1 MRTFTQKLAFALIA
15 LLCMIAVPQ
24 AVMAQDCV
32 DIGEGTTALNASLP
46 VASWYHNSYT
56 QQLYTA
62 DEINHAAG
70 NITSISFKYASGAT
84 AMTRKITVYMANTD
98 AEDLS
103 SSYVTTG
110 LEEVFS
116 SSAVTFDDSNEW
128 ITLELTTPFAYDGT
142 SNLVVAVWQDHDSS
156 VETGYSNGSRF
167 VQTSITGMARYQQV
181 DAGSYTLSDGVP
193 TTGTGA
199 TLSAR
204 ANLQICIAGGSAGP
218 TCDKPESCDITDIST
233 NGATVNFAG
242 GSGVY
247 NVEIKGGAY
256 ADWTFAIKNTN
267 LTYYTLSDLT
277 PNTSYQVRVQSVCGD
292 NTSGSKSA
300 SFKTLIGLPFAE
312 NFNSGSLPE
321 GWKAPSGKLIGDSV
335 TFSGSGAWAF
345 GSSNGVFDSHAR
357 ANVYKNYQKWL
368 ILPEILIP
376 MMEEGDLG
384 YQMTFSLALT
394 KFSGTLTPVIAGSQA
409 DDRFIVLASLDGGAH
424 WNILQEWNNTGSEF
438 VYDNIACSAEGEEV
452 SIDISAYAGQSIQL
466 AFYGESTLDGGDN
479 NIHIDDVLVDRIPTC
494 LKPTLLHEVEGMTSK
509 NSLQVA
515 WTANSGETDWR
526 VQHKVSNDTTAEW
539 ITTDVSTNPYTISGL
554 QPFTNYDVRVAAVCS
569 ETDFTDYGKAITI
582 KTAAGVPFEETFDT
596 TALPGEWKR
605 YEVLLEDLQNSSPME
620 PVSAG
625 WNVAAANGVFPAA
638 NRHLRLNIT
647 GADCKYWIVS
657 PTIVME
663 AGYQLTFDLA
673 LTKAAGSTPT
683 AVTPGEQNDDKFIV
697 FITGDGGENWNPI
710 QTLTWTNS
718 GEGQVYDQIKPDGQF
733 AKFDLSAYAGQSIQI
748 AFYGESTD
756 ADSQSSNYLHIANFK
771 IAEIPACE
779 KANSLIVTDITGS
792 SATAV
797 WEADEAGTWQYGY
810 VVKPEGDFTPT
821 DEQFTGSTEGLTVDL
836 TDLQETTTYIFF
848 LRKSCGGSTSEIL
861 YKEFTTI
868 QTPAAL
874 PYSAD
879 FEENNGGWLFH
890 NGTQPNKWAWGTA
903 TNNGGTHA
911 LYISNDN
918 GESNEYT
925 NNSTSIVYVAKTFYF
940 DETGMYSF
948 SYDWKANGEGATN
961 DWDYLRVV
969 LVPNSVEFTPG
980 TRPTGFTNTAV
991 PEGWLALDGGGLLNL
1006 KSEWQHHTSDVA
1018 IDQIGLY
1025 KVVIMWKNDGSGG
1038 KNPSAAIDNFS
1049 IARLNCAKPT
1059 GLAISEITATSATL
1073 VWNSETD
1080 GLPWVYA
1087 YAPASEPEP
1096 ADDAF
1101 SDINVNSIELEGL
1114 EDCTS
1119 YKFYLRKN
1127 CGAEAK
1133 SESVAISFQTKQI
1146 PVDAGDSY
1154 SEDFEGEAKWLLNNG
1169 DLANAWVI
1177 GTAVSNGEGS
1187 HALYISNDGGATHA
1201 YTNDAAC
1208 VVFAQKAFNFAAGN
1222 YVFSYDWLCNGEGSS
1237 TLYDYL
1243 RVALVPADVEL
1254 VPGTSLPTGVSATAL
1269 PAGCIALDGG
1279 MAMNL
1284 STSWATFTSSEIAVP
1299 AGTYNIVIMWR
1310 DDTSGGTNPPAAIDN
1325 FSFTKIA
1332 CATPADF
1339 HAVDSL
1345 ATTTSVVLKW
1355 TQMSEEDDF
1364 VIRYKVYGAEA
1375 FADSIFVL
1383 NDDSTTLTGLVPGTA
1398 YELQVAA
1405 WCDPDDA
1412 TAIGK
1417 YSASIYALTKCAAVA
1432 SINQDFESAVL
1443 CWSYIQETNDYG
1455 SFPDVYIL
1463 NNGKALSGTNAL
1475 YFLSVNG
1482 SSAVDQY
1489 AILPELISLDN
1500 MRIKF
1505 SVRKED
1511 DSDEDTY
1518 AIVGVMTNP
1527 ADSTSFEALDSLLV
1541 DANVYSQRFVS
1552 LDAYAGAGKYVA
1564 IKMPASTVDYAS
1576 LIIDDVVVEDIPA
1589 CAEPQGIHAIAD
1601 SITSSSALLAWTPQG
1616 AESDWLVRY
1625 RISGAADWA
1634 DTIHVNNDT
1643 LLLENLAGATI
1654 YEAQVAAWCDP
1665 TDDEALSPFS
1675 SSISFTTACGI
1686 ISTFPWHVDFE
1697 SFAASTVPTCWDNS
1711 ASTSSTLT
1719 SYPERIWGV
1728 YEYGGNKM
1736 IRMYNYYVNNGQAVV
1751 NTPAIAL
1758 PAEAY
1763 ELSFDYA
1770 HTASCGAMVVRIST
1784 DDGANWTALEPSYA
1798 KTSSGTSYDD
1808 PGTFQEAVVN
1818 LAAYAGQTILIQF
1831 YSVANYGSGAIFV
1844 DNIDIHKAPSCIKPQ
1859 GLEAILT
1866 KGDGSVA
1873 TLSWSAGASEEAWV
1887 VEYSRNADMS
1897 EAISLP
1903 ASDTALAIS
1912 GLLSDSIY
1920 YARVKA
1926 VCSAT
1931 DESYWSDAVSFVPT
1945 DAIIINDSTASS
1957 SYVPFYGYY
1966 ADHSANSQFIVP
1978 AAEIEALM
1986 WDSIT
1991 KLTFYSTSY
2000 YPSAS
2005 WGSAQW
2011 EVYIAPTN
2019 ASSLSALNDWSKM
2032 SLAKSAGTLSV
2043 VNSQMVV
2050 TLDHPFV
2057 YEGGNLVIGFKQVT
2071 AGSSSSCTWYG
2082 KTGASGSSYY
2092 SYTSSYSTSSNTS
2105 TFRPKVRFDY
2115 IEGAEPSCYKVK
2127 DFVVSGI
2134 TASSATIGWT
2144 NGSEDQEAWQIV
2156 YSCDPNFDIAEA
2168 TPVDIASNPYPLA
2181 GLLTD
2186 TLYNVYVR
2194 ANCGE
2199 GGYSAWN
2206 SISFRTAKDCQT
2218 PDDLAAADITINSAS
2233 ISWNTYGQTGFNLRY
2248 IQGIDTTLVPNVE
2261 SPYELTGLQANTAYK
2276 VQVQAACE
2284 SEDSWSAAISFKT
2297 AYGIPF
2303 EEKFATTSLPDDWAR
2318 YSGLLEDVLDG
2329 EDLAPVTS
2337 IWNFGTG
2344 NGVFDNHAKINI
2356 YGDSRYHWL
2365 ATPAVH
2371 VSGNVQ
2377 LTFDLALTKY
2387 SGTLAPVEA
2396 DAQADDKFAVLIS
2409 TDNGA
2414 NWSVLRLWDN
2424 AGSEYVYNNIACSAT
2439 GEPIAIDLSA
2449 YDGQAIK
2456 IAFYGEST
2464 VTGGDNNLHID
2475 NVLIDLV
2482 PTCLKPTGFSIS
2494 DVKAH
2499 SAQLNWTAGDE
2510 GQSAWQIAI
2519 DTLPTN
2525 RPDTLLNIID
2535 VTENPY
2541 VLAGLAPETR
2551 YYAYVRANCGAT
2563 DGVSRWTDGQTFK
2576 TTIACPA
2583 PAALKATI
2591 TPGNGSIA
2599 TLSWSAGAEE
2609 NAWIVEYSLNEDLS
2623 DSIEVLAYDTFV
2635 NLTGLTAE
2643 QTYYARVKADCGEL
2657 DGESLYSAIISFIP
2671 TNKYELL
2678 LNDGTATNSY
2688 VPVEGNYVDNAT
2700 QRSQFV
2706 IPAAQLES
2714 LEWDSITTL
2723 TFFGSFTSTTR
2734 TSWEGATFEAY
2745 VLEIEDATLAA
2756 EQDWTSMTKVM
2767 NEASL
2772 ALVDGKMIVSF
2783 SDPYQYQGGNLMIGI
2798 KTVQTGDYANVNWYG
2813 AAATGASF
2821 GGHGTTISQR
2831 NFLPKMLINYVPGV
2845 APACPAPKNLAVS
2858 GITDSE
2864 ATFTWKAVEGA
2875 DYEYALVEGAVEPT
2889 GFLAA
2894 AENPL
2899 VLSNLA
2905 ESTDYTFYL
2914 RRACGVDGYS
2924 DTISVAF
2931 TTDVHVDV
2939 VPFVEDFED
2948 DGAWKFVNG
2957 TEPNAWVIG
2966 NAANNGGEKALYI
2979 SNDGGDSNSYTKDAA
2994 SASYATILLDFTLD
3008 GEYTFAYDWKAKGDY
3023 EPDASDLYDYLRVVL
3038 VPASATLVAGNPAL
3052 PEGYIALDN
3061 GGLYGATE
3069 WQHHSSDAQI
3079 AAGLYKLVFAWFNDE
3094 QLGEDSPA
3102 AIDNISIQEKGP
3114 ETGLI
3119 NGNAGIFNNGEA
3131 FKFLRD
3137 NKVFI
3142 LVNGLIYDATGRKV
3156 EVVK

>member
-1 MRTFTQKLAFALIA
+1 MKKFLLLLTLFCAFFSTARATEVEIGADDPNQSNISYLPINALWKYGWSQQIYTSDEIGMAGTINSITLQLYHSGANPPSYSVNIYMAEVSEDVFATTSSWVSLGASDLVFSGTTFANLPTTATDMAEFTIDLDNPFVYSGSGNLLIAFA
-15 LLCMIAVPQ
+15 
-24 AVMAQDCV
+24 
-32 DIGEGTTALNASLP
+32 N
-46 VASWYHNSYT
+46 
-56 QQLYTA
+56 
-62 DEINHAAG
+62 
-70 NITSISFKYASGAT
+70 
-84 AMTRKITVYMANTD
+84 NTG
-98 AEDLS
+98 
-103 SSYVTTG
+103 SYVSGMYAKAFGVTSDPKRALYKYQDG
-110 LEEVFS
+110 
-116 SSAVTFDDSNEW
+116 SAIDPTNPNLDGTLYALRNV
-128 ITLELTTPFAYDGT
+128 ITLD
-142 SNLVVAVWQDHDSS
+142 
-156 VETGYSNGSRF
+156 
-167 VQTSITGMARYQQV
+167 ITG
-181 DAGSYTLSDGVP
+181 S
-193 TTGTGA
+193 
-199 TLSAR
+199 
-204 ANLQICIAGGSAGP
+204 GGGP
-218 TCDKPESCDITDIST
+218 ICDKPASCDVTDITANS
-233 NGATVNFAG
+233 ATVNFAG
-242 GSGVY
+242 GSGSY

-267 LTYYTLSDLT
+267 LTSYALSDLA

-292 NTSGSKSA
+292 NTSGYRSA
-300 SFKTLIGLPFAE
+300 SFQTLIGLPYAE
-312 NFNSGSLPE
+312 SLGSQGDWLKRTGLFNPVGTTPLSSGGTWNFGARSGVLGGNHAYMNLYGTACKHWIISPSIPLPADADLQLSFSVALTDYNNADPIE
-321 GWKAPSGKLIGDSV
+321 NLGAQQDDKFIVLI
-335 TFSGSGAWAF
+335 TT
-345 GSSNGVFDSHAR
+345 
-357 ANVYKNYQKWL
+357 
-368 ILPEILIP
+368 
-376 MMEEGDLG
+376 EEGD
-384 YQMTFSLALT
+384 T
-394 KFSGTLTPVIAGSQA
+394 VN
-409 DDRFIVLASLDGGAH
+409 
-424 WNILQEWNNTGSEF
+424 WNILQQWDNAGSPY
-438 VYDNIACSAEGEEV
+438 VYDQISPAGDEV
-452 SIDISAYAGQSIQL
+452 EINLSDYAGQSVRI
-466 AFYGESTLDGGDN
+466 AFYGESTVKGGDN
-479 NIHIDDVLVDRIPTC
+479 DIHVGNILVDYTPTC
-494 LKPTLLHEVEGMTSK
+494 LKPTLVHEIESASTK
-509 NSLQVA
+509 NSLQIG
-515 WTANSGETDWR
+515 WTANSGETAWR

-539 ITTDVSTNPYTISGL
+539 ITSDISTNPYTIIGL

-569 ETDFTDYGKAITI
+569 ETDVTDYCKPIKA
-582 KTAAGVPFEETFDT
+582 KTATGVPYEEKFDT

-605 YEVLLEDLQNSSPME
+605 YKVLKEQLDESAPM
-620 PVSAG
+620 VSTVDG
-625 WNVAAANGVFPAA
+625 WDVGAANGVFSEA
-638 NRHLRLNIT
+638 NNHLLLNIA
-647 GADCKYWIVS
+647 GADCNYWIVS

-673 LTKAAGSTPT
+673 LTQAAGSAPS
-683 AVTPGEQNDDKFIV
+683 AVAPGAQNDDKFIV
-697 FITGDGGENWNPI
+697 FISNDGGENW
-710 QTLTWTNS
+710 TELRKWGVGGYS
-718 GEGQVYDQIKPDGQF
+718 YDDIKPNGETPN
-733 AKFDLSAYAGQSIQI
+733 FDLSSYAGQSIQI
-748 AFYGESTD
+748 AFYGESTE
-756 ADSQSSNYLHIANFK
+756 ANGNNNLHIANFK
-771 IAEIPACE
+771 IAEIPACSQASSLAIE
-779 KANSLIVTDITGS
+779 GLAHNSAS
-792 SATAV
+792 AV
-797 WEADEAGTWQYGY
+797 WTFDDTEATWKYGFVANPAADFAPTEDE
-810 VVKPEGDFTPT
+810 FT
-821 DEQFTGSTEGLTVDL
+821 F
-836 TDLQETTTYIFF
+836 TTTEQIAQMPSLVPNTNYAFF
-848 LRKSCGGSTSEIL
+848 LRHECGDASSEALIRNFKTYPAPKTIPWTEDFNAAGFPEDWNNSEGTTTSASYKWSKYLVSAGDSCMRFNSYSNSNGNTNFLATPRIDLSVAAILSFDWKNPTGGEGEVLISTDNGSTR
-861 YKEFTTI
+861 
-868 QTPAAL
+868 
-874 PYSAD
+874 
-879 FEENNGGWLFH
+879 
-890 NGTQPNKWAWGTA
+890 
-903 TNNGGTHA
+903 
-911 LYISNDN
+911 
-918 GESNEYT
+918 
-925 NNSTSIVYVAKTFYF
+925 TS
-940 DETGMYSF
+940 
-948 SYDWKANGEGATN
+948 
-961 DWDYLRVV
+961 
-969 LVPNSVEFTPG
+969 
-980 TRPTGFTNTAV
+980 
-991 PEGWLALDGGGLLNL
+991 L
-1006 KSEWQHHTSDVA
+1006 KSTGLTGITDWTTYEIDLSEYMGQKVIIYFKGTSNYGNGDA
-1018 IDQIGLY
+1018 YLY
-1025 KVVIMWKNDGSGG
+1025 LDNVKIAEAPNCMK
-1038 KNPSAAIDNFS
+1038 PS
-1049 IARLNCAKPT
+1049 
-1059 GLAISEITATSATL
+1059 GLAISGITATSATL

-1080 GLPWVYA
+1080 GFPWVYA
-1087 YAPASEPEP
+1087 YALASEPEP

-1101 SDINVNSIELEGL
+1101 IDINVNSIELEGL

-1119 YKFYLRKN
+1119 YKFYLRKK
-1127 CGAEAK
+1127 CGADAQ
-1133 SESVAISFQTKQI
+1133 SESISISFQTKQN

-1201 YTNDAAC
+1201 YTLTAAC
-1208 VVFAQKAFNFAAGN
+1208 VVFAQKVFNFAAGN
-1222 YVFSYDWLCNGEGSS
+1222 YQFSYDWLAQGES
-1237 TLYDYL
+1237 TWDFI

-1254 VPGTSLPTGVSATAL
+1254 VPGTAL
-1269 PAGCIALDGG
+1269 PAGVTYQALPDGCIALDGG
-1279 MAMNL
+1279 SKLNL
-1284 STSWATFTSSEIAVP
+1284 SNNTWQTFTSDEVAVP

-1310 DDTSGGTNPPAAIDN
+1310 NDSGGGSNPPAAIDN
-1325 FSFTKIA
+1325 FSFAKIA

-1364 VIRYKVYGAEA
+1364 VIRYKVYGEEA
-1375 FADSIFVL
+1375 FADSVFVL

-1405 WCDPDDA
+1405 WCDPADE

-1432 SINQDFESAVL
+1432 SINQNFDGALL
-1443 CWSYIQETNDYG
+1443 CWSYIQETN
-1455 SFPDVYIL
+1455 SFGTYPGRVNAGDD
-1463 NNGKALSGTNAL
+1463 ALSAPNAL
-1475 YFLSVNG
+1475 YFLSEYG

-1505 SVRKED
+1505 SVRKE
-1511 DSDEDTY
+1511 SAENEATY
-1518 AIVGVMTNP
+1518 AIVGVMT
-1527 ADSTSFEALDSLLV
+1527 DKDDVSTFEALDSIAV
-1541 DANVYSQRFVS
+1541 DAIEYAEHIVEFG
-1552 LDAYAGAGKYVA
+1552 AYTGAGKYVA
-1564 IKMPASTVDYAS
+1564 IKMPASAVDYAT
-1576 LIIDDVVVEDIPA
+1576 LLIDDVVVEEIPQ
-1589 CAEPQGIHAIAD
+1589 CLDPQGLHAIAD
-1601 SITSSSALLAWTPQG
+1601 EITSSSALLAWTPQG
-1616 AESDWLVRY
+1616 SEADWLVRY

-1643 LLLENLAGATI
+1643 LLLENLAAATI

-1719 SYPERIWGV
+1719 SNPERIWGV

-1736 IRMYNYYVNNGQAVV
+1736 IRMYNYFVQAGQAVI

-1770 HTASCGAMVVRIST
+1770 HTATCGAMVVRIST
-1784 DDGANWTALEPSYA
+1784 DNGANWTALEPSYA
-1798 KTSSGTSYDD
+1798 KTSSGTSYED

-1897 EAISLP
+1897 EAISLS

-1912 GLLSDSIY
+1912 DLLSDSIY

-1926 VCSAT
+1926 VCDETDQSDWSAQI
-1931 DESYWSDAVSFVPT
+1931 SFIPT
-1945 DAIIINDSTASS
+1945 NAIIINDSTASS

-1991 KLTFYSTSY
+1991 KLTFYSTSS
-2000 YPSAS
+2000 YPNAS

-2071 AGSSSSCTWYG
+2071 AGSGSSCTWYG

-2134 TASSATIGWT
+2134 TASSVTIGWT
-2144 NGSEDQEAWQIV
+2144 NGSEDQEAWQIA

-2168 TPVDIASNPYPLA
+2168 TPVGIASNPHALS

-2206 SISFRTAKDCQT
+2206 SISFRTAKACQT
-2218 PDDLAAADITINSAS
+2218 PDDLVAAPGLNTAE

-2248 IQGIDTTLVPNVE
+2248 IQGIDTTLVPNVA
-2261 SPYELTGLQANTAYK
+2261 SPYEITGLQASTAYK
-2276 VQVQAACE
+2276 VQVQATCE
-2284 SEDSWSAAISFKT
+2284 PDQWSAAISFKT

-2303 EEKFATTSLPDDWAR
+2303 DEKFATTSLPDDWAR

-2329 EDLAPVTS
+2329 GALTTTTS
-2337 IWNFGTG
+2337 GWNFNTG
-2344 NGVFDNHAKINI
+2344 NGVFNNHAKVNI
-2356 YGDSRYHWL
+2356 FGTTCKYWL

-2387 SGTLAPVEA
+2387 SGTLPPVEA

-2464 VTGGDNNLHID
+2464 VSGNGDNNLHID
-2475 NVLIDLV
+2475 NVLIDKV

-2510 GQSAWQIAI
+2510 SQSAWQIAI
-2519 DTLPTN
+2519 DTIAAFN
-2525 RPDTLLNIID
+2525 PDTLSNLID

-2563 DGVSRWTDGQTFK
+2563 DGVSRWTDVQTFK

-2583 PAALKATI
+2583 PSALKAVL
-2591 TPGNGSIA
+2591 TPGDGSIA
-2599 TLSWSAGAEE
+2599 TLSWKAGQDEA
-2609 NAWIVEYSLNEDLS
+2609 AWIVEYSLNSNLS
-2623 DSIEVLAYDTFV
+2623 DSIEVPANDTFV

-2643 QTYYARVKADCGEL
+2643 ATYYARVKADCGEL
-2657 DGESLYSAIISFIP
+2657 DGESLYSAIISFKP
-2671 TNKYELL
+2671 TDAYELL
-2678 LNDGTATNSY
+2678 LNDGTATNEY
-2688 VPVEGNYVDNAT
+2688 VPIYGYWTDNYT
-2700 QRSQFV
+2700 RSQFI
-2706 IPAAQLES
+2706 IPAEQLES
-2714 LEWDSITTL
+2714 LEWDSLTVL
-2723 TFFGSFTSTTR
+2723 TFYSSSTNTN
-2734 TSWEGATFEAY
+2734 W
-2745 VLEIEDATLAA
+2745 DATAFEVYVA
-2756 EQDWTSMTKVM
+2756 EVPETTMTALTDWNAMTKVM

-2772 ALVDGKMIVSF
+2772 NIIDNQMVITFDEA
-2783 SDPYQYQGGNLMIGI
+2783 YQYQGGNLLIGI
-2798 KTVQTGDYANVNWYG
+2798 KQTASTASTNAKHTYWYG
-2813 AAATGASF
+2813 VSANGASF
-2821 GGHGTTISQR
+2821 GGYGDGNNVAQR

-2845 APACPAPKNLAVS
+2845 APACPNPKNLAVS

-2864 ATFTWKAVEGA
+2864 ATFSWKAVEGA
-2875 DYEYALVEGAVEPT
+2875 TWEYALVQG
-2889 GFLAA
+2889 A
-2894 AENPL
+2894 AEPASFIATTENTVTL
-2899 VLSNLA
+2899 NDLA
-2905 ESTDYTFYL
+2905 EATDYTFYL
-2914 RRACGVDGYS
+2914 RRACGDDGYS
-2924 DTISVAF
+2924 DATLSVPF
-2931 TTDVHVDV
+2931 TTEIHVEA
-2939 VPFVEDFED
+2939 VPFVEDFE
-2948 DGAWKFVNG
+2948 GNGSWKFVNG
-2957 TEPNAWVIG
+2957 SEPNAWVIG

-2979 SNDGGDSNSYTKDAA
+2979 SNNNGADNTYTKDDAV
-2994 SASYATILLDFTLD
+2994 SASFATILLNFDQT
-3008 GEYTFAYDWKAKGDY
+3008 GEYTFAYDWKANGDY
-3023 EPDASDLYDYLRVVL
+3023 NVEEGELYDYLRVVL
-3038 VPASATLVAGNPAL
+3038 VPASATLEAGNPAL

-3061 GGLYGATE
+3061 GGLYGATD
-3069 WQHHSSDAQI
+3069 WQHYSSDAEI
-3079 AAGLYKLVFAWFNDE
+3079 EAGQYKLVFAWFNDE
-3094 QLGEDSPA
+3094 SDGDDTPA

-3114 ETGLI
+3114 ETGLE
-3119 NGNAGIFNNGEA
+3119 GNAGIFNNGEA

-3142 LVNGLIYDATGRKV
+3142 LVNGVIYDATGRKV

>member
-277 PNTSYQVRVQSVCGD
+277 PNTSYQVRVTSVCGD

-409 DDRFIVLASLDGGAH
+409 DDRFIVLASLDGGAN

-879 FEENNGGWLFH
+879 FEENNGGWLFY

-911 LYISNDN
+911 LYISSDN
-918 GESNEYT
+918 GVT
-925 NNSTSIVYVAKTFYF
+925 NDYAQSAAVVFATKTFYF

-948 SYDWKANGEGATN
+948 SFDWKGDGEN
-961 DWDYLRVV
+961 NWDFLRVA
-969 LVPNSVEFTPG
+969 LVPLSTEFTPG
-980 TRPTGFTNTAV
+980 TTPSGYTYSAL
-991 PEGWLALDGGGLLNL
+991 PEGWIALDGGAQLS
-1006 KSEWQHHTSDVA
+1006 KQTEWQHISLDYA
-1018 IDQIGLY
+1018 IDQIGYY
-1025 KVVIMWKNDGSGG
+1025 KIALIWKNDGSSFN
-1038 KNPSAAIDNFS
+1038 NPSAAIDNFS

-1201 YTNDAAC
+1201 YTNNAAC

-2772 ALVDGKMIVSF
+2772 ALVDGKMVVSF
-2783 SDPYQYQGGNLMIGI
+2783 SAPYQYQGGNLMIGI
-2798 KTVQTGDYANVNWYG
+2798 KTVQIGDYANVNWSG
-2813 AAATGASF
+2813 VTASGASF
-2821 GGHGTTISQR
+2821 GGHGTSLTQR

-2889 GFLAA
+2889 EFLAA

-2939 VPFVEDFED
+2939 VPFVEDFEA

>member
-1 MRTFTQKLAFALIA
+1 MT
-15 LLCMIAVPQ
+15 LLCCAAMPQ
-24 AVMAQDCV
+24 VVKAQTCV
-32 DIGEGTTALNASLP
+32 EIGDGISSNNQLP
-46 VASWYHNSYT
+46 ICGYYHSSYT
-56 QQLYTA
+56 QQLYLA
-62 DEINHAAG
+62 EELGISAG
-70 NITSISFKYASGAT
+70 NITSIAFKYTNAT
-84 AMTRKITVYMANTD
+84 STKRMISIFMANTD
-98 AEDLS
+98 AASLS
-103 SSYVTTG
+103 SAYVTDAEFTEVLSQSVVEFDNSNDWFVID
-110 LEEVFS
+110 LE
-116 SSAVTFDDSNEW
+116 
-128 ITLELTTPFAYDGT
+128 TPFAYDGS
-142 SNLVVAVWQDHDSS
+142 SNLLVTVYMSYSSAEETHYDSD
-156 VETGYSNGSRF
+156 SRF
-167 VQTSITGMARYQQV
+167 AYTSATGMARYTTNDYTSSATELTVV
-181 DAGSYTLSDGVP
+181 DGVLTANSNSYTGINGTSSSNRP
-193 TTGTGA
+193 NMQFCYTTG
-199 TLSAR
+199 
-204 ANLQICIAGGSAGP
+204 GGGGP
-218 TCDKPESCDITDIST
+218 ICDKPASCDITDITANS
-233 NGATVNFAG
+233 ATVNFSE
-242 GSGVY
+242 GSGTY

-267 LTYYTLSDLT
+267 LTSYALSDLA

-292 NTSGSKSA
+292 NTSGYKSA
-300 SFKTLIGLPFAE
+300 SFQTLIGLPFAE
-312 NFNSGSLPE
+312 HFASSSI
-321 GWKAPSGKLIGDSV
+321 PSGWNRYTGTLNAD
-335 TFSGSGAWAF
+335 GSAALTASTSYWSF
-345 GSSNGVFDSHAR
+345 GTYNGVFDNHAHIE
-357 ANVYKNYQKWL
+357 VYSTRNAWL
-368 ILPEILIP
+368 VTPSIP
-376 MMEEGDLG
+376 IPAMEDGDPG
-384 YQMTFSLALT
+384 YHMLFNLALT
-394 KFSGTLTPVIAGSQA
+394 YWTGDNVPAPAAQAGA
-409 DDRFIVLASLDGGAH
+409 HLYVLASMDGGNNWAT
-424 WNILQEWNNTGSEF
+424 LREWNNTGSPYVF
-438 VYDNIACSAEGEEV
+438 DNITCSAEGEEV
-452 SIDISAYAGQSIQL
+452 DLDLTAYAGQTIQL
-466 AFYGESTLDGGDN
+466 AFYLSNSGSGDN
-479 NIHIDDVLVDRIPTC
+479 RIHIDNLLVEKMPNC
-494 LKPTLLHEVEGMTSK
+494 LKPTDLHDVQGAATQ
-509 NSLQVA
+509 NSIQVA
-515 WTANSGETDWR
+515 WTANSGETAWH
-526 VQHKVSNDTTAEW
+526 VQYKPSDDSEADW
-539 ITTDVSTNPYTISGL
+539 ITFDADTNPYTINGL

-569 ETDFTDYGKAITI
+569 ETDVTDYCKPIKA
-582 KTAAGVPFEETFDT
+582 KTATGVPYEEKFDT

-605 YEVLLEDLQNSSPME
+605 YEVLLEELQESAPM
-620 PVSAG
+620 VSTVDG
-625 WNVAAANGVFPAA
+625 WDVGAANGVFPAA
-638 NRHLRLNIT
+638 NNHLLLNIA

-663 AGYQLTFDLA
+663 DDYQLTFDLA
-673 LTKAAGSTPT
+673 LTQAAGSSPV
-683 AVTPGEQNDDKFIV
+683 AVDPGKQNDDKFIV
-697 FITGDGGENWNPI
+697 FISSDGGENWTVLRQWDNAGVGFSYDAINP
-710 QTLTWTNS
+710 
-718 GEGQVYDQIKPDGQF
+718 EGQLVT
-733 AKFDLSAYAGQSIQI
+733 FDLSSYANQSILI
-748 AFYGESTD
+748 AFYGESTE
-756 ADSQSSNYLHIANFK
+756 ANRSNNLHIANFK
-771 IAEIPACE
+771 IAEIPACQQ
-779 KANSLIVTDITGS
+779 ANSLVITDLEAT

-797 WEADEAGTWQYGY
+797 WTSDDVEANWQYGL
-810 VVKPEGDFTPT
+810 VADPAADFAPV
-821 DEQFTGSTEGLTVDL
+821 DEDFVNNTSAFVAELTGLSEKTN
-836 TDLQETTTYIFF
+836 YAFF
-848 LRKSCGGSTSEIL
+848 LRRACEGSNSEPL
-861 YKEFTTI
+861 VKNFR
-868 QTPAAL
+868 TPAMPLAL
-874 PYSAD
+874 PWS
-879 FEENNGGWLFH
+879 ENFDTLTSGIPEGWDNSEGTTTDASYRWNKFTDSDNTCLRFNSYNNSNGITNVL
-890 NGTQPNKWAWGTA
+890 A
-903 TNNGGTHA
+903 TPRIYLSEDAILSFRWKNPAGGA
-911 LYISNDN
+911 GEVLISND
-918 GESNEYT
+918 GGATRTALVSNLT
-925 NNSTSIVYVAKTFYF
+925 DIS
-940 DETGMYSF
+940 
-948 SYDWKANGEGATN
+948 DWKTYEINLSAYSGSKVIIYFAATSN
-961 DWDYLRVV
+961 YGYGDAYLY
-969 LVPNSVEFTPG
+969 
-980 TRPTGFTNTAV
+980 
-991 PEGWLALDGGGLLNL
+991 LD
-1006 KSEWQHHTSDVA
+1006 DVA
-1018 IDQIGLY
+1018 VAAAPDCL
-1025 KVVIMWKNDGSGG
+1025 K
-1038 KNPSAAIDNFS
+1038 PS
-1049 IARLNCAKPT
+1049 
-1059 GLAISEITATSATL
+1059 GLAISGITATSATL

-1080 GLPWVYA
+1080 GFPWVYA

-1101 SDINVNSIELEGL
+1101 TDISINSIELTGL
-1114 EDCTS
+1114 VDCTS

-1133 SESVAISFQTKQI
+1133 SESVAISFQTKQVT
-1146 PVDAGDSY
+1146 VDAGDSY

-1201 YTNDAAC
+1201 YTNSAAC

-1222 YVFSYDWLCNGEGSS
+1222 YVFSYDWLAQGES
-1237 TLYDYL
+1237 TYDFI

-1254 VPGTSLPTGVSATAL
+1254 VPGTAL
-1269 PAGCIALDGG
+1269 PAGVTYQALPDGCIALDGG
-1279 MAMNL
+1279 SKLNL
-1284 STSWATFTSSEIAVP
+1284 SNTWQTFTSDEVAVP
-1299 AGTYNIVIMWR
+1299 AGTYNIVILWR

-1325 FSFTKIA
+1325 FSFAKIA
-1332 CATPADF
+1332 CATPDDF

-1375 FADSIFVL
+1375 FADSVFVL

-1405 WCDPDDA
+1405 WCDPADA

-1443 CWSYIQETNDYG
+1443 CWSYIQETNSYG

-1518 AIVGVMTNP
+1518 AIVGVMT
-1527 ADSTSFEALDSLLV
+1527 DKDDVSTFVALDSIEV
-1541 DANVYSQRFVS
+1541 DAIEYAEHIVEFG
-1552 LDAYAGAGKYVA
+1552 AYTGAGKYVA

-1576 LIIDDVVVEDIPA
+1576 LIIDDVVVEEIPA
-1589 CAEPQGIHAIAD
+1589 CVDPQGLNVVAD
-1601 SITSSSALLAWTPQG
+1601 GITSSSALLAWTPQG

-1736 IRMYNYYVNNGQAVV
+1736 IRMYNYYVNNGQAVI

-1798 KTSSGTSYDD
+1798 KTSSGTSYDN

-1903 ASDTALAIS
+1903 ANDTALAIS

-1926 VCSAT
+1926 VCDETDQSDWSAQI
-1931 DESYWSDAVSFVPT
+1931 SFIPT
-1945 DAIIINDSTASS
+1945 NAIIINDSTASS

-1966 ADHSANSQFIVP
+1966 ANYSANSQFIVP

-1991 KLTFYSTSY
+1991 KLTFYSTSS
-2000 YPSAS
+2000 YPNAS

-2043 VNSQMVV
+2043 VNSQMVI

-2071 AGSSSSCTWYG
+2071 AGSGSSCTWYG

-2092 SYTSSYSTSSNTS
+2092 SYTSYYSTSSNTS

-2144 NGSEDQEAWQIV
+2144 NGSEDQEAWQIA

-2168 TPVDIASNPYPLA
+2168 TPVDIASNPYALS

-2206 SISFRTAKDCQT
+2206 SISFRTAKACQA
-2218 PDDLAAADITINSAS
+2218 PDDLVAAPGLNTAE

-2248 IQGIDTTLVPNVE
+2248 KAAADADWTILNDAA
-2261 SPYELTGLQANTAYK
+2261 SPQLIEGLAPSTSYQ

-2284 SEDSWSAAISFKT
+2284 SEDSWSAVINFQT
-2297 AYGIPF
+2297 AYGTPF
-2303 EEKFATTSLPDDWAR
+2303 EEKFATTSIPADWAR

-2329 EDLAPVTS
+2329 EALTTTTS
-2337 IWNFGTG
+2337 GWNFGTA
-2344 NGVFDNHAKINI
+2344 NGVFNNHAKINI
-2356 YGDSRYHWL
+2356 YGTSYKYWL
-2365 ATPAVH
+2365 ATPAVY
-2371 VSGNVQ
+2371 VSDNVQ
-2377 LTFDLALTKY
+2377 LTFDLALTKF
-2387 SGTLAPVEA
+2387 SGTLTPVEA

-2409 TDNGA
+2409 TDNGD

-2464 VTGGDNNLHID
+2464 ETGGDNNLHID
-2475 NVLIDLV
+2475 NVLIDKV
-2482 PTCLKPTGFSIS
+2482 PTCLKPTGLNIS

-2499 SAQLNWTAGDE
+2499 SAQLSWIAGDE

-2519 DTLPTN
+2519 DTIAAFN
-2525 RPDTLLNIID
+2525 PDTLSNLID

-2563 DGVSRWTDGQTFK
+2563 DGVSRWTDVQTFK

-2583 PAALKATI
+2583 PSALKAVL
-2591 TPGNGSIA
+2591 TPGDGSVA

-2609 NAWIVEYSLNEDLS
+2609 NAWIVEYSLNSNLS
-2623 DSIEVLAYDTFV
+2623 DSIEVLANDTFV
-2635 NLTGLTAE
+2635 NLSGLTAE

-2657 DGESLYSAIISFIP
+2657 DGESLYSAVISFKP
-2671 TNKYELL
+2671 TDAYELL
-2678 LNDGTATNSY
+2678 LNDGTATNEY
-2688 VPVEGNYVDNAT
+2688 VPIYGYWTDNYT
-2700 QRSQFV
+2700 RSQFV
-2706 IPAAQLES
+2706 IPAEQLES
-2714 LEWDSITTL
+2714 LEWDSLTVL
-2723 TFFGSFTSTTR
+2723 TFYSSSTNTNWDA
-2734 TSWEGATFEAY
+2734 TTFEVY
-2745 VLEIEDATLAA
+2745 VA
-2756 EQDWTSMTKVM
+2756 EVPETTMTALTDWNAMTKVM

-2772 ALVDGKMIVSF
+2772 NIIDNQMVITFDEA
-2783 SDPYQYQGGNLMIGI
+2783 YQYQGGNLLIGI
-2798 KTVQTGDYANVNWYG
+2798 KQTASTASTNAKHTYWYG
-2813 AAATGASF
+2813 VSANGASF
-2821 GGHGTTISQR
+2821 GGYGDGNNVAQR

-2845 APACPAPKNLAVS
+2845 APACPNPKNLAVS

-2864 ATFTWKAVEGA
+2864 ATFSWKAVEGA
-2875 DYEYALVEGAVEPT
+2875 TWEYALVQG
-2889 GFLAA
+2889 A
-2894 AENPL
+2894 AEPASFISTEENSVTIADL
-2899 VLSNLA
+2899 TEA
-2905 ESTDYTFYL
+2905 TDYTFYL

-2924 DTISVAF
+2924 DATLSVAF

-2939 VPFVEDFED
+2939 VPFVEDFEA
-2948 DGAWKFVNG
+2948 DGSWKFVNG
-2957 TEPNAWVIG
+2957 SEPNAWVIG

-2979 SNDGGDSNSYTKDAA
+2979 SNDGGASNSYTKNAA

-3008 GEYTFAYDWKAKGDY
+3008 GEYTFAYDWKANGDY
-3023 EPDASDLYDYLRVVL
+3023 NEEEGELYDYLRVVL
-3038 VPASATLVAGNPAL
+3038 VPASATLEAGNPAL

-3061 GGLYGATE
+3061 GGLYGATD
-3069 WQHHSSDAQI
+3069 WQHYSSDAEVE
-3079 AAGLYKLVFAWFNDE
+3079 AGQYKLVFAWFNDE
-3094 QLGEDSPA
+3094 SDGEDTPA
-3102 AIDNISIQEKGP
+3102 AIDNISIQEKGQ
-3114 ETGLI
+3114 ETGLE
-3119 NGNAGIFNNGEA
+3119 GNAGIFNNGEA

-3142 LVNGLIYDATGRKV
+3142 LVNGVIYDATGRKV

>member
-1 MRTFTQKLAFALIA
+1 MVMLCCVSLQVKAQSELTVADSTATNSNVPTYGLYADTQGARSQCIYPADLLTAMVGGTISQITFYLSTPASEAWTGTFQVSVGETDETSLANAFIDADLT
-15 LLCMIAVPQ
+15 AVYTGTMD
-24 AVMAQDCV
+24 AT
-32 DIGEGTTALNASLP
+32 GTTLTVEFEDGYTYNGGNLVFDWLVTTAGNYKSAYYYGVAL
-46 VASWYHNSYT
+46 T
-56 QQLYTA
+56 
-62 DEINHAAG
+62 AAG
-70 NITSISFKYASGAT
+70 RYRQSTSGTAYAQNFLPKAT
-84 AMTRKITVYMANTD
+84 FEY
-98 AEDLS
+98 
-103 SSYVTTG
+103 
-110 LEEVFS
+110 
-116 SSAVTFDDSNEW
+116 
-128 ITLELTTPFAYDGT
+128 TP
-142 SNLVVAVWQDHDSS
+142 
-156 VETGYSNGSRF
+156 
-167 VQTSITGMARYQQV
+167 
-181 DAGSYTLSDGVP
+181 
-193 TTGTGA
+193 
-199 TLSAR
+199 
-204 ANLQICIAGGSAGP
+204 GGGGP
-218 TCDKPESCDITDIST
+218 TCDKPTSCDITDITANS
-233 NGATVNFAG
+233 ATVNFAG
-242 GSGVY
+242 GSGTY
-247 NVEIKGGAY
+247 NVEYKGAND
-256 ADWTFAIKNTN
+256 ADWTSAIKNTP
-267 LTYYTLSDLT
+267 LTSIPLTDLM
-277 PNTSYQVRVQSVCGD
+277 PNTSYSVRVQSVCGD
-292 NTSGSKSA
+292 NTSGYKSA
-300 SFKTLIGLPFAE
+300 SFQTLIGLPFGE
-312 NFNSGSLPE
+312 NFNGSSAPD
-321 GWKAPSGKLIGDSV
+321 GWSVRSGKLNDDGSA
-335 TFSGSGAWAF
+335 TLSSGYGWSYTTG
-345 GSSNGVFDSHAR
+345 NGVFDKHAR
-357 ANVYKNYQKWL
+357 AEIYSTNCYKWL
-368 ILPEILIP
+368 ILPEIPIP
-376 MMEEGDLG
+376 SMEEGDLG
-384 YQMTFSLALT
+384 YQLTFNVALT
-394 KFSGTLTPVIAGSQA
+394 AYSGTLQPATKGAQS
-409 DDRFIVLASLDGGAH
+409 DDRFIVLASLDGGAN
-424 WNILQEWNNTGSEF
+424 WNILQEWNNAGSAY
-438 VYDNIACSAEGEEV
+438 VYDDIACTADGDEIA
-452 SIDISAYAGQSIQL
+452 IDISTYAGQSIIL
-466 AFYGESTLDGGDN
+466 AFYGESTSGPSSGAGDN
-479 NIHIDDVLVDRIPTC
+479 YLHIDNVLVDRIPTC
-494 LKPTLLHEVEGMTSK
+494 LKPTDLHDVQGAATK
-509 NSLQVA
+509 NSIQLA
-515 WTANSGETDWR
+515 WTANSGETAWR
-526 VQHKVSNDTTAEW
+526 VQYKPSGDAEADWTTFDA
-539 ITTDVSTNPYTISGL
+539 DTNPYTINGL

-569 ETDFTDYGKAITI
+569 GTDVTDYCKPIKA
-582 KTAAGVPFEETFDT
+582 KTATGVPYEEKFDT

-605 YEVLLEDLQNSSPME
+605 YEVLKEQLDESAPM
-620 PVSAG
+620 VSTVDG
-625 WNVAAANGVFPAA
+625 WDVGAANGVFPTA
-638 NRHLRLNIT
+638 NNHLLLNIA
-647 GADCKYWIVS
+647 GADCNYWIVS

-663 AGYQLTFDLA
+663 NGYQLTFDLA
-673 LTKAAGSTPT
+673 LTQAAGSAPT
-683 AVTPGEQNDDKFIV
+683 AVAPGEQNDDKFIV
-697 FITGDGGENWNPI
+697 FISSDGGENWTELRKWDDGGYSFDAIKP
-710 QTLTWTNS
+710 
-718 GEGQVYDQIKPDGQF
+718 EGQLVT
-733 AKFDLSAYAGQSIQI
+733 FDLSSYAGQSIQI
-748 AFYGESTD
+748 AFYGESTV
-756 ADSQSSNYLHIANFK
+756 ANGNNNLHIANFK
-771 IAEIPACE
+771 IAEIPACQQ
-779 KANSLIVTDITGS
+779 ANSLVITDLEAT

-797 WEADEAGTWQYGY
+797 WTSDDVEANWQYGL
-810 VVKPEGDFTPT
+810 VADPAADFAPA
-821 DEQFTGSTEGLTVDL
+821 DEDFVNNTSAFVAELTGLSEKTN
-836 TDLQETTTYIFF
+836 YAFF
-848 LRKSCGGSTSEIL
+848 LRRACEGSNSEPL
-861 YKEFTTI
+861 VKNFR
-868 QTPAAL
+868 TPAMPLAL
-874 PYSAD
+874 PWS
-879 FEENNGGWLFH
+879 ENFDTLTSGIPEGWDNSEGTTTDASYRWNKYTDSDNTCLRFNSYNNSTDRTNILATPRIYLSEDAILSFRWKNPAGGAGEVL
-890 NGTQPNKWAWGTA
+890 
-903 TNNGGTHA
+903 
-911 LYISNDN
+911 ISNDN
-918 GESNEYT
+918 GATRTALVSNLT
-925 NNSTSIVYVAKTFYF
+925 DIS
-940 DETGMYSF
+940 
-948 SYDWKANGEGATN
+948 DWKTYEINLSAYSGSKVIIYFAATSN
-961 DWDYLRVV
+961 CGYGDAYLY
-969 LVPNSVEFTPG
+969 
-980 TRPTGFTNTAV
+980 
-991 PEGWLALDGGGLLNL
+991 LD
-1006 KSEWQHHTSDVA
+1006 DVA
-1018 IDQIGLY
+1018 VAAAPDCL
-1025 KVVIMWKNDGSGG
+1025 K
-1038 KNPSAAIDNFS
+1038 PS
-1049 IARLNCAKPT
+1049 
-1059 GLAISEITATSATL
+1059 GLAISGITATSATL

-1101 SDINVNSIELEGL
+1101 TDISINSIELTGL
-1114 EDCTS
+1114 VDCTS

-1127 CGAEAK
+1127 CGADAK
-1133 SESVAISFQTKQI
+1133 SESISISFQTSQL
-1146 PVDAGDSY
+1146 PVDAGDSFA
-1154 SEDFEGEAKWLLNNG
+1154 EDFEGEAKWLLNNG

-1201 YTNDAAC
+1201 YTNSAAC

-1254 VPGTSLPTGVSATAL
+1254 VPGTALPTGVSATAL

-1325 FSFTKIA
+1325 FSFAKIA
-1332 CATPADF
+1332 CAMPDDF

-1364 VIRYKVYGAEA
+1364 VIRYKVYGEEA

-1405 WCDPDDA
+1405 WCDPADE

-1443 CWSYIQETNDYG
+1443 CWSYIQETNSYG
-1455 SFPDVYIL
+1455 SYPDVYIL

-1475 YFLSVNG
+1475 YFLSQNG

-1511 DSDEDTY
+1511 ASDEATY
-1518 AIVGVMTNP
+1518 AIVGVMTDP
-1527 ADSTSFEALDSLLV
+1527 ADPTTFVALDSIAV
-1541 DANVYSQRFVS
+1541 DAIEYAEHIVEFG
-1552 LDAYAGAGKYVA
+1552 AYTGAGKYVA
-1564 IKMPASTVDYAS
+1564 IKMPASTEDYAS
-1576 LIIDDVVVEDIPA
+1576 LLIDDVVVEEIPQ
-1589 CAEPQGIHAIAD
+1589 CLDPQGLHAIAD
-1601 SITSSSALLAWTPQG
+1601 EITSSSALLAWTPQG

-1634 DTIHVNNDT
+1634 DTIHAYNDT

-1665 TDDEALSPFS
+1665 ADDEALSPFS

-1711 ASTSSTLT
+1711 ASTSETLP
-1719 SYPERIWGV
+1719 SNPERIWGV
-1728 YEYGGNKM
+1728 YEYGDNKM
-1736 IRMYNYYVNNGQAVV
+1736 IRMYNYYVKSGQAVI

-1770 HTASCGAMVVRIST
+1770 HTATCGAMVVRIST
-1784 DDGANWTALEPSYA
+1784 DDGANWTALEPSYV

-1831 YSVANYGSGAIFV
+1831 YSVANYGNGAIFV

-1926 VCSAT
+1926 VCDAT
-1931 DESYWSDAVSFVPT
+1931 DQSDWSAQISFIPT
-1945 DAIIINDSTASS
+1945 NAIIINDSTASS

-1966 ADHSANSQFIVP
+1966 ADYSANSQFIVP

-1991 KLTFYSTSY
+1991 KLTFYSTSS
-2000 YPSAS
+2000 YPNAS

-2071 AGSSSSCTWYG
+2071 AGSGSSCTWYG

-2092 SYTSSYSTSSNTS
+2092 SYTSYYSTSSNTS

-2144 NGSEDQEAWQIV
+2144 NGSEDQEAWQIA

-2168 TPVDIASNPYPLA
+2168 TPVDIASNPYALS

-2206 SISFRTAKDCQT
+2206 SISFRTAKACQT
-2218 PDDLAAADITINSAS
+2218 PDDLVAAPGLNTAE

-2248 IQGIDTTLVPNVE
+2248 KAAADADWTILNDAA
-2261 SPYELTGLQANTAYK
+2261 SPQLIEGLAPSTSYQ

-2297 AYGIPF
+2297 AYGTPF

-2329 EDLAPVTS
+2329 GALTTTTS
-2337 IWNFGTG
+2337 GWNFGTA
-2344 NGVFDNHAKINI
+2344 NGVFNNHAKINI
-2356 YGDSRYHWL
+2356 YGTSYKYWL
-2365 ATPAVH
+2365 ATPAVY
-2371 VSGNVQ
+2371 VSDNVQ
-2377 LTFDLALTKY
+2377 LTFDLALTKF
-2387 SGTLAPVEA
+2387 SGTLDPVDA

-2409 TDNGA
+2409 TDNGD

-2464 VTGGDNNLHID
+2464 ETGGDNNLHID
-2475 NVLIDLV
+2475 NVLIDKV
-2482 PTCLKPTGFSIS
+2482 PTCLKPTGLNIS

-2499 SAQLNWTAGDE
+2499 SAQLSWIAGDE

-2519 DTLPTN
+2519 DTIAAFN
-2525 RPDTLLNIID
+2525 PDTLSNLID

-2563 DGVSRWTDGQTFK
+2563 DGVSRWTDVQTFK

-2583 PAALKATI
+2583 PSALKAVL
-2591 TPGNGSIA
+2591 TPGDGSVA

-2609 NAWIVEYSLNEDLS
+2609 NAWIVEYSLNSNLS

-2635 NLTGLTAE
+2635 NLSGLTAE

-2657 DGESLYSAIISFIP
+2657 DGESLYSAIISFKP
-2671 TNKYELL
+2671 TDAYELL
-2678 LNDGTATNSY
+2678 LNDGTATNEY
-2688 VPVEGNYVDNAT
+2688 VPIYGYWTDNYT
-2700 QRSQFV
+2700 RSQFI
-2706 IPAAQLES
+2706 IPAEQLES
-2714 LEWDSITTL
+2714 LEWDSLTVL
-2723 TFFGSFTSTTR
+2723 TFYSSSTNTN
-2734 TSWEGATFEAY
+2734 W
-2745 VLEIEDATLAA
+2745 DATAFEVYVA
-2756 EQDWTSMTKVM
+2756 EVPETTMTALTDWNAMTKVM

-2772 ALVDGKMIVSF
+2772 NIIDNQMVITFDEA
-2783 SDPYQYQGGNLMIGI
+2783 YQYQGGNLLIGI
-2798 KTVQTGDYANVNWYG
+2798 KQTASTASTNAKHTYWYG
-2813 AAATGASF
+2813 VSANGASF
-2821 GGHGTTISQR
+2821 GGYGDGNNVAQR

-2845 APACPAPKNLAVS
+2845 APACPNPKNLAVS

-2864 ATFTWKAVEGA
+2864 ATFSWKAVEGA
-2875 DYEYALVEGAVEPT
+2875 TWEYALVQG
-2889 GFLAA
+2889 A
-2894 AENPL
+2894 AEPASFISTEENS
-2899 VLSNLA
+2899 VTIADLA
-2905 ESTDYTFYL
+2905 EATDYTFYL
-2914 RRACGVDGYS
+2914 RRACGADGYS
-2924 DTISVAF
+2924 DATLSVAF
-2931 TTDVHVDV
+2931 TTEIHVEA
-2939 VPFVEDFED
+2939 VPFGEDFE
-2948 DGAWKFVNG
+2948 GNGSWKFVNG
-2957 TEPNAWVIG
+2957 SEPNAWVIG
-2966 NAANNGGEKALYI
+2966 NAAAKDGEKALYI
-2979 SNDGGDSNSYTKDAA
+2979 SNDGGANNTYTKDDAV
-2994 SASYATILLDFTLD
+2994 SASFATILLNFDQT
-3008 GEYTFAYDWKAKGDY
+3008 GEYTFAYDWKANGDY
-3023 EPDASDLYDYLRVVL
+3023 NVEEGELYDYLRVVL
-3038 VPASATLVAGNPAL
+3038 VPASATLEAGNPAL

-3061 GGLYGATE
+3061 GGLYGATD
-3069 WQHHSSDAQI
+3069 WQHYSSDAEV
-3079 AAGLYKLVFAWFNDE
+3079 AAGQYKLVFAWFNDE
-3094 QLGEDSPA
+3094 SDGEDAPA

-3114 ETGLI
+3114 ETGLE
-3119 NGNAGIFNNGEA
+3119 GNAGIFNNGEA

-3137 NKVFI
+3137 DKVFI
-3142 LVNGLIYDATGRKV
+3142 LVNGVIYDATGRKV

>member
-1 MRTFTQKLAFALIA
+1 MT
-15 LLCMIAVPQ
+15 LLCCAAMPQ
-24 AVMAQDCV
+24 AVMAQDCLV
-32 DIGEGTTALNASLP
+32 IGEGTEHGSWNLP
-46 VASWYHNSYT
+46 VANYYHNSYS
-56 QQLYTA
+56 QQLFLA
-62 DEINHAAG
+62 EELEMGAAQ
-70 NITSISFKYASGAT
+70 ITSIAFQYDNYTS
-84 AMTRKITVYMANTD
+84 AMTRTISVYMANTD
-98 AEDLS
+98 AENLS
-103 SSYVTTG
+103 SAFVTDG
-110 LEEVFS
+110 LEEVL
-116 SSAVTFDDSNEW
+116 SATVFTFDPNDDWSTIE
-128 ITLELTTPFAYDGT
+128 LETPFAYDGS
-142 SNLVVAVWQDHDSS
+142 SNLVVAVYMNYSS
-156 VETGYSNGSRF
+156 AETSYAGGYRF
-167 VQTSITGMARYQQV
+167 AQESKTGMSRYVTNDTSSPDQISLV
-181 DAGSYTLSDGVP
+181 NGAPTATGTSDSYRCNTQFCY
-193 TTGTGA
+193 TTG
-199 TLSAR
+199 
-204 ANLQICIAGGSAGP
+204 GGGGP
-218 TCDKPESCDITDIST
+218 TCDKPTSCDITDITANS
-233 NGATVNFAG
+233 ATVNFAG
-242 GSGVY
+242 GSGTY
-247 NVEIKGGAY
+247 NVEYKGAND
-256 ADWTFAIKNTN
+256 ADWTSAIKNTP
-267 LTYYTLSDLT
+267 LTSIPLTDLM
-277 PNTSYQVRVQSVCGD
+277 PNTSYSVRVQSVCGD
-292 NTSGSKSA
+292 NTSGYKSA
-300 SFKTLIGLPFAE
+300 SFQTLIGIPYLE
-312 NFNSGSLPE
+312 QFNSSSEPSGWSRYTGILNNDGSATLTSSTSAWSFGAASSYGSL
-321 GWKAPSGKLIGDSV
+321 
-335 TFSGSGAWAF
+335 F
-345 GSSNGVFDSHAR
+345 GSSHAYGYCYYYSSSSYHKWLVSPAIPLEDNLQLTFNLGLTNSSGNAVTKGNQSGYQFVVLISYDGGNNWVELRRWNNDGTGDEVFD
-357 ANVYKNYQKWL
+357 
-368 ILPEILIP
+368 
-376 MMEEGDLG
+376 
-384 YQMTFSLALT
+384 
-394 KFSGTLTPVIAGSQA
+394 
-409 DDRFIVLASLDGGAH
+409 
-424 WNILQEWNNTGSEF
+424 
-438 VYDNIACSAEGEEV
+438 
-452 SIDISAYAGQSIQL
+452 DISATGEEIEILLSEHNTGNAQF
-466 AFYGESTLDGGDN
+466 AFHLVSSASAASYNSAY
-479 NIHIDDVLVDRIPTC
+479 IHIDDVKIAPQPTC
-494 LKPTLLHEVEGMTSK
+494 LKPSNLHDVQGAATK
-509 NSLQVA
+509 NSIQLA
-515 WTANSGETDWR
+515 WTANSGETAWR
-526 VQHKVSNDTTAEW
+526 VQYKPSGDAEADWTTFDA
-539 ITTDVSTNPYTISGL
+539 DTNPYTINGL

-569 ETDFTDYGKAITI
+569 GTDVTDYCKPIKA
-582 KTAAGVPFEETFDT
+582 KTATGVPYEEKFDT

-605 YEVLLEDLQNSSPME
+605 YKVLKEQLDESVPM
-620 PVSAG
+620 VSTVDG
-625 WNVAAANGVFPAA
+625 WDVGAANGVFPTA
-638 NRHLRLNIT
+638 NNHLLLNIA
-647 GADCKYWIVS
+647 GADCNYWIVS

-663 AGYQLTFDLA
+663 NGYQLTFDLA
-673 LTKAAGSTPT
+673 LTQAAGSAPT
-683 AVTPGEQNDDKFIV
+683 AVAPGEQNDDKFIV
-697 FITGDGGENWNPI
+697 FISSDGGENWTELRKWGVGGYSYDDINP
-710 QTLTWTNS
+710 
-718 GEGQVYDQIKPDGQF
+718 EGQLVT
-733 AKFDLSAYAGQSIQI
+733 FDLSSYVNQSILI
-748 AFYGESTD
+748 ALYGESTV
-756 ADSQSSNYLHIANFK
+756 ANGNNNLHIANFK
-771 IAEIPACE
+771 IAKIPACQQ
-779 KANSLIVTDITGS
+779 ANSLVITDLEAT

-797 WEADEAGTWQYGY
+797 WTSDDVEANWQYGL
-810 VVKPEGDFTPT
+810 VADPAADFAPADGDFVNNTSAFVA
-821 DEQFTGSTEGLTVDL
+821 ELTGLSEKTN
-836 TDLQETTTYIFF
+836 YAFF
-848 LRKSCGGSTSEIL
+848 LRRACEGSNSEPL
-861 YKEFTTI
+861 VKKFR
-868 QTPAAL
+868 TPAMPLAL
-874 PYSAD
+874 PWSENFDTLTSGIPEGWDNSEGTTTDASYRWNKYTDSDNTCLRFNSYSNSTDRTNILATPRIYLSED
-879 FEENNGGWLFH
+879 AILSFRWKNPAGGAGEVL
-890 NGTQPNKWAWGTA
+890 
-903 TNNGGTHA
+903 
-911 LYISNDN
+911 ISNDN
-918 GESNEYT
+918 GATRTALVSNLT
-925 NNSTSIVYVAKTFYF
+925 DIS
-940 DETGMYSF
+940 
-948 SYDWKANGEGATN
+948 DWKTYEI
-961 DWDYLRVV
+961 
-969 LVPNSVEFTPG
+969 
-980 TRPTGFTNTAV
+980 
-991 PEGWLALDGGGLLNL
+991 NL
-1006 KSEWQHHTSDVA
+1006 SAYS
-1018 IDQIGLY
+1018 GS
-1025 KVVIMWKNDGSGG
+1025 KVVIYFAATSNYGSGDAYLYLDDVAVAAAPDCL
-1038 KNPSAAIDNFS
+1038 KPS
-1049 IARLNCAKPT
+1049 
-1059 GLAISEITATSATL
+1059 GLAISGITATSATL

-1080 GLPWVYA
+1080 GFPWVYA

-1101 SDINVNSIELEGL
+1101 TDISINSIELTGL
-1114 EDCTS
+1114 VDCTS

-1127 CGAEAK
+1127 CGADAK
-1133 SESVAISFQTKQI
+1133 SESISISFQTSQL
-1146 PVDAGDSY
+1146 PVDAGDSFA
-1154 SEDFEGEAKWLLNNG
+1154 EDFEGEAKWLLNNG

-1201 YTNDAAC
+1201 YTNSAAC

-1254 VPGTSLPTGVSATAL
+1254 VPGTALPTGVSATAL

-1325 FSFTKIA
+1325 FSFAKIA
-1332 CATPADF
+1332 CAMPDDF

-1355 TQMSEEDDF
+1355 TQMSDEDDF

-1375 FADSIFVL
+1375 FADSVFVL

-1405 WCDPDDA
+1405 WCDPADE

-1417 YSASIYALTKCAAVA
+1417 YSASIYANTKCAAVA
-1432 SINQDFESAVL
+1432 SINQNFDGITEIPSNANILPVCWSFINTNTSSSHNYYPTILESETFAHSGSNSLYFHSSAYASSNGPENQYAVL
-1443 CWSYIQETNDYG
+1443 PEMT
-1455 SFPDVYIL
+1455 
-1463 NNGKALSGTNAL
+1463 
-1475 YFLSVNG
+1475 SV
-1482 SSAVDQY
+1482 SDK
-1489 AILPELISLDN
+1489 
-1500 MRIKF
+1500 RIKF
-1505 SVRKED
+1505 
-1511 DSDEDTY
+1511 Y
-1518 AIVGVMTNP
+1518 ARPFSSGSNDPCFAVGVMTDP
-1527 ADSTSFEALDSLLV
+1527 ADTSTFVPVYTQCGYLAEYAPFVIPLDS
-1541 DANVYSQRFVS
+1541 YT
-1552 LDAYAGAGKYVA
+1552 GEGKFIA
-1564 IKMPASTVDYAS
+1564 IKLDVAAQGGDYTHG
-1576 LIIDDVVVEDIPA
+1576 LYIDDVVVEDIPA
-1589 CAEPQGIHAIAD
+1589 CVDPKGLHAIAD
-1601 SITSSSALLAWTPQG
+1601 EITSSSALLAWTPQG

-1625 RISGAADWA
+1625 RISGAADWV

-1665 TDDEALSPFS
+1665 ADDEALSPFS

-1686 ISTFPWHVDFE
+1686 ISTFPYAENFE
-1697 SFAASTVPTCWDNS
+1697 SFAASTAPTCWDNS
-1711 ASTSSTLT
+1711 ASTSETL
-1719 SYPERIWGV
+1719 SSNPERIWGV

-1736 IRMYNYYVNNGQAVV
+1736 IRMNNYYVKSGQAVI

-1798 KTSSGTSYDD
+1798 KNSTGDQNN

-1926 VCSAT
+1926 VCDVTDQSDWSAQI
-1931 DESYWSDAVSFVPT
+1931 SFIPT
-1945 DAIIINDSTASS
+1945 NAIIINDSTATS

-1966 ADHSANSQFIVP
+1966 ADYSANSQFIVP

-1991 KLTFYSTSY
+1991 KLTFYSTSS
-2000 YPSAS
+2000 YPNAS

-2043 VNSQMVV
+2043 VNSQMVI

-2071 AGSSSSCTWYG
+2071 AGSGSSCTWYG

-2127 DFVVSGI
+2127 DLVVTGI

-2144 NGSEDQEAWQIV
+2144 NGSEDQEAWQIA

-2168 TPVDIASNPYPLA
+2168 TPVGIASNPYALS

-2206 SISFRTAKDCQT
+2206 SISFRTAKACQT
-2218 PDDLAAADITINSAS
+2218 PDDLVAAPGLNTAE

-2248 IQGIDTTLVPNVE
+2248 IQGIDTTLVPNVA
-2261 SPYELTGLQANTAYK
+2261 SPYELTGLQTNTAYK

-2284 SEDSWSAAISFKT
+2284 SEDSWSAAINFKT
-2297 AYGIPF
+2297 AYGTPF
-2303 EEKFATTSLPDDWAR
+2303 EEKFATTSIPDDWAR

-2329 EDLAPVTS
+2329 EALTTTTS
-2337 IWNFGTG
+2337 GWNFGTA
-2344 NGVFDNHAKINI
+2344 NGVFNNHAKINI
-2356 YGDSRYHWL
+2356 YGTSYKYWL
-2365 ATPAVH
+2365 ATPAVY
-2371 VSGNVQ
+2371 VSDNVQ
-2377 LTFDLALTKY
+2377 LTFDLALTKF
-2387 SGTLAPVEA
+2387 SGTLTPVEA

-2409 TDNGA
+2409 TDNGD

-2464 VTGGDNNLHID
+2464 ETGGDNNLHID
-2475 NVLIDLV
+2475 NVLIDKV
-2482 PTCLKPTGFSIS
+2482 PTCLKPTGLNIS

-2499 SAQLNWTAGDE
+2499 SAQLSWTAGDE

-2519 DTLPTN
+2519 DTIAAFN
-2525 RPDTLLNIID
+2525 PDTLSNLID

-2563 DGVSRWTDGQTFK
+2563 DGVSRWTDVQTFK

-2583 PAALKATI
+2583 PSALKAVL
-2591 TPGNGSIA
+2591 TPGDGSVA

-2609 NAWIVEYSLNEDLS
+2609 NAWIVEYSLNSNLS

-2635 NLTGLTAE
+2635 NLSGLTAE

-2657 DGESLYSAIISFIP
+2657 DGESLYSAIISFKP
-2671 TNKYELL
+2671 TDAYELL
-2678 LNDGTATNSY
+2678 LNDGTATNEY
-2688 VPVEGNYVDNAT
+2688 VPIYGYWTDNYT
-2700 QRSQFV
+2700 RSQFI
-2706 IPAAQLES
+2706 IPAEQLES
-2714 LEWDSITTL
+2714 LEWDSLTVL
-2723 TFFGSFTSTTR
+2723 TFYSSSTNTN
-2734 TSWEGATFEAY
+2734 W
-2745 VLEIEDATLAA
+2745 DATAFEVYVA
-2756 EQDWTSMTKVM
+2756 EVPETTMTALTDWNAMTKVM

-2772 ALVDGKMIVSF
+2772 NIIDNQMVITFDEA
-2783 SDPYQYQGGNLMIGI
+2783 YQYQGGNLLIGI
-2798 KTVQTGDYANVNWYG
+2798 KQTASTASTNAKHTYWYG
-2813 AAATGASF
+2813 VSANGASF
-2821 GGHGTTISQR
+2821 GGYGDGNNVAQR

-2845 APACPAPKNLAVS
+2845 APACPNPKNLAVS

-2864 ATFTWKAVEGA
+2864 ATFSWKAVEGA
-2875 DYEYALVEGAVEPT
+2875 TWEYALVQG
-2889 GFLAA
+2889 A
-2894 AENPL
+2894 AEPASFISTEENS
-2899 VLSNLA
+2899 VTIADLA
-2905 ESTDYTFYL
+2905 EATDYTFYL
-2914 RRACGVDGYS
+2914 RRACGDDGYS
-2924 DTISVAF
+2924 NATLSVAF
-2931 TTDVHVDV
+2931 TTEIRVEA
-2939 VPFVEDFED
+2939 VPFVEDFE
-2948 DGAWKFVNG
+2948 GNGSWKFVNG
-2957 TEPNAWVIG
+2957 SEPNAWVIG
-2966 NAANNGGEKALYI
+2966 NAAAKDGEKALYI
-2979 SNDGGDSNSYTKDAA
+2979 SNDGGANNTYTKDDAV
-2994 SASYATILLDFTLD
+2994 SASFATILLNFDQA
-3008 GEYTFAYDWKAKGDY
+3008 GEYTFAYDWKANGDY
-3023 EPDASDLYDYLRVVL
+3023 NEEEGELYDYLRVVL
-3038 VPASATLVAGNPAL
+3038 VPASATLEAGNPAL

-3061 GGLYGATE
+3061 GGLYGATD
-3069 WQHHSSDAQI
+3069 WQHYSSDTEV
-3079 AAGLYKLVFAWFNDE
+3079 AAGQYKLVFAWFNDE
-3094 QLGEDSPA
+3094 SDGEDAPA

-3114 ETGLI
+3114 ETGLE
-3119 NGNAGIFNNGEA
+3119 GNAGIFNNGEA

-3137 NKVFI
+3137 DKVFI
-3142 LVNGLIYDATGRKV
+3142 LVNGVIYDATGRKV

>member
-1 MRTFTQKLAFALIA
+1 MT
-15 LLCMIAVPQ
+15 LLCCVAMPQ
-24 AVMAQDCV
+24 VVKAQTCV
-32 DIGEGTTALNASLP
+32 EIGDGTYSSNQLP
-46 VASWYHNSYT
+46 ICGYYHSSYT
-56 QQLYTA
+56 QQLYLA
-62 DEINHAAG
+62 DELEISAG
-70 NITSISFKYASGAT
+70 NITSIAFKYTDASST
-84 AMTRKITVYMANTD
+84 KRMISIFMANTD
-98 AEDLS
+98 AASLS
-103 SSYVTTG
+103 SAYVTDAEFTEVLSQSVVEFDNSNDWFVID
-110 LEEVFS
+110 LE
-116 SSAVTFDDSNEW
+116 
-128 ITLELTTPFAYDGT
+128 TPFAYDGS
-142 SNLVVAVWQDHDSS
+142 SNLLVVVYMSYSS
-156 VETGYSNGSRF
+156 AEETHYGSDSRF
-167 VQTSITGMARYQQV
+167 AYTSATGMARYTTNDYTSSATELTVV
-181 DAGSYTLSDGVP
+181 DGVLTGNTNSYTGINGTSSSYRSNMQFCY
-193 TTGTGA
+193 TTG
-199 TLSAR
+199 
-204 ANLQICIAGGSAGP
+204 GGGP

-277 PNTSYQVRVQSVCGD
+277 PNTSYQVRVTSVCGD
-292 NTSGSKSA
+292 NTSSSKSA
-300 SFKTLIGLPFAE
+300 SFKTLVGLPFAE

-335 TFSGSGAWAF
+335 TFSGSGAWTF

-357 ANVYKNYQKWL
+357 ANVFSNSQKWL

-394 KFSGTLTPVIAGSQA
+394 KYSGTLTPVTAGSQA
-409 DDRFIVLASLDGGAH
+409 DDRFIVLASLDGGAN

-466 AFYGESTLDGGDN
+466 AFYGESTQSGGDN

-494 LKPTLLHEVEGMTSK
+494 LKPTDLHEVEGMTTK

-515 WTANSGETDWR
+515 WTANSEETDWR

-539 ITTDVSTNPYTISGL
+539 ITTDVSTNPYTILGL
-554 QPFTNYDVRVAAVCS
+554 QPFTNYDVRVAAVCT

-697 FITGDGGENWNPI
+697 FITSDGGENWNPI

-733 AKFDLSAYAGQSIQI
+733 AKYDLSDYAGQSIQI

-779 KANSLIVTDITGS
+779 KANSLLVTDITGS

-821 DEQFTGSTEGLTVDL
+821 DEQFTGSTEELTVNL

-991 PEGWLALDGGGLLNL
+991 PAGWLALDGGGLLNL

-1038 KNPSAAIDNFS
+1038 KNPPAAIDNFS
-1049 IARLNCAKPT
+1049 IAHLDCAKPT
-1059 GLAISEITATSATL
+1059 GLALSEVEYETATL
-1073 VWNSETD
+1073 IWNEEPD
-1080 GLPWVYA
+1080 GLTWVYA
-1087 YAPASEPEP
+1087 VAPAEEGEPE
-1096 ADDAF
+1096 DEAF
-1101 SDINVNSIELEGL
+1101 QPIVTNSVALEGL
-1114 EDCTS
+1114 TINTN
-1119 YKFYLRKN
+1119 YKFYLRKQ
-1127 CGAEAK
+1127 CGEAF
-1133 SESVAISFQTKQI
+1133 SESISIAFKTLNPNQITVNEGTETNSYVPIYGTWVDNYTHSQFIIPAASLEALMWDTITTLTFYTSAAVDSWGAARFEAYMGSAQNTTLSGLVDWTSLTKVMNEAALSV
-1146 PVDAGDSY
+1146 VDQQM
-1154 SEDFEGEAKWLLNNG
+1154 
-1169 DLANAWVI
+1169 V
-1177 GTAVSNGEGS
+1177 
-1187 HALYISNDGGATHA
+1187 
-1201 YTNDAAC
+1201 
-1208 VVFAQKAFNFAAGN
+1208 
-1222 YVFSYDWLCNGEGSS
+1222 
-1237 TLYDYL
+1237 
-1243 RVALVPADVEL
+1243 VEL
-1254 VPGTSLPTGVSATAL
+1254 STPFVYTGGNLLIGFDQTISGTFKAASWYGVSAASGASYGGYGTSVSAQSFL
-1269 PAGCIALDGG
+1269 PKVSFDIIPGQA
-1279 MAMNL
+1279 
-1284 STSWATFTSSEIAVP
+1284 P
-1299 AGTYNIVIMWR
+1299 ACSAPTGL
-1310 DDTSGGTNPPAAIDN
+1310 
-1325 FSFTKIA
+1325 
-1332 CATPADF
+1332 

-1345 ATTTSVVLKW
+1345 IATNSAVLTW
-1355 TQMSEEDDF
+1355 TPQSAEPDF
-1364 VIRYKVYGAEA
+1364 AIRYKEYEA
-1375 FADSIFVL
+1375 ADWADTLYVL
-1383 NDDSTTLTGLVPGTA
+1383 GKDSFLLDGLNPATI
-1398 YELQVAA
+1398 YEAQVAA
-1405 WCDPDDA
+1405 WCDA
-1412 TAIGK
+1412 TDPEAIGEFGS
-1417 YSASIYALTKCAAVA
+1417 SAIFATNCVAVA
-1432 SINQDFESAVL
+1432 DINEDFEGSLL
-1443 CWSYIQETNDYG
+1443 CWSAIQE
-1455 SFPDVYIL
+1455 
-1463 NNGKALSGTNAL
+1463 SGTSGNYPAIVDASAYPGYVTSGTHAA
-1475 YFLSVNG
+1475 YFLSQH
-1482 SSAVDQY
+1482 ALTPVDQY
-1489 AILPELISLDN
+1489 LILPELISLDN
-1500 MRIKF
+1500 KRIKF
-1505 SVRKED
+1505 NVRKED
-1511 DSDEDTY
+1511 DSDENTY

-1552 LDAYAGAGKYVA
+1552 LDAYAGTGKYVA

-1601 SITSSSALLAWTPQG
+1601 SIASSSALLAWAPQG

-1625 RISGAADWA
+1625 RISGAEDWA
-1634 DTIHVNNDT
+1634 DTIHATNDT
-1643 LLLENLAGATI
+1643 LLIEGLASITT
-1654 YEAQVAAWCDP
+1654 YEVQIAAWCDP
-1665 TDDEALSPFS
+1665 TDDEAVSPFS
-1675 SSISFTTACGI
+1675 SSIFFTTACGA
-1686 ISTFPWHVDFE
+1686 ISTLPYAENFDELPL
-1697 SFAASTVPTCWDNS
+1697 ASAYTPS
-1711 ASTSSTLT
+1711 ARTL
-1719 SYPERIWGV
+1719 P
-1728 YEYGGNKM
+1728 
-1736 IRMYNYYVNNGQAVV
+1736 
-1751 NTPAIAL
+1751 L
-1758 PAEAY
+1758 
-1763 ELSFDYA
+1763 
-1770 HTASCGAMVVRIST
+1770 C
-1784 DDGANWTALEPSYA
+1784 
-1798 KTSSGTSYDD
+1798 
-1808 PGTFQEAVVN
+1808 
-1818 LAAYAGQTILIQF
+1818 
-1831 YSVANYGSGAIFV
+1831 
-1844 DNIDIHKAPSCIKPQ
+1844 
-1859 GLEAILT
+1859 
-1866 KGDGSVA
+1866 
-1873 TLSWSAGASEEAWV
+1873 WSA
-1887 VEYSRNADMS
+1887 
-1897 EAISLP
+1897 
-1903 ASDTALAIS
+1903 
-1912 GLLSDSIY
+1912 
-1920 YARVKA
+1920 
-1926 VCSAT
+1926 
-1931 DESYWSDAVSFVPT
+1931 
-1945 DAIIINDSTASS
+1945 INTCTYS
-1957 SYVPFYGYY
+1957 SY
-1966 ADHSANSQFIVP
+1966 
-1978 AAEIEALM
+1978 M
-1986 WDSIT
+1986 
-1991 KLTFYSTSY
+1991 Y
-2000 YPSAS
+2000 YP
-2005 WGSAQW
+2005 
-2011 EVYIAPTN
+2011 
-2019 ASSLSALNDWSKM
+2019 
-2032 SLAKSAGTLSV
+2032 
-2043 VNSQMVV
+2043 
-2050 TLDHPFV
+2050 
-2057 YEGGNLVIGFKQVT
+2057 T
-2071 AGSSSSCTWYG
+2071 AY
-2082 KTGASGSSYY
+2082 YY
-2092 SYTSSYSTSSNTS
+2092 SYTDYSNSQPNSLRFYSSYSSSSEYDPQDQYAILPQIEGISGLRMRFNARKYSSYNSGDSIVVGIMTDPEDVSTFEAIQVIKPAAATYEPFEVRFNNYAGEGQYIALKLEAANASNTS
-2105 TFRPKVRFDY
+2105 RGLYLDDIVVDELPSCFEPEGLAVFDIEENSAKFTWTVEEGESYVYAVALASAGEPAEEAFAAAADSMQVSGLVDNKDYILYLRKNCAGNYSPSISAAFHTLMVPASVPYADDFEDGNNWMFINGSLTNAWAYGEADHNGEGTHAIYISNDGGASNAYNGSAPAVVYAVKSFDFEEGVYTFKYDWKANGESTFDY
-2115 IEGAEPSCYKVK
+2115 LRVALIPDSIELVAATSSPSGLSATAFPAAWHAIALDGGGKLNGVTSWQTFQATDIAISAGAYKVVFLWRDDTSTGSQTPAAIDNFSISK
-2127 DFVVSGI
+2127 ITCLPVSELAVSGI
-2134 TASSATIGWT
+2134 TSSSATIAWT
-2144 NGSEDQEAWQIV
+2144 APEGQEAWQLA
-2156 YSCDPNFDIAEA
+2156 YSADPNFDIAEA
-2168 TPVDIASNPYPLA
+2168 TLIDVASTTHALA
-2181 GLLTD
+2181 ELLTD

-2194 ANCGE
+2194 ANCGSE
-2199 GGYSAWN
+2199 DGVSVW
-2206 SISFRTAKDCQT
+2206 SQISFRTAKACQT
-2218 PDDLAAADITINSAS
+2218 PDDLAAADIDASSAL
-2233 ISWNTYGQTGFNLRY
+2233 ISWNTYGQSGFNLRY
-2248 IQGIDTTLVPNVE
+2248 IQGTDIVLVPNVE

-2284 SEDSWSAAISFKT
+2284 SEDSWSAELNFRTDCDIWSIATDGRYVEDFESYAGT
-2297 AYGIPF
+2297 AY
-2303 EEKFATTSLPDDWAR
+2303 
-2318 YSGLLEDVLDG
+2318 
-2329 EDLAPVTS
+2329 
-2337 IWNFGTG
+2337 N
-2344 NGVFDNHAKINI
+2344 
-2356 YGDSRYHWL
+2356 
-2365 ATPAVH
+2365 
-2371 VSGNVQ
+2371 
-2377 LTFDLALTKY
+2377 
-2387 SGTLAPVEA
+2387 
-2396 DAQADDKFAVLIS
+2396 
-2409 TDNGA
+2409 
-2414 NWSVLRLWDN
+2414 
-2424 AGSEYVYNNIACSAT
+2424 VYNNQLSCWIMGGNAT
-2439 GEPIAIDLSA
+2439 YLPHVANSGSFGYYPHSGTKALS
-2449 YDGQAIK
+2449 
-2456 IAFYGEST
+2456 FYGSANSVSYAVLPQFAEDLNGLQISFWAKVESASYGTMSLGYMTADSVFHQLTT
-2464 VTGGDNNLHID
+2464 VPCTTTNTKYEYILDTVPAVAGRLAFCWVFTGTSYYTAGID
-2475 NVLIDLV
+2475 DIEVEFI
-2482 PTCLKPTGFSIS
+2482 PTCLAPNAVAAS
-2494 DVKAH
+2494 DILAH
-2499 SAQLNWTAGDE
+2499 SAKISWTNGAE
-2510 GQSAWQIAI
+2510 GQDAWQIAI

-2541 VLAGLAPETR
+2541 VLAGLDPETR
-2551 YYAYVRANCGAT
+2551 YYAYVRANCGAGDFSKFS
-2563 DGVSRWTDGQTFK
+2563 DGINFL

-2583 PAALKATI
+2583 PTGLAAVL
-2591 TPGNGSIA
+2591 TPGDGSIA
-2599 TLSWSAGAEE
+2599 TLNWNAGEAQ
-2609 NAWIVEYSLNEDLS
+2609 AWQVEYSLNSNML
-2623 DSIEVLAYDTFV
+2623 DSIVLNVTEPTI
-2635 NLTGLTAE
+2635 NLSGLTAE

-2657 DGESLYSAIISFIP
+2657 DGESLYSAIISFKP
-2671 TNKYELL
+2671 TDAYELL
-2678 LNDGTATNSY
+2678 LNDGTATNQY

-2714 LEWDSITTL
+2714 LEWDSLTTL
-2723 TFFGSFTSTTR
+2723 TFFGSFTTTSR
-2734 TSWEGATFEAY
+2734 TSWTGATFEAY

-2756 EQDWTSMTKVM
+2756 EQDWASMTKVM

-2798 KTVQTGDYANVNWYG
+2798 KTVQIGDYANVNWYG

-2821 GGHGTTISQR
+2821 GGHGTSLTQR

-2845 APACPAPKNLAVS
+2845 APACPNPKNLAVS

-2875 DYEYALVEGAVEPT
+2875 TWEYALVEGAAEP
-2889 GFLAA
+2889 
-2894 AENPL
+2894 AEFISTEDDS
-2899 VLSNLA
+2899 VTIANLA

-2979 SNDGGDSNSYTKDAA
+2979 SNDGGVSNSYAKD
-2994 SASYATILLDFTLD
+2994 STSYSYATILLDFTLD
-3008 GEYTFAYDWKAKGDY
+3008 GEYTFAYDWKANGDY
-3023 EPDASDLYDYLRVVL
+3023 DPDASELYDYLRVVL

-3069 WQHHSSDAQI
+3069 WQHHTSDAQI

-3102 AIDNISIQEKGP
+3102 AIDNISIQEKGQ

-3142 LVNGLIYDATGRKV
+3142 LVNGVIYDATGRKV

>member
-1 MRTFTQKLAFALIA
+1 MKKFLLLLTLFCAFFSTARATEVEIGADDPNQSNISLLPINALWKYGWSQQIFTSDEIGMAGTINSITLQLYHSGANPPSYSVNIYMAEVSEDVFATTSSWVSLGASDLVFSGTTFANLPTTATDMAEFTIDLDNPFVYSGSGNLLIAFANNTGSYVSGLYAKAFGVTSDPKRA
-15 LLCMIAVPQ
+15 LYKY
-24 AVMAQDCV
+24 QD
-32 DIGEGTTALNASLP
+32 
-46 VASWYHNSYT
+46 
-56 QQLYTA
+56 
-62 DEINHAAG
+62 
-70 NITSISFKYASGAT
+70 SGAIDPT
-84 AMTRKITVYMANTD
+84 NPNVAGTLYALRNV
-98 AEDLS
+98 
-103 SSYVTTG
+103 
-110 LEEVFS
+110 
-116 SSAVTFDDSNEW
+116 
-128 ITLELTTPFAYDGT
+128 ITLD
-142 SNLVVAVWQDHDSS
+142 
-156 VETGYSNGSRF
+156 
-167 VQTSITGMARYQQV
+167 ITG
-181 DAGSYTLSDGVP
+181 S
-193 TTGTGA
+193 
-199 TLSAR
+199 
-204 ANLQICIAGGSAGP
+204 GGGP
-218 TCDKPESCDITDIST
+218 ICDKPTSCDITDITANS
-233 NGATVNFAG
+233 ATVNFAG
-242 GSGVY
+242 GSQTY
-247 NVEIKGGAY
+247 NVEYKAAGD
-256 ADWTFAIKNTN
+256 ADWTSAIKNTT
-267 LTYYTLSDLT
+267 LTSIPLTDLM

-292 NTSGSKSA
+292 NTSGYKSSA
-300 SFKTLIGLPFAE
+300 SFQTLIGLPFGE
-312 NFNSGSLPE
+312 KFNGSSAPD
-321 GWKAPSGKLIGDSV
+321 GWSVRSGKLNDDGSA
-335 TFSGSGAWAF
+335 TLSSGYGWSYTTG
-345 GSSNGVFDSHAR
+345 NGVFDKHAR
-357 ANVYKNYQKWL
+357 AEIYSTSCYKWL
-368 ILPEILIP
+368 ILPEIPIP
-376 MMEEGDLG
+376 AMEEGDLG
-384 YQMTFSLALT
+384 YQLTFNVALT
-394 KFSGTLTPVIAGSQA
+394 AYSGTLQPATKGAQS
-409 DDRFIVLASLDGGAH
+409 DDRFIVLASLDGGAN
-424 WNILQEWNNTGSEF
+424 WNILQEWNNAGSAY
-438 VYDNIACSAEGEEV
+438 VYDDIACTADGDEIA
-452 SIDISAYAGQSIQL
+452 IDISTYAGQSIIL
-466 AFYGESTLDGGDN
+466 AFYGESTSGPSSGAGDN
-479 NIHIDDVLVDRIPTC
+479 YLHIDNVLVDRIPTC
-494 LKPTLLHEVEGMTSK
+494 LKPTGLHDVQGAATT
-509 NSLQVA
+509 NSIQVA
-515 WTANSGETDWR
+515 WTANSGEIAWHVQYKPSDNSEADW
-526 VQHKVSNDTTAEW
+526 TTFDA
-539 ITTDVSTNPYTISGL
+539 DTNPYTINGL

-569 ETDFTDYGKAITI
+569 ETDVTDYCKPIKA
-582 KTAAGVPFEETFDT
+582 KTATGVPYEEKFDT

-605 YEVLLEDLQNSSPME
+605 YEVLLEALENDGAPM
-620 PVSAG
+620 VSTVDG
-625 WNVAAANGVFPAA
+625 WDVGAANGVFPAA
-638 NRHLRLNIT
+638 NNHLLLNIA

-657 PTIVME
+657 PTIVMA

-673 LTKAAGSTPT
+673 LTQAAGSSPV
-683 AVTPGEQNDDKFIV
+683 AVASGGQNDDKFIV
-697 FITGDGGENWNPI
+697 FISSNGGESWNPI
-710 QTLTWTNS
+710 LTWDNAGVGFS
-718 GEGQVYDQIKPDGQF
+718 YDAINPEGQLVT
-733 AKFDLSAYAGQSIQI
+733 FDLSSYAGQSILI
-748 AFYGESTD
+748 AFYGESTE
-756 ADSQSSNYLHIANFK
+756 ANGNNNLHIANFK
-771 IAEIPACE
+771 IAEIPACQQ
-779 KANSLIVTDITGS
+779 ANSLVITDLEAT

-797 WEADEAGTWQYGY
+797 WTSDDVEANWQYGL
-810 VVKPEGDFTPT
+810 VADPAADFAPA
-821 DEQFTGSTEGLTVDL
+821 DEDFVNNTSAFVAELTGLSEKTN
-836 TDLQETTTYIFF
+836 YAFF
-848 LRKSCGGSTSEIL
+848 LRRACEGSNSEPL
-861 YKEFTTI
+861 VKNFR
-868 QTPAAL
+868 TPAMPLAL
-874 PYSAD
+874 PWS
-879 FEENNGGWLFH
+879 ENFDTLTSGIPEGWDNSEGTTTDASYKWNKYTDSDNTCLRFNSYNNSNGKTNVL
-890 NGTQPNKWAWGTA
+890 A
-903 TNNGGTHA
+903 TPRIYLSEDAILSFRWKNPKGGA
-911 LYISNDN
+911 GEVLISND
-918 GESNEYT
+918 GGATRTALVSNL
-925 NNSTSIVYVAKTFYF
+925 
-940 DETGMYSF
+940 TGIS
-948 SYDWKANGEGATN
+948 DWKTYEINLSAYSGSKVIIYFAATSN
-961 DWDYLRVV
+961 WGSGDAYLY
-969 LVPNSVEFTPG
+969 
-980 TRPTGFTNTAV
+980 
-991 PEGWLALDGGGLLNL
+991 LD
-1006 KSEWQHHTSDVA
+1006 DVA
-1018 IDQIGLY
+1018 VAAAPDCL
-1025 KVVIMWKNDGSGG
+1025 K
-1038 KNPSAAIDNFS
+1038 PS
-1049 IARLNCAKPT
+1049 
-1059 GLAISEITATSATL
+1059 GLAISDITATSATL

-1080 GLPWVYA
+1080 GFPWVYA

-1101 SDINVNSIELEGL
+1101 IDINVNSIELEGL

-1133 SESVAISFQTKQI
+1133 SESVAISFQTKQVT
-1146 PVDAGDSY
+1146 VDAGDSY
-1154 SEDFEGEAKWLLNNG
+1154 SEDFEGEAKWLFNNG

-1201 YTNDAAC
+1201 YTNSAAC

-1222 YVFSYDWLCNGEGSS
+1222 YVFSYDWLAQGES
-1237 TLYDYL
+1237 TYDFI

-1254 VPGTSLPTGVSATAL
+1254 VPGTAL
-1269 PAGCIALDGG
+1269 PAGVTYQALPDGCIALDGG
-1279 MAMNL
+1279 SKLNL
-1284 STSWATFTSSEIAVP
+1284 SNTWQTFTSDEVAVP
-1299 AGTYNIVIMWR
+1299 AGTYNIVILWR

-1325 FSFTKIA
+1325 FSFAKIA
-1332 CATPADF
+1332 CAMPDDF

-1364 VIRYKVYGAEA
+1364 VIRYKVYGEEA

-1432 SINQDFESAVL
+1432 SINQDFDGALL
-1443 CWSYIQETNDYG
+1443 CWSYIQETN
-1455 SFPDVYIL
+1455 SFGTYPGRVNAGDD
-1463 NNGKALSGTNAL
+1463 ALSAPNAL
-1475 YFLSVNG
+1475 YFLSEYG

-1505 SVRKED
+1505 SVRKE
-1511 DSDEDTY
+1511 SAVDEATY
-1518 AIVGVMTNP
+1518 AIVGVMT
-1527 ADSTSFEALDSLLV
+1527 DKDDVSTFEALDSIAV
-1541 DANVYSQRFVS
+1541 DAIEYAEHIVEFG
-1552 LDAYAGAGKYVA
+1552 AYTGAGKYVA
-1564 IKMPASTVDYAS
+1564 IKMPASAVEYATL
-1576 LIIDDVVVEDIPA
+1576 LIDNVVVEEIPQ
-1589 CAEPQGIHAIAD
+1589 CLDPQGLNVVAD
-1601 SITSSSALLAWTPQG
+1601 GITSSSALLAWAPQG
-1616 AESDWLVRY
+1616 SEADWLVRY

-1675 SSISFTTACGI
+1675 SSLSFTTACGI

-1711 ASTSSTLT
+1711 ASTSETLP
-1719 SYPERIWGV
+1719 SNPERIWGV
-1728 YEYGGNKM
+1728 YEYDDNKM
-1736 IRMYNYYVNNGQAVV
+1736 IRMYNYYVKSGQAVI

-1798 KTSSGTSYDD
+1798 KNSTGDQNN

-1818 LAAYAGQTILIQF
+1818 LDAYAGQTILIQF

-1903 ASDTALAIS
+1903 ANDTALAIS

-1926 VCSAT
+1926 VCDETDQSDWSAQI
-1931 DESYWSDAVSFVPT
+1931 SFIPT
-1945 DAIIINDSTASS
+1945 NAIIINDSTASS

-1966 ADHSANSQFIVP
+1966 ANYSANSQFIVP

-1991 KLTFYSTSY
+1991 KLTFYSTSS
-2000 YPSAS
+2000 YPNAS

-2043 VNSQMVV
+2043 VNSQMVI

-2071 AGSSSSCTWYG
+2071 AGSGSSCTWYG

-2134 TASSATIGWT
+2134 TASSVTIGWT
-2144 NGSEDQEAWQIV
+2144 NGSEDQEAWQIA

-2168 TPVDIASNPYPLA
+2168 TPVDIASNPYALS

-2206 SISFRTAKDCQT
+2206 SISFRTAKACQT
-2218 PDDLAAADITINSAS
+2218 PDDLVAAPGLNTAE

-2248 IQGIDTTLVPNVE
+2248 KAAADADWTILNDAA
-2261 SPYELTGLQANTAYK
+2261 SPQLIEGLAPSTSYQ

-2284 SEDSWSAAISFKT
+2284 SEDSWSAVINFQT
-2297 AYGIPF
+2297 AYGTPF
-2303 EEKFATTSLPDDWAR
+2303 EEKFATTSIPADWAR

-2329 EDLAPVTS
+2329 EALTTTTS
-2337 IWNFGTG
+2337 GWNFGTA
-2344 NGVFDNHAKINI
+2344 NGVFNNHAKINI
-2356 YGDSRYHWL
+2356 YGTSYKYWL
-2365 ATPAVH
+2365 ATPAVY
-2371 VSGNVQ
+2371 VSDNVQ
-2377 LTFDLALTKY
+2377 LTFDLALTKF
-2387 SGTLAPVEA
+2387 SGTLTPVEA

-2409 TDNGA
+2409 TDNGD

-2464 VTGGDNNLHID
+2464 ETGGDNNLHID
-2475 NVLIDLV
+2475 NVLIDKV

-2519 DTLPTN
+2519 DTIAAFN
-2525 RPDTLLNIID
+2525 PDTLSNLID

-2563 DGVSRWTDGQTFK
+2563 DGVSRWTDVQTFK

-2583 PAALKATI
+2583 PSALKAVL
-2591 TPGNGSIA
+2591 TPGDGSIA
-2599 TLSWSAGAEE
+2599 TLSWKAGQDEA
-2609 NAWIVEYSLNEDLS
+2609 AWIVEYSLNSNLS
-2623 DSIEVLAYDTFV
+2623 DSIEVPANDTFV
-2635 NLTGLTAE
+2635 NLSGLTAE
-2643 QTYYARVKADCGEL
+2643 ATYYARVKADCGEL
-2657 DGESLYSAIISFIP
+2657 DGESLYSAIISFKP
-2671 TNKYELL
+2671 TDAYELL
-2678 LNDGTATNSY
+2678 LNDGTATNEY
-2688 VPVEGNYVDNAT
+2688 VPIYGYWTDNYT
-2700 QRSQFV
+2700 RSQFI
-2706 IPAAQLES
+2706 IPAEQLES
-2714 LEWDSITTL
+2714 LEWDSLTVL
-2723 TFFGSFTSTTR
+2723 TFYSSSTNTN
-2734 TSWEGATFEAY
+2734 W
-2745 VLEIEDATLAA
+2745 DATAFEVYVA
-2756 EQDWTSMTKVM
+2756 EVPETTMTALTDWNAMTKVM

-2772 ALVDGKMIVSF
+2772 NIIDNQMVITFDEA
-2783 SDPYQYQGGNLMIGI
+2783 YQYQGGNLLIGI
-2798 KTVQTGDYANVNWYG
+2798 KQTASTASANAKHTYWYG
-2813 AAATGASF
+2813 VSANGASF
-2821 GGHGTTISQR
+2821 GGYGDGNNVAQR

-2845 APACPAPKNLAVS
+2845 APACPNPKNLAVS

-2864 ATFTWKAVEGA
+2864 ATFSWKAVEGA
-2875 DYEYALVEGAVEPT
+2875 TWEYALVQG
-2889 GFLAA
+2889 A
-2894 AENPL
+2894 AEPASFISTEENS
-2899 VLSNLA
+2899 VTIADLA
-2905 ESTDYTFYL
+2905 EATDYTFYL
-2914 RRACGVDGYS
+2914 RRACGDDGYS
-2924 DTISVAF
+2924 DATLSVAF

-2939 VPFVEDFED
+2939 VPFVEDFE
-2948 DGAWKFVNG
+2948 GNGSWKFVNG
-2957 TEPNAWVIG
+2957 SEPNAWVIG

-2979 SNDGGDSNSYTKDAA
+2979 SNNNGADNTYTKDDAV
-2994 SASYATILLDFTLD
+2994 SASFATILLNFDQA
-3008 GEYTFAYDWKAKGDY
+3008 GEYTFAYDWKANGDY
-3023 EPDASDLYDYLRVVL
+3023 NEEEGELYDYLRVVL
-3038 VPASATLVAGNPAL
+3038 VPASATLEAGNPAL
-3052 PEGYIALDN
+3052 PDGYIALDN
-3061 GGLYGATE
+3061 GGLYGATD
-3069 WQHHSSDAQI
+3069 WQHHSSDAEVE
-3079 AAGLYKLVFAWFNDE
+3079 AGQYKLVFAWFNDE
-3094 QLGEDSPA
+3094 SDGEDAPA

-3114 ETGLI
+3114 ETGLE
-3119 NGNAGIFNNGEA
+3119 GNAGIFNNGKA

-3142 LVNGLIYDATGRKV
+3142 LVNGVIYDATGRKV

>member
-142 SNLVVAVWQDHDSS
+142 SNLVVAVWQDYDSS

-199 TLSAR
+199 TMSAR

-218 TCDKPESCDITDIST
+218 TCDKPESCDITDIAT
-233 NGATVNFAG
+233 TGATVNFAG

-256 ADWTFAIKNTN
+256 ADWSFAIKNTN

-292 NTSGSKSA
+292 NTSGYKSA
-300 SFKTLIGLPFAE
+300 SFKTLVGLPFAE

-335 TFSGSGAWAF
+335 TFSGSGAWTF

-357 ANVYKNYQKWL
+357 ANVYSTNSQKWL

-394 KFSGTLTPVIAGSQA
+394 KFSGTLTPVTAGSQA
-409 DDRFIVLASLDGGAH
+409 DDRFIVLASLDGGAN

-466 AFYGESTLDGGDN
+466 AFYGESTQSGGDN

-494 LKPTLLHEVEGMTSK
+494 LKPTDLHEVEGMTSK

-733 AKFDLSAYAGQSIQI
+733 AKYDLSAYAGQSIQI

-779 KANSLIVTDITGS
+779 KANSLLVTDITGS

-836 TDLQETTTYIFF
+836 TGLQETTTYIFF

-879 FEENNGGWLFH
+879 FEENNGGWFFY
-890 NGTQPNKWAWGTA
+890 NGTQQNKWAWGTA

-911 LYISNDN
+911 LYISSDN
-918 GESNEYT
+918 GVT
-925 NNSTSIVYVAKTFYF
+925 NDYAQSAAVVFATKTFYF

-948 SYDWKANGEGATN
+948 SFDWKGDGEKN
-961 DWDYLRVV
+961 WDFLRVA
-969 LVPNSVEFTPG
+969 LVPLSTEFTPG
-980 TRPTGFTNTAV
+980 TTPSGYTYSKL
-991 PEGWLALDGGGLLNL
+991 PEGWIALDGGAQLS
-1006 KSEWQHHTSDVA
+1006 KQTEWQHISLDYA
-1018 IDQIGLY
+1018 IDQIGYY
-1025 KVVIMWKNDGSGG
+1025 KIALIWKNDGSSFN
-1038 KNPSAAIDNFS
+1038 NPSAAIDNFS
-1049 IARLNCAKPT
+1049 IAHLDCAKPT

-1201 YTNDAAC
+1201 YTNNAAC

-1375 FADSIFVL
+1375 FADSIFVH

-1405 WCDPDDA
+1405 WCDPDDE

-1455 SFPDVYIL
+1455 SFPDAYIMGE
-1463 NNGKALSGTNAL
+1463 GKAASGTNAL
-1475 YFLSVNG
+1475 YFLSISGAN
-1482 SSAVDQY
+1482 AIDQY

-1500 MRIKF
+1500 KRIKF
-1505 SVRKED
+1505 NVRKED
-1511 DSDEDTY
+1511 ESDEDTY

-1736 IRMYNYYVNNGQAVV
+1736 IRMYNYYVNNGQAVI

-2181 GLLTD
+2181 DLLTD

-2772 ALVDGKMIVSF
+2772 ALVDGKMVVSF
-2783 SDPYQYQGGNLMIGI
+2783 SAPYQYQGGNLMIGI
-2798 KTVQTGDYANVNWYG
+2798 KTVQIGDYANVNWSG
-2813 AAATGASF
+2813 VTASGASF
-2821 GGHGTTISQR
+2821 GGHGTSLTQR

-2889 GFLAA
+2889 EFLAA

-2939 VPFVEDFED
+2939 VPFVEDFEA

-2979 SNDGGDSNSYTKDAA
+2979 SNDGGVSNSYTKDTA

-3038 VPASATLVAGNPAL
+3038 IPASATLVAGNPAL

>member
-1 MRTFTQKLAFALIA
+1 MT
-15 LLCMIAVPQ
+15 LLCCVAMPQ
-24 AVMAQDCV
+24 AVMAQDCLV
-32 DIGEGTTALNASLP
+32 IGEGTEHGSWNLP
-46 VASWYHNSYT
+46 VANYYHNSYS
-56 QQLYTA
+56 QQLFLA
-62 DEINHAAG
+62 EELEMGAAQ
-70 NITSISFKYASGAT
+70 ITSIAFQYDNYAS
-84 AMTRKITVYMANTD
+84 AMTRTISVYMANTD
-98 AEDLS
+98 AENLS
-103 SSYVTTG
+103 SAFVTDG
-110 LEEVFS
+110 LEEVL
-116 SSAVTFDDSNEW
+116 SATVFTFDPNDDWSTIE
-128 ITLELTTPFAYDGT
+128 LETPFAYDGS
-142 SNLVVAVWQDHDSS
+142 SNLVVAVYMNYSS
-156 VETGYSNGSRF
+156 AETSYAGGYRF
-167 VQTSITGMARYQQV
+167 AQESKTGMSRYVTNDTSSPDQISLV
-181 DAGSYTLSDGVP
+181 NGAPTATGTSASYRCNMQFCY
-193 TTGTGA
+193 TTG
-199 TLSAR
+199 
-204 ANLQICIAGGSAGP
+204 GSSGP
-218 TCDKPESCDITDIST
+218 ICDKPASCDITDITANS
-233 NGATVNFAG
+233 ATVNFAG
-242 GSGVY
+242 GSGTY

-256 ADWTFAIKNTN
+256 ADWTFVIKNTT
-267 LTYYTLSDLT
+267 LTSIPLTDLM
-277 PNTSYQVRVQSVCGD
+277 PNTSYSVRVQSVCGD
-292 NTSGSKSA
+292 NTSGYKSA
-300 SFKTLIGLPFAE
+300 SFQTLIGLPFAE
-312 NFNSGSLPE
+312 NFNGSSAPD
-321 GWKAPSGKLIGDSV
+321 GWSVRSGKLNDDGSA
-335 TFSGSGAWAF
+335 TLSSGYGWSYTTG
-345 GSSNGVFDSHAR
+345 NGVFDKHAR
-357 ANVYKNYQKWL
+357 AEIYSTNCYKWL
-368 ILPEILIP
+368 ILPEIPIP
-376 MMEEGDLG
+376 SMEEGDLG
-384 YQMTFSLALT
+384 YQLTFNVALT
-394 KFSGTLTPVIAGSQA
+394 AYSGTLQSATKGAQS
-409 DDRFIVLASLDGGAH
+409 DDRFIVLASLDGGAN
-424 WNILQEWNNTGSEF
+424 WNILQEWNNTGSAY
-438 VYDNIACSAEGEEV
+438 VYDDIACTADGDEIA
-452 SIDISAYAGQSIQL
+452 IDISTHAGQSIIL
-466 AFYGESTLDGGDN
+466 AFYGESTSGPSSGAGDN
-479 NIHIDDVLVDRIPTC
+479 YLHIDNVLVDRIPTC
-494 LKPTLLHEVEGMTSK
+494 LKPTGLHDVQGAATT
-509 NSLQVA
+509 NSIQVA
-515 WTANSGETDWR
+515 WTANSGEIAWHVQYKPSDNSEADW
-526 VQHKVSNDTTAEW
+526 TTFDA
-539 ITTDVSTNPYTISGL
+539 DTNPYTINGL

-569 ETDFTDYGKAITI
+569 ETDVTDYCKPIKA
-582 KTAAGVPFEETFDT
+582 KTATGVPYEEKFDT

-605 YEVLLEDLQNSSPME
+605 YEVLLEALENDGAPM
-620 PVSAG
+620 VSTVDG
-625 WNVAAANGVFPAA
+625 WDVGAANGVFPAA
-638 NRHLRLNIT
+638 NNHLLLNIA

-657 PTIVME
+657 PTIVMA

-673 LTKAAGSTPT
+673 LTQAAGSAPV
-683 AVTPGEQNDDKFIV
+683 AVAPGEQNDDQFIV
-697 FITGDGGENWNPI
+697 FISSDGGENWTELRKWGVGGYSYDDINP
-710 QTLTWTNS
+710 
-718 GEGQVYDQIKPDGQF
+718 EGQLVT
-733 AKFDLSAYAGQSIQI
+733 FDLSSYVNQSILI
-748 AFYGESTD
+748 ALYGESTV
-756 ADSQSSNYLHIANFK
+756 ANGNNNLHIANFK
-771 IAEIPACE
+771 IAEIPACQQ
-779 KANSLIVTDITGS
+779 ANSLVITDLEAT

-797 WEADEAGTWQYGY
+797 WTSDDVEANWQYGL
-810 VVKPEGDFTPT
+810 VADPAADFAPADGDFVNNTSAFAA
-821 DEQFTGSTEGLTVDL
+821 ELTGLSEKTN
-836 TDLQETTTYIFF
+836 YAFF
-848 LRKSCGGSTSEIL
+848 LRRACEGSNSEPL
-861 YKEFTTI
+861 VKNFR
-868 QTPAAL
+868 TPAMPLAL
-874 PYSAD
+874 PWS
-879 FEENNGGWLFH
+879 ENFDTLTSGIPEGWDNSEGTTTDASYRWNKYTDSDNTCLRFNSYNNSTDKTNILATPRIYLSEDAILSFRWKNPKGGAGEVL
-890 NGTQPNKWAWGTA
+890 
-903 TNNGGTHA
+903 
-911 LYISNDN
+911 ISNDN
-918 GESNEYT
+918 GATRTALVSNL
-925 NNSTSIVYVAKTFYF
+925 
-940 DETGMYSF
+940 TGIS
-948 SYDWKANGEGATN
+948 DWKTYEIDLSAYSGSKVIIYFAATSN
-961 DWDYLRVV
+961 CGYGDAYLY
-969 LVPNSVEFTPG
+969 
-980 TRPTGFTNTAV
+980 
-991 PEGWLALDGGGLLNL
+991 LD
-1006 KSEWQHHTSDVA
+1006 DVA
-1018 IDQIGLY
+1018 VAAAPDCL
-1025 KVVIMWKNDGSGG
+1025 K
-1038 KNPSAAIDNFS
+1038 PS
-1049 IARLNCAKPT
+1049 
-1059 GLAISEITATSATL
+1059 GLAISGITATSATL

-1101 SDINVNSIELEGL
+1101 SDINVNSIELDGL

-1127 CGAEAK
+1127 CGATK

-1154 SEDFEGEAKWLLNNG
+1154 TEDFEGEAKWLLNNG

-1201 YTNDAAC
+1201 YTNSAAC

-1254 VPGTSLPTGVSATAL
+1254 VPGTALPTGVSATAL

-1325 FSFTKIA
+1325 FSFAKIA
-1332 CATPADF
+1332 CAMPADF

-1355 TQMSEEDDF
+1355 TQMSDEDDF
-1364 VIRYKVYGAEA
+1364 VIRYKVYGEEA
-1375 FADSIFVL
+1375 FADSVFVL

-1405 WCDPDDA
+1405 WCDPADE
-1412 TAIGK
+1412 TAIGN

-1432 SINQDFESAVL
+1432 SINQNFDGITEIPSNANILPVCWSFINTNTSSSHNYYPTILESETFAHSGSNSLYFHSSAYASSNGPENQYAVL
-1443 CWSYIQETNDYG
+1443 PEMT
-1455 SFPDVYIL
+1455 
-1463 NNGKALSGTNAL
+1463 
-1475 YFLSVNG
+1475 SV
-1482 SSAVDQY
+1482 SDK
-1489 AILPELISLDN
+1489 
-1500 MRIKF
+1500 RIKF
-1505 SVRKED
+1505 
-1511 DSDEDTY
+1511 Y
-1518 AIVGVMTNP
+1518 ARPFSSGSNDPCFAVGVMTDP
-1527 ADSTSFEALDSLLV
+1527 ADTSTFVPVYTQCGYLAEYAPFVIPLDS
-1541 DANVYSQRFVS
+1541 YT
-1552 LDAYAGAGKYVA
+1552 GEGKFIA
-1564 IKMPASTVDYAS
+1564 IKLDVAAQGGDYTHG
-1576 LIIDDVVVEDIPA
+1576 LYIDDVVVEDIPA
-1589 CAEPQGIHAIAD
+1589 CVDPKGLHAIAD
-1601 SITSSSALLAWTPQG
+1601 EITSSSALLAWTPQG

-1625 RISGAADWA
+1625 RISGAADWV

-1665 TDDEALSPFS
+1665 ADDEALSPFS

-1711 ASTSSTLT
+1711 ASTSETL
-1719 SYPERIWGV
+1719 SSNPERIWGV

-1736 IRMYNYYVNNGQAVV
+1736 IRMNNYYVKSGQAVI

-1784 DDGANWTALEPSYA
+1784 DNGANWTALEPSYA
-1798 KTSSGTSYDD
+1798 KTSSGTSYDN

-1926 VCSAT
+1926 VCDVTDQSDWSAQI
-1931 DESYWSDAVSFVPT
+1931 SFIPT
-1945 DAIIINDSTASS
+1945 NAIIINDSTASS

-1966 ADHSANSQFIVP
+1966 ADYSANSQFIVP
-1978 AAEIEALM
+1978 AAEIEALV

-1991 KLTFYSTSY
+1991 KLTFYSTSS
-2000 YPSAS
+2000 YPNAS

-2071 AGSSSSCTWYG
+2071 AGSGSSCTWYG

-2092 SYTSSYSTSSNTS
+2092 SYTSYYSTSNYASS
-2105 TFRPKVRFDY
+2105 FLPKVRFDY
-2115 IEGAEPSCYKVK
+2115 VEGPEPTCYKVK
-2127 DFVVSGI
+2127 DLVVSGI

-2144 NGSEDQEAWQIV
+2144 NGSENQEAWQIA

-2168 TPVDIASNPYPLA
+2168 TPVGIASNPYALS

-2206 SISFRTAKDCQT
+2206 SISFRTAKACQA
-2218 PDDLAAADITINSAS
+2218 PDDIVAAPGLNTAE

-2248 IQGIDTTLVPNVE
+2248 KAAADADWTILNDAA
-2261 SPYELTGLQANTAYK
+2261 SPQLIEGLAPSTSYQ

-2297 AYGIPF
+2297 AYGTPF
-2303 EEKFATTSLPDDWAR
+2303 EEKFATTSIPDDWAR

-2329 EDLAPVTS
+2329 GALTTTTS
-2337 IWNFGTG
+2337 GWNFGTA
-2344 NGVFDNHAKINI
+2344 NGVFNNHAKINI
-2356 YGDSRYHWL
+2356 YGTSYKYWL
-2365 ATPAVH
+2365 ATPAVY
-2371 VSGNVQ
+2371 VSDNVQ
-2377 LTFDLALTKY
+2377 LTFDLALTKF
-2387 SGTLAPVEA
+2387 SGTLDPVDA

-2409 TDNGA
+2409 TDNGD

-2464 VTGGDNNLHID
+2464 ETGGDNNLHID

-2499 SAQLNWTAGDE
+2499 SAQLSWTAGDE

-2519 DTLPTN
+2519 DTIAAFN
-2525 RPDTLLNIID
+2525 PDTLSNLIN

-2563 DGVSRWTDGQTFK
+2563 DGVSRWTDVQTFK

-2583 PAALKATI
+2583 PSALKAVL
-2591 TPGNGSIA
+2591 TPGDGSVA

-2609 NAWIVEYSLNEDLS
+2609 NAWIVEYSLNSDLS
-2623 DSIEVLAYDTFV
+2623 DSIEVLANDTFV

-2657 DGESLYSAIISFIP
+2657 DGESLYSAVISFKP
-2671 TNKYELL
+2671 TDAYELL
-2678 LNDGTATNSY
+2678 LNDGTATNEY
-2688 VPVEGNYVDNAT
+2688 VPIYGYWTDNYT
-2700 QRSQFV
+2700 RSQFI
-2706 IPAAQLES
+2706 IPAEQLES
-2714 LEWDSITTL
+2714 LEWDSLTVL
-2723 TFFGSFTSTTR
+2723 TFYSSSTNTN
-2734 TSWEGATFEAY
+2734 W
-2745 VLEIEDATLAA
+2745 DATAFEVYVA
-2756 EQDWTSMTKVM
+2756 EVPETTMTALTDWNAMTKVM

-2772 ALVDGKMIVSF
+2772 NIIDNQMVITFDEA
-2783 SDPYQYQGGNLMIGI
+2783 YQYQGGNLLIGI
-2798 KTVQTGDYANVNWYG
+2798 KQTASTASTNAKHTYWYG
-2813 AAATGASF
+2813 VSANGASF
-2821 GGHGTTISQR
+2821 GGYGDGNNVAQR

-2845 APACPAPKNLAVS
+2845 APACPNPKNLAVS

-2864 ATFTWKAVEGA
+2864 ATFSWKAVEGA
-2875 DYEYALVEGAVEPT
+2875 TWEYALVQG
-2889 GFLAA
+2889 A
-2894 AENPL
+2894 AEPASFISTEENS
-2899 VLSNLA
+2899 VTIADLA
-2905 ESTDYTFYL
+2905 EATEYTFYL
-2914 RRACGVDGYS
+2914 RRACGDDGYS
-2924 DTISVAF
+2924 DATLSLAF
-2931 TTDVHVDV
+2931 TTEIRVDV
-2939 VPFVEDFED
+2939 VPFVEDFE
-2948 DGAWKFVNG
+2948 GNGSWKFVNG
-2957 TEPNAWVIG
+2957 SEPNAWVIG

-2979 SNDGGDSNSYTKDAA
+2979 SNDGGANNTYTKDDAV
-2994 SASYATILLDFTLD
+2994 SASYATILLNFSEA
-3008 GEYTFAYDWKAKGDY
+3008 GEYTFAYDWKAYGDY
-3023 EPDASDLYDYLRVVL
+3023 NVEEGELYDYLRVVL
-3038 VPASATLVAGNPAL
+3038 VPASATLEAGNPAL

-3061 GGLYGATE
+3061 GGLYGATD
-3069 WQHHSSDAQI
+3069 WQHYSSDAEVE
-3079 AAGLYKLVFAWFNDE
+3079 AGQYKLVFAWFNDE
-3094 QLGEDSPA
+3094 SDGEDAPA

-3114 ETGLI
+3114 ETGLE
-3119 NGNAGIFNNGEA
+3119 GNAGIFNNGKA

-3142 LVNGLIYDATGRKV
+3142 LVNGVIYDATGRKV

>member
-1 MRTFTQKLAFALIA
+1 MEIGADDPNQSNISYLPINALWKYGWSQQIFTSDEIGMAGTINSITLQLYHSGANPPSYSVNIYMAEVSEDVFATTSSWVSLGASDLVFSGTTFANLPTTATDMAEFTIDLDNPFVYSGSGNLLIAFANNTGSYVSGLYAKAFGVTSDPKRA
-15 LLCMIAVPQ
+15 LYKY
-24 AVMAQDCV
+24 QD
-32 DIGEGTTALNASLP
+32 
-46 VASWYHNSYT
+46 
-56 QQLYTA
+56 
-62 DEINHAAG
+62 
-70 NITSISFKYASGAT
+70 SGAIDPT
-84 AMTRKITVYMANTD
+84 NPNVDGTLYALRNV
-98 AEDLS
+98 
-103 SSYVTTG
+103 
-110 LEEVFS
+110 
-116 SSAVTFDDSNEW
+116 
-128 ITLELTTPFAYDGT
+128 ITLD
-142 SNLVVAVWQDHDSS
+142 
-156 VETGYSNGSRF
+156 
-167 VQTSITGMARYQQV
+167 ITGS
-181 DAGSYTLSDGVP
+181 GS
-193 TTGTGA
+193 
-199 TLSAR
+199 
-204 ANLQICIAGGSAGP
+204 GP
-218 TCDKPESCDITDIST
+218 TCDKPETCDVTDITENS
-233 NGATVNFAG
+233 ATVNFAG
-242 GSGVY
+242 GSGTY
-247 NVEIKGGAY
+247 NVEYKGAND
-256 ADWTFAIKNTN
+256 ADWTSAIKNTT
-267 LTYYTLSDLT
+267 LTSIPLTDLM

-292 NTSGSKSA
+292 NTSGYKSA
-300 SFKTLIGLPFAE
+300 SFQTLIGLPYAE
-312 NFNSGSLPE
+312 SLGSQGDWLKRTGLFNPVGTTPLSSGGTWNFGARSGVLGGNHAYMNLYGTACKHWIISPSIPLPADADLQLSFSVALTDYNNADPIE
-321 GWKAPSGKLIGDSV
+321 NLGAQQDDKFIVLI
-335 TFSGSGAWAF
+335 TT
-345 GSSNGVFDSHAR
+345 
-357 ANVYKNYQKWL
+357 
-368 ILPEILIP
+368 
-376 MMEEGDLG
+376 EEGD
-384 YQMTFSLALT
+384 T
-394 KFSGTLTPVIAGSQA
+394 VN
-409 DDRFIVLASLDGGAH
+409 
-424 WNILQEWNNTGSEF
+424 WNILQQWDNAGSPY
-438 VYDNIACSAEGEEV
+438 VYDQISPAGDEV
-452 SIDISAYAGQSIQL
+452 EINLSDYAGQSVRI
-466 AFYGESTLDGGDN
+466 AFYGESTVKGGDN
-479 NIHIDDVLVDRIPTC
+479 DIHVGNILVDYTPTC
-494 LKPTLLHEVEGMTSK
+494 LKPTLVHEIESASTK
-509 NSLQVA
+509 NSLQIG
-515 WTANSGETDWR
+515 WTANSGEIAWHVQYKPSDNPEADW
-526 VQHKVSNDTTAEW
+526 TTFDA
-539 ITTDVSTNPYTISGL
+539 DTNPYTINGL

-569 ETDFTDYGKAITI
+569 ETDVTDYCKPIKA
-582 KTAAGVPFEETFDT
+582 KTATGVPYEEKFDT

-605 YEVLLEDLQNSSPME
+605 YEVLLEALENDGAPM
-620 PVSAG
+620 VSTVDG
-625 WNVAAANGVFPAA
+625 WDVGAANGVFPAA
-638 NRHLRLNIT
+638 NNHLLLNIA

-657 PTIVME
+657 PTIVMA

-673 LTKAAGSTPT
+673 LTQAAGSAPV
-683 AVTPGEQNDDKFIV
+683 AVAPGEQNDDQFIV
-697 FITGDGGENWNPI
+697 FISSDGGENWTELRKWGVGGYSYDDINP
-710 QTLTWTNS
+710 
-718 GEGQVYDQIKPDGQF
+718 EGQLVT
-733 AKFDLSAYAGQSIQI
+733 FDLSSYVNQSILI
-748 AFYGESTD
+748 ALYGESTV
-756 ADSQSSNYLHIANFK
+756 ANGNNNLHIANFK
-771 IAEIPACE
+771 IAEIPACQQ
-779 KANSLIVTDITGS
+779 ANSLVITDLEAT

-797 WEADEAGTWQYGY
+797 WTSDDVEANWQYGL
-810 VVKPEGDFTPT
+810 VADPAADFAPA
-821 DEQFTGSTEGLTVDL
+821 DEDFVNNTSAFVAELTGLSEKTN
-836 TDLQETTTYIFF
+836 YAFF
-848 LRKSCGGSTSEIL
+848 LRRACEGSNSEPL
-861 YKEFTTI
+861 VKNFR
-868 QTPAAL
+868 TPAMPLAL
-874 PYSAD
+874 PWS
-879 FEENNGGWLFH
+879 ENFDTLTSGIPEGWDNSEGTTTDASYRWNKYTDSDNTCLRFNSYNNSTDKTNILATPRIYLSEDAILSFRWKNPKGGAGEVL
-890 NGTQPNKWAWGTA
+890 
-903 TNNGGTHA
+903 
-911 LYISNDN
+911 ISNDN
-918 GESNEYT
+918 GATRTALVSNL
-925 NNSTSIVYVAKTFYF
+925 
-940 DETGMYSF
+940 TGIS
-948 SYDWKANGEGATN
+948 DWKTYEIDLSAYSGSKVIIYFAATSN
-961 DWDYLRVV
+961 CGYGDAYLY
-969 LVPNSVEFTPG
+969 
-980 TRPTGFTNTAV
+980 
-991 PEGWLALDGGGLLNL
+991 LD
-1006 KSEWQHHTSDVA
+1006 DVA
-1018 IDQIGLY
+1018 VAAAPDCL
-1025 KVVIMWKNDGSGG
+1025 K
-1038 KNPSAAIDNFS
+1038 PS
-1049 IARLNCAKPT
+1049 
-1059 GLAISEITATSATL
+1059 GLAISGITATSATL

-1101 SDINVNSIELEGL
+1101 SDINVNSIELDGL

-1133 SESVAISFQTKQI
+1133 SESVAISFQTKQV
-1146 PVDAGDSY
+1146 PVAAGDSY

-1177 GTAVSNGEGS
+1177 GTAVSNGEGT
-1187 HALYISNDGGATHA
+1187 HALYISNDGGATNA
-1201 YTNDAAC
+1201 YTNSAAC

-1254 VPGTSLPTGVSATAL
+1254 VPGTALPTGVSATAL

-1325 FSFTKIA
+1325 FSFAKIA
-1332 CATPADF
+1332 CAMPADF

-1443 CWSYIQETNDYG
+1443 CWSYIQETNTYG
-1455 SFPDVYIL
+1455 SYPDVYIL

-1475 YFLSVNG
+1475 YFLSQNG

-1489 AILPELISLDN
+1489 AILPELINLDN

-1511 DSDEDTY
+1511 ASDEATY
-1518 AIVGVMTNP
+1518 AIVGVMTDP
-1527 ADSTSFEALDSLLV
+1527 ADPTTFVALDSIAV
-1541 DANVYSQRFVS
+1541 DAIEYAEHIVEFG
-1552 LDAYAGAGKYVA
+1552 AYTGAGKYVA
-1564 IKMPASTVDYAS
+1564 IKMPASTEDYAS
-1576 LIIDDVVVEDIPA
+1576 LLIDDVVVEEIPQ
-1589 CAEPQGIHAIAD
+1589 CLDPQGLHAIAD
-1601 SITSSSALLAWTPQG
+1601 EITSSSALLAWTPQG

-1634 DTIHVNNDT
+1634 DTIHAYNDT

-1665 TDDEALSPFS
+1665 ADDEALSPFS

-1711 ASTSSTLT
+1711 ASTSETLP
-1719 SYPERIWGV
+1719 SNPERIWGV
-1728 YEYGGNKM
+1728 YEYGDNKM
-1736 IRMYNYYVNNGQAVV
+1736 IRMYNYYVKSGQAVI

-1926 VCSAT
+1926 VCDAT
-1931 DESYWSDAVSFVPT
+1931 DQSDWSAQISFIPT
-1945 DAIIINDSTASS
+1945 NAIIINDSTATS

-1966 ADHSANSQFIVP
+1966 ASYSANSQFIVP

-1991 KLTFYSTSY
+1991 KLTFYSTSS
-2000 YPSAS
+2000 YPNAS

-2043 VNSQMVV
+2043 VNSQMVI

-2071 AGSSSSCTWYG
+2071 AGSGSSCTWYG

-2127 DFVVSGI
+2127 DLVVTGI

-2144 NGSEDQEAWQIV
+2144 NGSEDQEAWQIA

-2168 TPVDIASNPYPLA
+2168 TPVGIASNPYALS

-2206 SISFRTAKDCQT
+2206 SISFRTAKSCQT
-2218 PDDLAAADITINSAS
+2218 PDDLVAAPGLNTAE

-2248 IQGIDTTLVPNVE
+2248 IQGIDTVVVPNVA
-2261 SPYELTGLQANTAYK
+2261 SPYELTGLQTATAYK

-2284 SEDSWSAAISFKT
+2284 SEDSWSAAINFKT
-2297 AYGIPF
+2297 AYGTPF

-2329 EDLAPVTS
+2329 GALTTTTS
-2337 IWNFGTG
+2337 GWNFNTG
-2344 NGVFDNHAKINI
+2344 NGVFNNHAKVNI
-2356 YGDSRYHWL
+2356 FGTSCKYWL

-2377 LTFDLALTKY
+2377 LTFDLALTKF
-2387 SGTLAPVEA
+2387 SGTLDPVDA

-2409 TDNGA
+2409 TDNGD

-2439 GEPIAIDLSA
+2439 GEQIAIDLSA
-2449 YDGQAIK
+2449 YNGQAIK

-2464 VTGGDNNLHID
+2464 VSGNGDNNLHID
-2475 NVLIDLV
+2475 NVLIDKV

-2499 SAQLNWTAGDE
+2499 SAQLSWTAGDE
-2510 GQSAWQIAI
+2510 GQSAWQIAL
-2519 DTLPTN
+2519 DTIAGFN
-2525 RPDTLLNIID
+2525 PDTLSNLIN

-2541 VLAGLAPETR
+2541 VLTGLAPETR
-2551 YYAYVRANCGAT
+2551 YYAYVRANCGTT
-2563 DGVSRWTDGQTFK
+2563 DGVSRWTDVQTFK

-2583 PAALKATI
+2583 PTGLAAVL

-2599 TLSWSAGAEE
+2599 TLNWNAGEAQ
-2609 NAWIVEYSLNEDLS
+2609 AWQIEYSLNSDLS
-2623 DSIEVLAYDTFV
+2623 DSIEVLANDTFV

-2657 DGESLYSAIISFIP
+2657 DGESLYSAIISFKP
-2671 TNKYELL
+2671 TDAYELL
-2678 LNDGTATNSY
+2678 LNDGTATNEY
-2688 VPVEGNYVDNAT
+2688 VPIYGYWTDNYT
-2700 QRSQFV
+2700 RSQFI
-2706 IPAAQLES
+2706 IPAEQLES
-2714 LEWDSITTL
+2714 LEWDSLTVL
-2723 TFFGSFTSTTR
+2723 TFYSSSTNTN
-2734 TSWEGATFEAY
+2734 W
-2745 VLEIEDATLAA
+2745 DATAFEVYVA
-2756 EQDWTSMTKVM
+2756 EVPETTMTALTDWNAMTKVM

-2772 ALVDGKMIVSF
+2772 NIIDNQMVITFDEA
-2783 SDPYQYQGGNLMIGI
+2783 YQYQGGNLLIGI
-2798 KTVQTGDYANVNWYG
+2798 KQTASTASANAKHTYWYG
-2813 AAATGASF
+2813 VSANGASF
-2821 GGHGTTISQR
+2821 GGYGDGNNVAQR

-2845 APACPAPKNLAVS
+2845 APACPNPKNLAVS

-2864 ATFTWKAVEGA
+2864 ATFSWKAVEGA
-2875 DYEYALVEGAVEPT
+2875 TWEYALVQG
-2889 GFLAA
+2889 A
-2894 AENPL
+2894 AEPASFISTEENS
-2899 VLSNLA
+2899 VTIADLA
-2905 ESTDYTFYL
+2905 EATDYTFYL

-2924 DTISVAF
+2924 EVISVAF

-2939 VPFVEDFED
+2939 VPFVEDFE
-2948 DGAWKFVNG
+2948 GNGSWKFVNG
-2957 TEPNAWVIG
+2957 SEPNAWMIG
-2966 NAANNGGEKALYI
+2966 NAAAKDGEKALYI
-2979 SNDGGDSNSYTKDAA
+2979 SNNGADNTYTKDAT
-2994 SASYATILLDFTLD
+2994 SASFATILLNFDQT
-3008 GEYTFAYDWKAKGDY
+3008 GEYTFAYDWKANGDY
-3023 EPDASDLYDYLRVVL
+3023 NVEEGELYDYLRVVL
-3038 VPASATLVAGNPAL
+3038 VPASATLEAGNPAL

-3061 GGLYGATE
+3061 GGLYGATD
-3069 WQHHSSDAQI
+3069 WQHYSSDAEV
-3079 AAGLYKLVFAWFNDE
+3079 AAGQYKLVFAWFNDE
-3094 QLGEDSPA
+3094 SDGEDTPA
-3102 AIDNISIQEKGP
+3102 AVDNISIQEKGP
-3114 ETGLI
+3114 ETGLE
-3119 NGNAGIFNNGEA
+3119 GNAGIFNNGEA

-3142 LVNGLIYDATGRKV
+3142 LVNGVIYDATGRKV

>member
-1 MRTFTQKLAFALIA
+1 MKKFLLLLTLFCAFFSTARATEVEIGADDPNQSNISLLPINALWKYGWSQQIFTSDEIGMAGTINSITLQLYHSGANPPSYSVNIYMAEVSEDVFATTSSWVSLGASDLVFSGTTFANLPTTATDMAEFTIDLDNPFVYSGSGNLLIAFANNTGSYVSGLYAKAFGVTSDPKRA
-15 LLCMIAVPQ
+15 LYKY
-24 AVMAQDCV
+24 QD
-32 DIGEGTTALNASLP
+32 
-46 VASWYHNSYT
+46 
-56 QQLYTA
+56 
-62 DEINHAAG
+62 
-70 NITSISFKYASGAT
+70 SGAIDPT
-84 AMTRKITVYMANTD
+84 NPNVDGTLYALRNV
-98 AEDLS
+98 
-103 SSYVTTG
+103 
-110 LEEVFS
+110 
-116 SSAVTFDDSNEW
+116 
-128 ITLELTTPFAYDGT
+128 ITLD
-142 SNLVVAVWQDHDSS
+142 
-156 VETGYSNGSRF
+156 
-167 VQTSITGMARYQQV
+167 ITGS
-181 DAGSYTLSDGVP
+181 GS
-193 TTGTGA
+193 
-199 TLSAR
+199 
-204 ANLQICIAGGSAGP
+204 GP
-218 TCDKPESCDITDIST
+218 TCDKPETCDVTDITENS
-233 NGATVNFAG
+233 ATVNFAG
-242 GSGVY
+242 GSGTY
-247 NVEIKGGAY
+247 NVEYKGAND
-256 ADWTFAIKNTN
+256 ADWTSAIKNTT
-267 LTYYTLSDLT
+267 LTSIPLTDLM

-292 NTSGSKSA
+292 NTSGYKSA
-300 SFKTLIGLPFAE
+300 SFQTLIGLPFAE
-312 NFNSGSLPE
+312 HFASSSI
-321 GWKAPSGKLIGDSV
+321 PSGWNRYTGTLNAD
-335 TFSGSGAWAF
+335 GSAALTASTSYWSF
-345 GSSNGVFDSHAR
+345 GTYNGVFDNHAHIE
-357 ANVYKNYQKWL
+357 VYSTRNAWL
-368 ILPEILIP
+368 VTPSIP
-376 MMEEGDLG
+376 IPAMEDGDPG
-384 YQMTFSLALT
+384 YHMLFNLALT
-394 KFSGTLTPVIAGSQA
+394 YWTGNNVPAPAAQAGA
-409 DDRFIVLASLDGGAH
+409 HLYVLASMDGGNNWAT
-424 WNILQEWNNTGSEF
+424 LREWNNTGSSYVF
-438 VYDNIACSAEGEEV
+438 DNITCSAEGEEV
-452 SIDISAYAGQSIQL
+452 DLDLTAYAGQTIQL
-466 AFYGESTLDGGDN
+466 AFYLSNSGSGDN
-479 NIHIDDVLVDRIPTC
+479 RIHIDNLLVEKMPNC
-494 LKPTLLHEVEGMTSK
+494 LKPTDLHDVQGAATT
-509 NSLQVA
+509 NSIQVA
-515 WTANSGETDWR
+515 WTANSGEIAWH
-526 VQHKVSNDTTAEW
+526 VQYKPSDDSEAEW
-539 ITTDVSTNPYTISGL
+539 ITSDVSTNPYTINGL

-569 ETDFTDYGKAITI
+569 ETDVTDYCKPIKA
-582 KTAAGVPFEETFDT
+582 KTATGVPYEEKFDT

-605 YEVLLEDLQNSSPME
+605 YEVLKEQLDESAPM
-620 PVSAG
+620 VSTVDG
-625 WNVAAANGVFPAA
+625 WDVGAANGVFPAA
-638 NRHLRLNIT
+638 NNHLLLNIA
-647 GADCKYWIVS
+647 GADCNYWIVS
-657 PTIVME
+657 PTIVMA

-673 LTKAAGSTPT
+673 LTQAAGSAPV
-683 AVTPGEQNDDKFIV
+683 AVAPGEQNDDQFIV
-697 FITGDGGENWNPI
+697 FISSDGGENWTELRKWGVGGYSYDDINP
-710 QTLTWTNS
+710 
-718 GEGQVYDQIKPDGQF
+718 EGQLVT
-733 AKFDLSAYAGQSIQI
+733 FDLSSYVNQSILI
-748 AFYGESTD
+748 ALYGESTV
-756 ADSQSSNYLHIANFK
+756 ANGNNNLHIANFK
-771 IAEIPACE
+771 IAEIPACQQ
-779 KANSLIVTDITGS
+779 ANSLVITDLEAT

-797 WEADEAGTWQYGY
+797 WTSDDVEANWQYGL
-810 VVKPEGDFTPT
+810 VADPAADFAPADGDFANNTSAFVA
-821 DEQFTGSTEGLTVDL
+821 ELTGLSEKTN
-836 TDLQETTTYIFF
+836 YAFF
-848 LRKSCGGSTSEIL
+848 LRRACEGSNSEPL
-861 YKEFTTI
+861 VKNFR
-868 QTPAAL
+868 TPAMPLAL
-874 PYSAD
+874 PWS
-879 FEENNGGWLFH
+879 ENFDTLTSGIPEGWDNSEGTTTDASYRWNKYTDSDNTCLRFNSYNNSTDKTNILATPRIYLSEDAILSFRWKNPKGGAGEVL
-890 NGTQPNKWAWGTA
+890 
-903 TNNGGTHA
+903 
-911 LYISNDN
+911 ISNDN
-918 GESNEYT
+918 GATRTALVSNL
-925 NNSTSIVYVAKTFYF
+925 
-940 DETGMYSF
+940 TGIS
-948 SYDWKANGEGATN
+948 DWKTYEIDLSAYSGSKVIIYFAATSN
-961 DWDYLRVV
+961 CGYGDAYLY
-969 LVPNSVEFTPG
+969 
-980 TRPTGFTNTAV
+980 
-991 PEGWLALDGGGLLNL
+991 LD
-1006 KSEWQHHTSDVA
+1006 DVA
-1018 IDQIGLY
+1018 VAAAPDCL
-1025 KVVIMWKNDGSGG
+1025 K
-1038 KNPSAAIDNFS
+1038 PS
-1049 IARLNCAKPT
+1049 
-1059 GLAISEITATSATL
+1059 GLAISGITATSATL

-1101 SDINVNSIELEGL
+1101 TDISINSIELEGL

-1127 CGAEAK
+1127 CGTEAK
-1133 SESVAISFQTKQI
+1133 SESVAISFQTKQV

-1177 GTAVSNGEGS
+1177 GTAAHNGEGS

-1201 YTNDAAC
+1201 YTNNAPC

-1254 VPGTSLPTGVSATAL
+1254 VPGTALPTGVSATAL

-1325 FSFTKIA
+1325 FSFAKIA
-1332 CATPADF
+1332 CAMPDDF

-1355 TQMSEEDDF
+1355 TQMSDEDDF

-1375 FADSIFVL
+1375 FADSVFVL

-1405 WCDPDDA
+1405 WCDPADA

-1443 CWSYIQETNDYG
+1443 CWSYIQETNSYG
-1455 SFPDVYIL
+1455 SYPDVYIL

-1475 YFLSVNG
+1475 YFLSQNG

-1489 AILPELISLDN
+1489 AILPELINLDN

-1511 DSDEDTY
+1511 ASDEATY
-1518 AIVGVMTNP
+1518 AIVGVMTDP
-1527 ADSTSFEALDSLLV
+1527 ADPTTFVALDSIAV
-1541 DANVYSQRFVS
+1541 DAIEYAEHIVEFG
-1552 LDAYAGAGKYVA
+1552 AYTGAGKYVA

-1576 LIIDDVVVEDIPA
+1576 LLIDDVVVEEIPQ
-1589 CAEPQGIHAIAD
+1589 CLDPQGLHAIAD
-1601 SITSSSALLAWTPQG
+1601 EITSSSALLAWTPQG

-1625 RISGAADWA
+1625 RISGAADWV
-1634 DTIHVNNDT
+1634 DTIQVNNDT

-1665 TDDEALSPFS
+1665 ADDEALSPFS

-1686 ISTFPWHVDFE
+1686 ISTFPYAENFE
-1697 SFAASTVPTCWDNS
+1697 SFAASTAPTCWDNS
-1711 ASTSSTLT
+1711 ASTSETL
-1719 SYPERIWGV
+1719 SSNPERIWGV

-1736 IRMYNYYVNNGQAVV
+1736 IRMYNYYVKSGQAVI

-1926 VCSAT
+1926 VCDAT
-1931 DESYWSDAVSFVPT
+1931 DQSDWSAQISFIPT
-1945 DAIIINDSTASS
+1945 NAIIINDSTASS

-1966 ADHSANSQFIVP
+1966 ADYSANSQFIVP

-1991 KLTFYSTSY
+1991 KLTFYSTSS
-2000 YPSAS
+2000 YPNAS

-2043 VNSQMVV
+2043 VNSQMVI

-2071 AGSSSSCTWYG
+2071 AGSGSSCTWYG

-2092 SYTSSYSTSSNTS
+2092 SYTSYYSTSSNTS

-2144 NGSEDQEAWQIV
+2144 NGSEDQDAWQIV

-2206 SISFRTAKDCQT
+2206 SISFRTAKSCQT
-2218 PDDLAAADITINSAS
+2218 PDDLVAAPGLNTAE

-2248 IQGIDTTLVPNVE
+2248 IQGIDTVVVPNVA
-2261 SPYELTGLQANTAYK
+2261 SPYELTGLQTATAYK

-2284 SEDSWSAAISFKT
+2284 SEDSWSAAINFKT
-2297 AYGIPF
+2297 AYGTPF

-2329 EDLAPVTS
+2329 GALTTTTS
-2337 IWNFGTG
+2337 GWNFNTG
-2344 NGVFDNHAKINI
+2344 NGVFNNHAKVNI
-2356 YGDSRYHWL
+2356 FGTSCKYWL

-2377 LTFDLALTKY
+2377 LTFDLALTKF
-2387 SGTLAPVEA
+2387 SGTLDPVDA

-2409 TDNGA
+2409 TDNGD

-2439 GEPIAIDLSA
+2439 GEQIAIDLSA
-2449 YDGQAIK
+2449 YNGQAIK

-2464 VTGGDNNLHID
+2464 VSGNGDNNLHID
-2475 NVLIDLV
+2475 NVLIDKV

-2499 SAQLNWTAGDE
+2499 SAQLSWTAGDE
-2510 GQSAWQIAI
+2510 GQSAWQIAL
-2519 DTLPTN
+2519 DTIAGFN
-2525 RPDTLLNIID
+2525 PDTLSNLIN

-2541 VLAGLAPETR
+2541 VLTGLAPETR
-2551 YYAYVRANCGAT
+2551 YYAYVRANCGTT
-2563 DGVSRWTDGQTFK
+2563 DGVSRWTDVQTFK

-2583 PAALKATI
+2583 PTGLAAVL

-2599 TLSWSAGAEE
+2599 TLNWNAGEAQ
-2609 NAWIVEYSLNEDLS
+2609 AWQIEYSLNSDLS
-2623 DSIEVLAYDTFV
+2623 DSIEVLANDTFV

-2657 DGESLYSAIISFIP
+2657 DGKSLYSAIISFKP
-2671 TNKYELL
+2671 TDAYELL
-2678 LNDGTATNSY
+2678 LNDGTATNEY
-2688 VPVEGNYVDNAT
+2688 VPIYGYWTDNYT
-2700 QRSQFV
+2700 RSQFI
-2706 IPAAQLES
+2706 IPAEQLES
-2714 LEWDSITTL
+2714 LEWDSLTVL
-2723 TFFGSFTSTTR
+2723 TFYSSSTNTN
-2734 TSWEGATFEAY
+2734 W
-2745 VLEIEDATLAA
+2745 DATAFEVYVA
-2756 EQDWTSMTKVM
+2756 EVPETTMTALTDWNAMTKVM

-2772 ALVDGKMIVSF
+2772 NIIDNQMVITFDEA
-2783 SDPYQYQGGNLMIGI
+2783 YQYQGGNLLIGI
-2798 KTVQTGDYANVNWYG
+2798 KQTASTASTNAKHTYWYG
-2813 AAATGASF
+2813 VSANGASF
-2821 GGHGTTISQR
+2821 GGYGDGNNVAQR

-2845 APACPAPKNLAVS
+2845 APACPNPKNLAVS

-2864 ATFTWKAVEGA
+2864 ATFSWKAVEDA
-2875 DYEYALVEGAVEPT
+2875 TWEYALVQG
-2889 GFLAA
+2889 A
-2894 AENPL
+2894 AEPA
-2899 VLSNLA
+2899 SFI
-2905 ESTDYTFYL
+2905 STEENSVTIADLTEATEYTFYL
-2914 RRACGVDGYS
+2914 RRACGADGYS
-2924 DTISVAF
+2924 DATLSVAF
-2931 TTDVHVDV
+2931 TTEIRVEA
-2939 VPFVEDFED
+2939 VPFGEDFE
-2948 DGAWKFVNG
+2948 GNGSWKFVNG
-2957 TEPNAWVIG
+2957 SEPNAWVIG

-2979 SNDGGDSNSYTKDAA
+2979 SNDGGANNTYTKDDAV
-2994 SASYATILLDFTLD
+2994 SASFATILLNFAQA
-3008 GEYTFAYDWKAKGDY
+3008 GEYTFAYDWKAYGDY
-3023 EPDASDLYDYLRVVL
+3023 NVEEGELYDYLRVVL
-3038 VPASATLVAGNPAL
+3038 VPASATLEAGNPAL

-3061 GGLYGATE
+3061 GGLYGATD
-3069 WQHHSSDAQI
+3069 WQHYSSDAEI
-3079 AAGLYKLVFAWFNDE
+3079 EAGQYKLVFAWFNDE
-3094 QLGEDSPA
+3094 SDGEDTPA

-3114 ETGLI
+3114 ETGLE
-3119 NGNAGIFNNGEA
+3119 GNAGIFNNGEA

-3142 LVNGLIYDATGRKV
+3142 LVNGVIYDATGRKV

>member
-1 MRTFTQKLAFALIA
+1 MKKFLLLLTLFCAFFSTARATEVEIGADDPNQSNISLLPINALWKYGWSQQIFTSDEIGMAGTINSITLQLYHSGANPPSYSVNIYMAEVSEDVFATTSSWVSLGASDLVFSGTTFANLPTTATDMAEFTIDLDNPFVYSGSGNLLIAFANNTGSYVSGLYAKAFGVTSDPKRA
-15 LLCMIAVPQ
+15 LYKY
-24 AVMAQDCV
+24 QD
-32 DIGEGTTALNASLP
+32 
-46 VASWYHNSYT
+46 
-56 QQLYTA
+56 
-62 DEINHAAG
+62 
-70 NITSISFKYASGAT
+70 SGAIDPT
-84 AMTRKITVYMANTD
+84 NPN
-98 AEDLS
+98 
-103 SSYVTTG
+103 VTGT
-110 LEEVFS
+110 LYALRNV
-116 SSAVTFDDSNEW
+116 
-128 ITLELTTPFAYDGT
+128 ITLD
-142 SNLVVAVWQDHDSS
+142 
-156 VETGYSNGSRF
+156 
-167 VQTSITGMARYQQV
+167 ITG
-181 DAGSYTLSDGVP
+181 S
-193 TTGTGA
+193 
-199 TLSAR
+199 
-204 ANLQICIAGGSAGP
+204 GGGP
-218 TCDKPESCDITDIST
+218 TCDKPETCDVTDITENS
-233 NGATVNFAG
+233 ATVNFSG
-242 GSGVY
+242 GSGIY
-247 NVEIKGGAY
+247 NVEYKGAND
-256 ADWTFAIKNTN
+256 ADWTSAIKNTT
-267 LTYYTLSDLT
+267 LTSIPLTDLM

-292 NTSGSKSA
+292 NTSGYKSA
-300 SFKTLIGLPFAE
+300 SFQTLVGLPFAE
-312 NFNSGSLPE
+312 HFASSSI
-321 GWKAPSGKLIGDSV
+321 PSGWNRYTGTLNADGSATLTSTTSYW
-335 TFSGSGAWAF
+335 TFG
-345 GSSNGVFDSHAR
+345 NYNDVFDSHAHMEVWSTR
-357 ANVYKNYQKWL
+357 NAWL
-368 ILPEILIP
+368 VTPAIPLPALEV
-376 MMEEGDLG
+376 GDPG
-384 YQMTFSLALT
+384 YLMSFNMALT
-394 KFSGTLTPVIAGSQA
+394 YYSGNNVPCESRASQPDA
-409 DDRFIVLASLDGGAH
+409 RFVVLASLDGGAN
-424 WNILQEWNNTGSEF
+424 WNILREWNNTTSPDK
-438 VYDNIACSAEGEEV
+438 YDDITCSADGEEV
-452 SIDISAYAGQSIQL
+452 EIDLTGYAGQSVQL
-466 AFYGESTLDGGDN
+466 AFYVYHSTGGDN
-479 NIHIDDVLVDRIPTC
+479 RIHIDDFFVGPQPTC
-494 LKPTLLHEVEGMTSK
+494 LKPTGLHDVEGAATK
-509 NSLQVA
+509 NSIQVA
-515 WTANSGETDWR
+515 WTANSEETAWH
-526 VQHKVSNDTTAEW
+526 VQYKPSDDSEAEW
-539 ITTDVSTNPYTISGL
+539 ITSDVSTNPYTILGL

-569 ETDFTDYGKAITI
+569 ETDVTDYCKPIKA
-582 KTAAGVPFEETFDT
+582 KTATGVPYEEKFDT

-605 YEVLLEDLQNSSPME
+605 YEVLLEELQESAPM
-620 PVSAG
+620 VSTVDG
-625 WNVAAANGVFPAA
+625 WDVGAANGVFPAA
-638 NRHLRLNIT
+638 NNHLLLNIA

-663 AGYQLTFDLA
+663 DDYQLTFDLA
-673 LTKAAGSTPT
+673 LTQAAGSSPV
-683 AVTPGEQNDDKFIV
+683 AVDPGKQNDDKFIV
-697 FITGDGGENWNPI
+697 FISSDGGENWTVLRQWDNAGVGFSYDAINP
-710 QTLTWTNS
+710 
-718 GEGQVYDQIKPDGQF
+718 EGQLVT
-733 AKFDLSAYAGQSIQI
+733 FDLSSYANQSILI
-748 AFYGESTD
+748 AFYGESTE
-756 ADSQSSNYLHIANFK
+756 ANRSNNLHIANFK
-771 IAEIPACE
+771 IAEIPACQQ
-779 KANSLIVTDITGS
+779 ANSLVITDLEAT

-797 WEADEAGTWQYGY
+797 WTSDDVEANWQYGL
-810 VVKPEGDFTPT
+810 VADPAADFAPADGDFANNTAALSA
-821 DEQFTGSTEGLTVDL
+821 ELTGLSEKTN
-836 TDLQETTTYIFF
+836 YAFF
-848 LRKSCGGSTSEIL
+848 LRRACEGSNSEPL
-861 YKEFTTI
+861 VKKFR
-868 QTPAAL
+868 TPAMPLAL
-874 PYSAD
+874 PWS
-879 FEENNGGWLFH
+879 ENFDTLTSGIPEGWDNSEGTTTDASYRWNKFTDSDNTCLRFNSYNNSNGITNVL
-890 NGTQPNKWAWGTA
+890 A
-903 TNNGGTHA
+903 TPRIYLSEDAILSFRWKNPAGGA
-911 LYISNDN
+911 GEVLISND
-918 GESNEYT
+918 GGATRTALVSNLT
-925 NNSTSIVYVAKTFYF
+925 DIS
-940 DETGMYSF
+940 
-948 SYDWKANGEGATN
+948 DWKTYEINLSAYSGSKVIIYFAATSN
-961 DWDYLRVV
+961 YGYGDAYLY
-969 LVPNSVEFTPG
+969 
-980 TRPTGFTNTAV
+980 
-991 PEGWLALDGGGLLNL
+991 LD
-1006 KSEWQHHTSDVA
+1006 DVA
-1018 IDQIGLY
+1018 VAAAPDCL
-1025 KVVIMWKNDGSGG
+1025 K
-1038 KNPSAAIDNFS
+1038 PS
-1049 IARLNCAKPT
+1049 
-1059 GLAISEITATSATL
+1059 GLAISGITATSATL

-1101 SDINVNSIELEGL
+1101 NDINVNSIKLEGL

-1133 SESVAISFQTKQI
+1133 SESVAISFQTKQVT
-1146 PVDAGDSY
+1146 VDAGDSY
-1154 SEDFEGEAKWLLNNG
+1154 SEDFEGEAKWLFNNG

-1201 YTNDAAC
+1201 YTNSAAC

-1222 YVFSYDWLCNGEGSS
+1222 YVFSYDWLAQGES
-1237 TLYDYL
+1237 TYDFI

-1254 VPGTSLPTGVSATAL
+1254 VPGTAL
-1269 PAGCIALDGG
+1269 PAGVTYQALPDGCIALDGG
-1279 MAMNL
+1279 SKLNL
-1284 STSWATFTSSEIAVP
+1284 SNTWQTFTSDEVAVP
-1299 AGTYNIVIMWR
+1299 AGTYNIVILWR

-1325 FSFTKIA
+1325 FSFAKIA
-1332 CATPADF
+1332 CATPDDF

-1355 TQMSEEDDF
+1355 TQMSDEDDF

-1405 WCDPDDA
+1405 WCDPADE

-1417 YSASIYALTKCAAVA
+1417 YSASIYALTKCAAVV
-1432 SINQDFESAVL
+1432 SINQNFESAVL
-1443 CWSYIQETNDYG
+1443 CWSYIQETNSYG

-1475 YFLSVNG
+1475 YFLSGNG

-1505 SVRKED
+1505 NVRKED

-1518 AIVGVMTNP
+1518 AIVGVMT
-1527 ADSTSFEALDSLLV
+1527 DKDDVSTFEALDSIAV
-1541 DANVYSQRFVS
+1541 DAIEYAEHIVEFG
-1552 LDAYAGAGKYVA
+1552 AYTGAGKYVA

-1576 LIIDDVVVEDIPA
+1576 LIIDDVVVEEIPA
-1589 CAEPQGIHAIAD
+1589 CVDPQGLNVVAD
-1601 SITSSSALLAWTPQG
+1601 GITSSSALLAWTPQG

-1634 DTIHVNNDT
+1634 DTIPVNNDT

-1665 TDDEALSPFS
+1665 ADDEALSPFS

-1711 ASTSSTLT
+1711 ASTSETLS

-1736 IRMYNYYVNNGQAVV
+1736 IRMYNYYVNNGQAVI

-1770 HTASCGAMVVRIST
+1770 HTATCGAMVVRIST

-1798 KTSSGTSYDD
+1798 KTSSGTSYDN

-1887 VEYSRNADMS
+1887 VEYSRNANMS

-1926 VCSAT
+1926 VCDETDQSDWSAQI
-1931 DESYWSDAVSFVPT
+1931 SFIPT
-1945 DAIIINDSTASS
+1945 NAIIINDSTASS

-1966 ADHSANSQFIVP
+1966 ANYSANSQFIVP

-1991 KLTFYSTSY
+1991 KLTFYSTSS
-2000 YPSAS
+2000 YPNAS

-2043 VNSQMVV
+2043 VNSQMVI

-2057 YEGGNLVIGFKQVT
+2057 YEGGNIVIGFKQVT
-2071 AGSSSSCTWYG
+2071 AGSGSSCTWYG

-2144 NGSEDQEAWQIV
+2144 NGSEDQEAWQIA

-2168 TPVDIASNPYPLA
+2168 TPVDIASNPYALS

-2206 SISFRTAKDCQT
+2206 SISFRTAKACQT
-2218 PDDLAAADITINSAS
+2218 PDDLVAAPGLNTAE

-2248 IQGIDTTLVPNVE
+2248 KAAADADWTILNDAA
-2261 SPYELTGLQANTAYK
+2261 SPQLIEGLAPSTSYQ

-2284 SEDSWSAAISFKT
+2284 SEDSWSAVINFQT
-2297 AYGIPF
+2297 AYGTPF
-2303 EEKFATTSLPDDWAR
+2303 EEKFATTSIPADWAR

-2329 EDLAPVTS
+2329 EALTTTTS
-2337 IWNFGTG
+2337 GWNFGTA
-2344 NGVFDNHAKINI
+2344 NGVFNNHAKINI
-2356 YGDSRYHWL
+2356 YGTSYKYWL
-2365 ATPAVH
+2365 ATPAVY
-2371 VSGNVQ
+2371 VSDNVQ
-2377 LTFDLALTKY
+2377 LTFDLALTKF
-2387 SGTLAPVEA
+2387 SGTLTPVEA

-2464 VTGGDNNLHID
+2464 ETGGDNNLHID
-2475 NVLIDLV
+2475 NVLIDKV
-2482 PTCLKPTGFSIS
+2482 PTCLKPTGLNIS

-2499 SAQLNWTAGDE
+2499 SAQLSWTAGDE

-2519 DTLPTN
+2519 DTIAAFN
-2525 RPDTLLNIID
+2525 PDTLSNLIN

-2563 DGVSRWTDGQTFK
+2563 DGVSRWTDVQTFK

-2583 PAALKATI
+2583 PSALKAVL
-2591 TPGNGSIA
+2591 TPGDGSIA

-2609 NAWIVEYSLNEDLS
+2609 NAWIVEYSLNSNLS
-2623 DSIEVLAYDTFV
+2623 DSIEVLANDTFV

-2643 QTYYARVKADCGEL
+2643 TTYYARVKADCGEL
-2657 DGESLYSAIISFIP
+2657 DGESLYSAVISFKP
-2671 TNKYELL
+2671 TDAYELL
-2678 LNDGTATNSY
+2678 LNDGTATNEY
-2688 VPVEGNYVDNAT
+2688 VPIYGYWTDNYT
-2700 QRSQFV
+2700 RSQFI
-2706 IPAAQLES
+2706 IPAEQLES
-2714 LEWDSITTL
+2714 LEWDSLTVL
-2723 TFFGSFTSTTR
+2723 TFYSSSTNTN
-2734 TSWEGATFEAY
+2734 W
-2745 VLEIEDATLAA
+2745 DATAFEVYVA
-2756 EQDWTSMTKVM
+2756 EVPETTMTALTDWNAMTKVM

-2772 ALVDGKMIVSF
+2772 NIIDNQMVITFDEA
-2783 SDPYQYQGGNLMIGI
+2783 YQYQGGNLLIGI
-2798 KTVQTGDYANVNWYG
+2798 KQTASTASANAKHTYWYG
-2813 AAATGASF
+2813 VSANGASF
-2821 GGHGTTISQR
+2821 GGYGDGNNVAQR

-2845 APACPAPKNLAVS
+2845 APACPNPKNLAVS
-2858 GITDSE
+2858 GVTDSE
-2864 ATFTWKAVEGA
+2864 ATFSWKAVEGA
-2875 DYEYALVEGAVEPT
+2875 TWEYALVEGAAEPAE
-2889 GFLAA
+2889 FSAA
-2894 AENPL
+2894 TSNPL
-2899 VLSNLA
+2899 VLGNLA
-2905 ESTDYTFYL
+2905 EATDYTFYL

-2924 DTISVAF
+2924 EVISVAF

-2939 VPFVEDFED
+2939 VPFVEDFEA
-2948 DGAWKFVNG
+2948 DGSWKFVNG
-2957 TEPNAWVIG
+2957 SEPNAWVIG
-2966 NAANNGGEKALYI
+2966 NAAAKDGEKALYI
-2979 SNDGGDSNSYTKDAA
+2979 SNDGGASNSYTKNAA

-3008 GEYTFAYDWKAKGDY
+3008 GEYTFAYDWKANGDY
-3023 EPDASDLYDYLRVVL
+3023 NVEEGELYDYLRVVL
-3038 VPASATLVAGNPAL
+3038 VPASATLEAGNPAL

-3061 GGLYGATE
+3061 GGLYGATD
-3069 WQHHSSDAQI
+3069 WQHYSSDAEVE
-3079 AAGLYKLVFAWFNDE
+3079 AGQYKLVFAWFNDE
-3094 QLGEDSPA
+3094 SDGEDAPA

-3114 ETGLI
+3114 ETGLE
-3119 NGNAGIFNNGEA
+3119 GNAGIFNNGEA

-3142 LVNGLIYDATGRKV
+3142 LVNGVIYDATGRKV

>member
-1 MRTFTQKLAFALIA
+1 MEIGADDPNQSNISLLPINALWKYGWSQQIFTSDEIGMAGTINSITLQLYHSGANPPSYSVNIYMAEVSEDVFATTSSWVSLGASDLVFSGTTFANLPTTATDMAEFTIDLDNPFVYSGSGNLLIAFANNTGSYVSGLYAKAFGVTSDPKRA
-15 LLCMIAVPQ
+15 LYKY
-24 AVMAQDCV
+24 QD
-32 DIGEGTTALNASLP
+32 
-46 VASWYHNSYT
+46 
-56 QQLYTA
+56 
-62 DEINHAAG
+62 
-70 NITSISFKYASGAT
+70 SGAIDPT
-84 AMTRKITVYMANTD
+84 NPN
-98 AEDLS
+98 
-103 SSYVTTG
+103 VTGT
-110 LEEVFS
+110 LYALRNV
-116 SSAVTFDDSNEW
+116 
-128 ITLELTTPFAYDGT
+128 ITLD
-142 SNLVVAVWQDHDSS
+142 
-156 VETGYSNGSRF
+156 
-167 VQTSITGMARYQQV
+167 ITG
-181 DAGSYTLSDGVP
+181 S
-193 TTGTGA
+193 
-199 TLSAR
+199 
-204 ANLQICIAGGSAGP
+204 GGGP
-218 TCDKPESCDITDIST
+218 TCDKPETCDVTDITENS
-233 NGATVNFAG
+233 ATVNFAG
-242 GSGVY
+242 GSGTY
-247 NVEIKGGAY
+247 NVEYKGAND
-256 ADWTFAIKNTN
+256 ADWTSAIKNTT
-267 LTYYTLSDLT
+267 LTSIPLTDLM

-292 NTSGSKSA
+292 NTSGYKSA
-300 SFKTLIGLPFAE
+300 SFQTLVGLPFAE
-312 NFNSGSLPE
+312 HFASSSIPTGWGRYTGALNIDGSATLTSTTSY
-321 GWKAPSGKLIGDSV
+321 W
-335 TFSGSGAWAF
+335 TFG
-345 GSSNGVFDSHAR
+345 NYNDVFDSHAHMEVWSTR
-357 ANVYKNYQKWL
+357 NAWL
-368 ILPEILIP
+368 VTPAIPLPALEV
-376 MMEEGDLG
+376 GDPG
-384 YQMTFSLALT
+384 YLMSFNMALT
-394 KFSGTLTPVIAGSQA
+394 YYSGNNVPCESRASQPDA
-409 DDRFIVLASLDGGAH
+409 RFVVLASLDGGAN
-424 WNILQEWNNTGSEF
+424 WNILREWNNTTSPDK
-438 VYDNIACSAEGEEV
+438 YDDITCSADGEEV
-452 SIDISAYAGQSIQL
+452 EIDLTGYAGQSVQL
-466 AFYGESTLDGGDN
+466 AFYVYHSTGGDN
-479 NIHIDDVLVDRIPTC
+479 RIHIDDFFVGPQPTC
-494 LKPTLLHEVEGMTSK
+494 LKPSGLHDVEGAATK
-509 NSLQVA
+509 NSIQVA
-515 WTANSGETDWR
+515 WTANSEETAWH
-526 VQHKVSNDTTAEW
+526 VQYKPSDDSEADW
-539 ITTDVSTNPYTISGL
+539 ITFDADTNPYTINGL

-569 ETDFTDYGKAITI
+569 ETDVTDYCKPIKA
-582 KTAAGVPFEETFDT
+582 KTATGVPYEEKFDT

-605 YEVLLEDLQNSSPME
+605 YEVLLEELQESAPM
-620 PVSAG
+620 VSTVDG
-625 WNVAAANGVFPAA
+625 WDVGAANGVFPAA
-638 NRHLRLNIT
+638 NNHLLLNIA
-647 GADCKYWIVS
+647 GADCNYWIVS

-663 AGYQLTFDLA
+663 DGYQLTFDLA
-673 LTKAAGSTPT
+673 LTQAAGSSPV
-683 AVTPGEQNDDKFIV
+683 AVAPGEQNDDKFIV
-697 FITGDGGENWNPI
+697 FISSDGGENWTVLRQWDNAGVGFSYDAINP
-710 QTLTWTNS
+710 
-718 GEGQVYDQIKPDGQF
+718 EGQLVT
-733 AKFDLSAYAGQSIQI
+733 FDLSSYAGQSILI
-748 AFYGESTD
+748 ALYGESKT
-756 ADSQSSNYLHIANFK
+756 ANGNNNLHIANFK
-771 IAEIPACE
+771 IAEIPACQQ
-779 KANSLIVTDITGS
+779 ANSLVITDLEAT

-797 WEADEAGTWQYGY
+797 WTSDDVEANWQYGL
-810 VVKPEGDFTPT
+810 VADPAADFAPA
-821 DEQFTGSTEGLTVDL
+821 DEDFVNNTSAFVAELTGLSEKTN
-836 TDLQETTTYIFF
+836 YAFF
-848 LRKSCGGSTSEIL
+848 LRRACEGSNSEPL
-861 YKEFTTI
+861 VKKFR
-868 QTPAAL
+868 TPAMPLAL
-874 PYSAD
+874 PWS
-879 FEENNGGWLFH
+879 ENFDTLTSGIPEGWDNSEGTTTDASYRWNKFTDSDNTCLRFNSYNNSNGITNVL
-890 NGTQPNKWAWGTA
+890 A
-903 TNNGGTHA
+903 TPRIYLSEDAILSFRWKNPAGGA
-911 LYISNDN
+911 GEVLISND
-918 GESNEYT
+918 GGATRTALVSNLT
-925 NNSTSIVYVAKTFYF
+925 DIS
-940 DETGMYSF
+940 
-948 SYDWKANGEGATN
+948 DWKTYEINLSAYSGSKVIIYFAATSN
-961 DWDYLRVV
+961 YGYGDAYLY
-969 LVPNSVEFTPG
+969 
-980 TRPTGFTNTAV
+980 
-991 PEGWLALDGGGLLNL
+991 LD
-1006 KSEWQHHTSDVA
+1006 DVA
-1018 IDQIGLY
+1018 VAAAPDCL
-1025 KVVIMWKNDGSGG
+1025 K
-1038 KNPSAAIDNFS
+1038 PS
-1049 IARLNCAKPT
+1049 
-1059 GLAISEITATSATL
+1059 GLAISGITATSATL

-1101 SDINVNSIELEGL
+1101 NDINVNSIELDGL

-1133 SESVAISFQTKQI
+1133 SESVAISFQTKQVT
-1146 PVDAGDSY
+1146 VDAGDSY
-1154 SEDFEGEAKWLLNNG
+1154 FEDFEGEAKWLLNNG
-1169 DLANAWVI
+1169 ALPNAWVV
-1177 GTAVSNGEGS
+1177 GTAAHNGEGT
-1187 HALYISNDGGATHA
+1187 HALYISNDGGATNA
-1201 YTNDAAC
+1201 YTNTQYN

-1222 YVFSYDWLCNGEGSS
+1222 YVFSYDWLANGEGS
-1237 TLYDYL
+1237 TTKYDYL
-1243 RVALVPADVEL
+1243 RVALVPAEAVL
-1254 VPGTSLPTGVSATAL
+1254 TPGADLPTGVTASAL
-1269 PAGCIALDGG
+1269 PEGCIALDGG
-1279 MAMNL
+1279 SAMNQV
-1284 STSWATFTSSEIAVP
+1284 TSWQTFTSEEISIP
-1299 AGTYNIVIMWR
+1299 AGTYNVVFMWR
-1310 DDTSGGTNPPAAIDN
+1310 NDHSTGTNPPAAIDN
-1325 FSFTKIA
+1325 FSFAKIA
-1332 CATPADF
+1332 CATPDDF

-1355 TQMSEEDDF
+1355 TQMSDEDDF

-1405 WCDPDDA
+1405 WCDPADA

-1443 CWSYIQETNDYG
+1443 CWSYIQETNSYG
-1455 SFPDVYIL
+1455 TYPGRVNAGDD
-1463 NNGKALSGTNAL
+1463 ALSAPNAL
-1475 YFLSVNG
+1475 YFLSENG

-1505 SVRKED
+1505 SVRKE
-1511 DSDEDTY
+1511 SAVDEATY
-1518 AIVGVMTNP
+1518 AIVGVMT
-1527 ADSTSFEALDSLLV
+1527 DKDDVSTFEALDSIAV
-1541 DANVYSQRFVS
+1541 DAIEYAEHIVEFG
-1552 LDAYAGAGKYVA
+1552 AYTGAGKYVA
-1564 IKMPASTVDYAS
+1564 IKMPASAVEYATL
-1576 LIIDDVVVEDIPA
+1576 LIDNVVVEEIPQ
-1589 CAEPQGIHAIAD
+1589 CLDPQGLNVVAD
-1601 SITSSSALLAWTPQG
+1601 GITSSSALLAWAPQG
-1616 AESDWLVRY
+1616 SEADWLVRY

-1634 DTIHVNNDT
+1634 DTIHAYNDT

-1665 TDDEALSPFS
+1665 ADDEALSPFS

-1736 IRMYNYYVNNGQAVV
+1736 IRMYNYYVNNGQAVI

-1798 KTSSGTSYDD
+1798 KTSSGTSYDN

-1926 VCSAT
+1926 VCDETDQSDWSAQI
-1931 DESYWSDAVSFVPT
+1931 SFIPT
-1945 DAIIINDSTASS
+1945 NAIIINDSTASS

-1966 ADHSANSQFIVP
+1966 ASYSANSQFIVP

-1991 KLTFYSTSY
+1991 KLTFYSTSS
-2000 YPSAS
+2000 YPNAS

-2043 VNSQMVV
+2043 VNSQMVII
-2050 TLDHPFV
+2050 LDHPFV

-2071 AGSSSSCTWYG
+2071 AGSGSSCTWYG

-2144 NGSEDQEAWQIV
+2144 NGSEDQEAWQIA

-2168 TPVDIASNPYPLA
+2168 TPVDIASNPYALS

-2206 SISFRTAKDCQT
+2206 SISFRTAKACQT
-2218 PDDLAAADITINSAS
+2218 PDDLVAAPGLNTAE

-2248 IQGIDTTLVPNVE
+2248 KAAADADWTILNDAA
-2261 SPYELTGLQANTAYK
+2261 SPQLIEGLAPSTSYQ

-2284 SEDSWSAAISFKT
+2284 SEDSWSAVINFKT
-2297 AYGIPF
+2297 AYGTPF
-2303 EEKFATTSLPDDWAR
+2303 EEKFATTSIPADWAR

-2329 EDLAPVTS
+2329 EALTTTTS
-2337 IWNFGTG
+2337 GWNFGTA
-2344 NGVFDNHAKINI
+2344 NGVFNNHAKINI
-2356 YGDSRYHWL
+2356 YGTSYKYWL
-2365 ATPAVH
+2365 ATPAVY
-2371 VSGNVQ
+2371 VSDNVQ
-2377 LTFDLALTKY
+2377 LTFDLALTKF
-2387 SGTLAPVEA
+2387 SGTLTPVEA

-2424 AGSEYVYNNIACSAT
+2424 AGSEYVYNNIACSAM

-2464 VTGGDNNLHID
+2464 ETGGDNNLHID
-2475 NVLIDLV
+2475 NVLIDKV
-2482 PTCLKPTGFSIS
+2482 PTCLKPTGLNIS

-2499 SAQLNWTAGDE
+2499 SAQLSWTAGDE

-2519 DTLPTN
+2519 DTIAAFN
-2525 RPDTLLNIID
+2525 PDTLSNLIN

-2541 VLAGLAPETR
+2541 VLAGLASETR

-2563 DGVSRWTDGQTFK
+2563 DGVSRWTDVQTFK

-2583 PAALKATI
+2583 PSALKAVL
-2591 TPGNGSIA
+2591 TPGDGSIA

-2609 NAWIVEYSLNEDLS
+2609 NAWIVEYSLNSNLS
-2623 DSIEVLAYDTFV
+2623 DSIEVLANDTFV

-2643 QTYYARVKADCGEL
+2643 TTYYARVKADCGEL
-2657 DGESLYSAIISFIP
+2657 DGESLYSAVISFKP
-2671 TNKYELL
+2671 TDAYELL
-2678 LNDGTATNSY
+2678 LNDGTATNEY
-2688 VPVEGNYVDNAT
+2688 VPIYGYWTDNYT
-2700 QRSQFV
+2700 RSQFI
-2706 IPAAQLES
+2706 IPAEQLES
-2714 LEWDSITTL
+2714 LEWDSLTVL
-2723 TFFGSFTSTTR
+2723 TFYSSSTNTN
-2734 TSWEGATFEAY
+2734 W
-2745 VLEIEDATLAA
+2745 DATAFEVYVA
-2756 EQDWTSMTKVM
+2756 EVPETTMTALTDWNAMTKVM

-2772 ALVDGKMIVSF
+2772 NIIDNQMVITFDEA
-2783 SDPYQYQGGNLMIGI
+2783 YQYQGGNLLIGI
-2798 KTVQTGDYANVNWYG
+2798 KQTASTASANAKHTYWYG
-2813 AAATGASF
+2813 VSANGASF
-2821 GGHGTTISQR
+2821 GGYGDGNNVAQR

-2845 APACPAPKNLAVS
+2845 APACPNPKNLAVS
-2858 GITDSE
+2858 GVTDSE
-2864 ATFTWKAVEGA
+2864 ATFSWKAVEGA
-2875 DYEYALVEGAVEPT
+2875 TWEYALVEGAAEP
-2889 GFLAA
+2889 
-2894 AENPL
+2894 AEFSDATSNPL
-2899 VLSNLA
+2899 VLGNLA
-2905 ESTDYTFYL
+2905 EATDYTFYL

-2924 DTISVAF
+2924 EVISIAF
-2931 TTDVHVDV
+2931 TTEIHVEA
-2939 VPFVEDFED
+2939 VPFVEDFEA
-2948 DGAWKFVNG
+2948 DGSWKFVNG
-2957 TEPNAWVIG
+2957 SEPNAWVIG
-2966 NAANNGGEKALYI
+2966 NAAAKDGEKALYI
-2979 SNDGGDSNSYTKDAA
+2979 SNDGGASNSYTKDAV
-2994 SASYATILLDFTLD
+2994 SASFATILLNFDQA
-3008 GEYTFAYDWKAKGDY
+3008 GEYTFAYDWKANGDY
-3023 EPDASDLYDYLRVVL
+3023 NVEEGELYDYLRVVL
-3038 VPASATLVAGNPAL
+3038 VPASATLEAGNPAL

-3061 GGLYGATE
+3061 GGLYGATD
-3069 WQHHSSDAQI
+3069 WQHYSSDAEV
-3079 AAGLYKLVFAWFNDE
+3079 AAGQYKLVFAWFNDE
-3094 QLGEDSPA
+3094 SDGEDTPA
-3102 AIDNISIQEKGP
+3102 AVDNISIQEKGP
-3114 ETGLI
+3114 ETGLE
-3119 NGNAGIFNNGEA
+3119 GNAGIFNNGEA

-3142 LVNGLIYDATGRKV
+3142 LVNGVIYDATGRKV

>member
-1 MRTFTQKLAFALIA
+1 MEIGADDPNQSNISLLPINALWKYGWSQQIFTSDEIGMAGTINSITLQLYHSGANPPSYSVNIYMAEVSEDVFATTSSWVSLGASDLVFSGTTFANLPTTATDMAEFTIDLDNPFVYSGSGNLLIAFANNTGSYVSGLYAKAFGVTSDPKRA
-15 LLCMIAVPQ
+15 LYKY
-24 AVMAQDCV
+24 QD
-32 DIGEGTTALNASLP
+32 
-46 VASWYHNSYT
+46 
-56 QQLYTA
+56 
-62 DEINHAAG
+62 
-70 NITSISFKYASGAT
+70 SGAIDPT
-84 AMTRKITVYMANTD
+84 NPN
-98 AEDLS
+98 
-103 SSYVTTG
+103 VTGT
-110 LEEVFS
+110 LYALRNV
-116 SSAVTFDDSNEW
+116 
-128 ITLELTTPFAYDGT
+128 ITLD
-142 SNLVVAVWQDHDSS
+142 
-156 VETGYSNGSRF
+156 
-167 VQTSITGMARYQQV
+167 ITG
-181 DAGSYTLSDGVP
+181 S
-193 TTGTGA
+193 
-199 TLSAR
+199 
-204 ANLQICIAGGSAGP
+204 GGGP
-218 TCDKPESCDITDIST
+218 TCDKPETCDVTDITENS
-233 NGATVNFAG
+233 ATVNFSG
-242 GSGVY
+242 GSGIY
-247 NVEIKGGAY
+247 NVEYKGAND
-256 ADWTFAIKNTN
+256 ADWTSAIKNTT
-267 LTYYTLSDLT
+267 LTSIPLTDLM

-292 NTSGSKSA
+292 NTSGYKSA
-300 SFKTLIGLPFAE
+300 SFQTLVGLPFAE
-312 NFNSGSLPE
+312 HFASSSI
-321 GWKAPSGKLIGDSV
+321 PSGWNRYTGTLNADGSATLTSTTSYW
-335 TFSGSGAWAF
+335 TFG
-345 GSSNGVFDSHAR
+345 NYNDVFDSHAHMEVWSTR
-357 ANVYKNYQKWL
+357 NAWL
-368 ILPEILIP
+368 VTPAIPLPALEV
-376 MMEEGDLG
+376 GDPG
-384 YQMTFSLALT
+384 YLMSFNMALT
-394 KFSGTLTPVIAGSQA
+394 YYSGNNVPCESRASQPDA
-409 DDRFIVLASLDGGAH
+409 RFVVLASLDGGAN
-424 WNILQEWNNTGSEF
+424 WNILREWNNTTSPDK
-438 VYDNIACSAEGEEV
+438 YDDITCSADGEEV
-452 SIDISAYAGQSIQL
+452 EIDLTGYAGQSVQL
-466 AFYGESTLDGGDN
+466 AFYVYHSTGGDN
-479 NIHIDDVLVDRIPTC
+479 RIHIDDFFVGPQPTC
-494 LKPTLLHEVEGMTSK
+494 LKPTGLHDVEGAATK
-509 NSLQVA
+509 NSIQVA
-515 WTANSGETDWR
+515 WTANSEETAWH
-526 VQHKVSNDTTAEW
+526 VQYKPSDDSEAEW
-539 ITTDVSTNPYTISGL
+539 ITSDVSTNPYTILGL

-569 ETDFTDYGKAITI
+569 ETDVTDYCKPIKA
-582 KTAAGVPFEETFDT
+582 KTATGVPYEEKFDT

-605 YEVLLEDLQNSSPME
+605 YEVLLEELQESAPM
-620 PVSAG
+620 VSTVDG
-625 WNVAAANGVFPAA
+625 WDVGAANGVFPAA
-638 NRHLRLNIT
+638 NNHLLLNIA

-663 AGYQLTFDLA
+663 DDYQLTFDLA
-673 LTKAAGSTPT
+673 LTQAAGSSPV
-683 AVTPGEQNDDKFIV
+683 AVDPGKQNDDKFIV
-697 FITGDGGENWNPI
+697 FISSDGGENWTVLRQWDNAGVGFSYDAINP
-710 QTLTWTNS
+710 
-718 GEGQVYDQIKPDGQF
+718 EGQLVT
-733 AKFDLSAYAGQSIQI
+733 FDLSSYANQSILI
-748 AFYGESTD
+748 AFYGESTE
-756 ADSQSSNYLHIANFK
+756 ANRSNNLHIANFK
-771 IAEIPACE
+771 IAEIPACQQ
-779 KANSLIVTDITGS
+779 ANSLVITDLEAT

-797 WEADEAGTWQYGY
+797 WTSDDVEANWQYGL
-810 VVKPEGDFTPT
+810 VADPAADFAPADGDFANNTAALSA
-821 DEQFTGSTEGLTVDL
+821 ELTGLSEKTN
-836 TDLQETTTYIFF
+836 YAFF
-848 LRKSCGGSTSEIL
+848 LRRACEGSNSEPL
-861 YKEFTTI
+861 VKKFR
-868 QTPAAL
+868 TPAMPLAL
-874 PYSAD
+874 PWS
-879 FEENNGGWLFH
+879 ENFDTLTSGIPEGWDNSEGTTTDASYRWNKFTDSDNTCLRFNSYNNSNGITNVL
-890 NGTQPNKWAWGTA
+890 A
-903 TNNGGTHA
+903 TPRIYLSEDAILSFRWKNPAGGA
-911 LYISNDN
+911 GEVLISND
-918 GESNEYT
+918 GGATRTALVSNLT
-925 NNSTSIVYVAKTFYF
+925 DIS
-940 DETGMYSF
+940 
-948 SYDWKANGEGATN
+948 DWKTYEINLSAYSGSKVIIYFAATSN
-961 DWDYLRVV
+961 YGYGDAYLY
-969 LVPNSVEFTPG
+969 
-980 TRPTGFTNTAV
+980 
-991 PEGWLALDGGGLLNL
+991 LD
-1006 KSEWQHHTSDVA
+1006 DVA
-1018 IDQIGLY
+1018 VAAAPDCL
-1025 KVVIMWKNDGSGG
+1025 K
-1038 KNPSAAIDNFS
+1038 PS
-1049 IARLNCAKPT
+1049 
-1059 GLAISEITATSATL
+1059 GLAISGITATSATL

-1101 SDINVNSIELEGL
+1101 NDINVNSIKLEGL

-1133 SESVAISFQTKQI
+1133 SESVAISFQTKQVT
-1146 PVDAGDSY
+1146 VDAGDSY
-1154 SEDFEGEAKWLLNNG
+1154 SEDFEGEAKWLFNNG

-1201 YTNDAAC
+1201 YTNSAAC

-1222 YVFSYDWLCNGEGSS
+1222 YVFSYDWLAQGES
-1237 TLYDYL
+1237 TYDFI

-1254 VPGTSLPTGVSATAL
+1254 VPGTAL
-1269 PAGCIALDGG
+1269 PAGVTYQALPDGCIALDGG
-1279 MAMNL
+1279 SKLNL
-1284 STSWATFTSSEIAVP
+1284 SNTWQTFTSDEVAVP
-1299 AGTYNIVIMWR
+1299 AGTYNIVILWR

-1325 FSFTKIA
+1325 FSFAKIA
-1332 CATPADF
+1332 CATPDDF

-1355 TQMSEEDDF
+1355 TQMSDEDDF

-1405 WCDPDDA
+1405 WCDPADE

-1417 YSASIYALTKCAAVA
+1417 YSASIYALTKCAAVV
-1432 SINQDFESAVL
+1432 SINQNFESAVL
-1443 CWSYIQETNDYG
+1443 CWSYIQETNSYG

-1475 YFLSVNG
+1475 YFLSGNG

-1505 SVRKED
+1505 NVRKED

-1518 AIVGVMTNP
+1518 AIVGVMT
-1527 ADSTSFEALDSLLV
+1527 DKDDVSTFEALDSIAV
-1541 DANVYSQRFVS
+1541 DAIEYAEHIVEFG
-1552 LDAYAGAGKYVA
+1552 AYTGAGKYVA

-1576 LIIDDVVVEDIPA
+1576 LIIDDVVVEEIPA
-1589 CAEPQGIHAIAD
+1589 CVDPQGLNVVAD
-1601 SITSSSALLAWTPQG
+1601 GITSSSALLAWTPQG

-1634 DTIHVNNDT
+1634 DTIPVNNDT

-1665 TDDEALSPFS
+1665 ADDEALSPFS

-1711 ASTSSTLT
+1711 ASTSETLS

-1736 IRMYNYYVNNGQAVV
+1736 IRMYNYYVNNGQAVI

-1770 HTASCGAMVVRIST
+1770 HTATCGAMVVRIST

-1798 KTSSGTSYDD
+1798 KTSSGTSYDN

-1887 VEYSRNADMS
+1887 VEYSRNANMS

-1926 VCSAT
+1926 VCDETDQSDWSAQI
-1931 DESYWSDAVSFVPT
+1931 SFIPT
-1945 DAIIINDSTASS
+1945 NAIIINDSTASS

-1966 ADHSANSQFIVP
+1966 ANYSANSQFIVP

-1991 KLTFYSTSY
+1991 KLTFYSTSS
-2000 YPSAS
+2000 YPNAS

-2043 VNSQMVV
+2043 VNSQMVI

-2057 YEGGNLVIGFKQVT
+2057 YEGGNIVIGFKQVT
-2071 AGSSSSCTWYG
+2071 AGSGSSCTWYG

-2144 NGSEDQEAWQIV
+2144 NGSEDQEAWQIA

-2168 TPVDIASNPYPLA
+2168 TPVDIASNPYALS

-2206 SISFRTAKDCQT
+2206 SISFRTAKACQT
-2218 PDDLAAADITINSAS
+2218 PDDLVAAPGLNTAE

-2248 IQGIDTTLVPNVE
+2248 KAAADADWTILNDAA
-2261 SPYELTGLQANTAYK
+2261 SPQLIEGLAPSTSYQ

-2284 SEDSWSAAISFKT
+2284 SEDSWSAVINFQT
-2297 AYGIPF
+2297 AYGTPF
-2303 EEKFATTSLPDDWAR
+2303 EEKFATTSIPADWAR

-2329 EDLAPVTS
+2329 EALTTTTS
-2337 IWNFGTG
+2337 GWNFGTA
-2344 NGVFDNHAKINI
+2344 NGVFNNHAKINI
-2356 YGDSRYHWL
+2356 YGTSYKYWL
-2365 ATPAVH
+2365 ATPAVY
-2371 VSGNVQ
+2371 VSDNVQ
-2377 LTFDLALTKY
+2377 LTFDLALTKF
-2387 SGTLAPVEA
+2387 SGTLTPVEA

-2464 VTGGDNNLHID
+2464 ETGGDNNLHID
-2475 NVLIDLV
+2475 NVLIDKV
-2482 PTCLKPTGFSIS
+2482 PTCLKPTGLNIS

-2499 SAQLNWTAGDE
+2499 SAQLSWTAGDE

-2519 DTLPTN
+2519 DTIAAFN
-2525 RPDTLLNIID
+2525 PDTLSNLIN

-2563 DGVSRWTDGQTFK
+2563 DGVSRWTDVQTFK

-2583 PAALKATI
+2583 PSALKAVL
-2591 TPGNGSIA
+2591 TPGDGSIA

-2609 NAWIVEYSLNEDLS
+2609 NAWIVEYSLNSNLS
-2623 DSIEVLAYDTFV
+2623 DSIEVLANDTFV

-2643 QTYYARVKADCGEL
+2643 TTYYARVKADCGEL
-2657 DGESLYSAIISFIP
+2657 DGESLYSAVISFKP
-2671 TNKYELL
+2671 TDAYELL
-2678 LNDGTATNSY
+2678 LNDGTATNEY
-2688 VPVEGNYVDNAT
+2688 VPIYGYWTDNYT
-2700 QRSQFV
+2700 RSQFI
-2706 IPAAQLES
+2706 IPAEQLES
-2714 LEWDSITTL
+2714 LEWDSLTVL
-2723 TFFGSFTSTTR
+2723 TFYSSSTNTN
-2734 TSWEGATFEAY
+2734 W
-2745 VLEIEDATLAA
+2745 DATAFEVYVA
-2756 EQDWTSMTKVM
+2756 EVPETTMTALTDWNAMTKVM

-2772 ALVDGKMIVSF
+2772 NIIDNQMVITFDEA
-2783 SDPYQYQGGNLMIGI
+2783 YQYQGGNLLIGI
-2798 KTVQTGDYANVNWYG
+2798 KQTASTASANAKHTYWYG
-2813 AAATGASF
+2813 VSANGASF
-2821 GGHGTTISQR
+2821 GGYGDGNNVAQR

-2845 APACPAPKNLAVS
+2845 APACPNPKNLAVS
-2858 GITDSE
+2858 GVTDSE
-2864 ATFTWKAVEGA
+2864 ATFSWKAVEGA
-2875 DYEYALVEGAVEPT
+2875 TWEYALVEGAAEPAE
-2889 GFLAA
+2889 FSAA
-2894 AENPL
+2894 TSNPL
-2899 VLSNLA
+2899 VLGNLA
-2905 ESTDYTFYL
+2905 EATDYTFYL

-2924 DTISVAF
+2924 EVISVAF

-2939 VPFVEDFED
+2939 VPFVEDFEA
-2948 DGAWKFVNG
+2948 DGSWKFVNG
-2957 TEPNAWVIG
+2957 SEPNAWVIG
-2966 NAANNGGEKALYI
+2966 NAAAKDGEKALYI
-2979 SNDGGDSNSYTKDAA
+2979 SNDGGASNSYTKNAA

-3008 GEYTFAYDWKAKGDY
+3008 GEYTFAYDWKANGDY
-3023 EPDASDLYDYLRVVL
+3023 NVEEGELYDYLRVVL
-3038 VPASATLVAGNPAL
+3038 VPASATLEAGNPAL

-3061 GGLYGATE
+3061 GGLYGATD
-3069 WQHHSSDAQI
+3069 WQHYSSDAEVE
-3079 AAGLYKLVFAWFNDE
+3079 AGQYKLVFAWFNDE
-3094 QLGEDSPA
+3094 SDGEDAPA

-3114 ETGLI
+3114 ETGLE
-3119 NGNAGIFNNGEA
+3119 GNAGIFNNGEA

-3142 LVNGLIYDATGRKV
+3142 LVNGVIYDATGRKV

>member
-1 MRTFTQKLAFALIA
+1 MKKFLLLLTLFCAFFSTARATEVEIGADDPNQSNISLLPINALWKYGWSQQIFTSDEIGMAGTINSITLQLYHSGANPPSYSVNIYMAEVSEDVFATTSSWVSLGASDLVFSGTTFANLPTTATDMAEFTIDLDNPFVYSGSGNLLIAFANNTGSYVSGLYAKAFGVTSDPKRA
-15 LLCMIAVPQ
+15 LYKY
-24 AVMAQDCV
+24 QD
-32 DIGEGTTALNASLP
+32 
-46 VASWYHNSYT
+46 
-56 QQLYTA
+56 
-62 DEINHAAG
+62 
-70 NITSISFKYASGAT
+70 SGAIDPT
-84 AMTRKITVYMANTD
+84 NPN
-98 AEDLS
+98 
-103 SSYVTTG
+103 VTGT
-110 LEEVFS
+110 LYALRNV
-116 SSAVTFDDSNEW
+116 
-128 ITLELTTPFAYDGT
+128 ITLD
-142 SNLVVAVWQDHDSS
+142 
-156 VETGYSNGSRF
+156 
-167 VQTSITGMARYQQV
+167 ITG
-181 DAGSYTLSDGVP
+181 S
-193 TTGTGA
+193 
-199 TLSAR
+199 
-204 ANLQICIAGGSAGP
+204 GGGP
-218 TCDKPESCDITDIST
+218 TCDKPTSCDITDITANS
-233 NGATVNFAG
+233 ATVNFAG
-242 GSGVY
+242 GSQTY
-247 NVEIKGGAY
+247 NVEYKAAGD
-256 ADWTFAIKNTN
+256 ADWTSAIKNTT
-267 LTYYTLSDLT
+267 LTSIPLTDLM

-292 NTSGSKSA
+292 NTSGYKSSA
-300 SFKTLIGLPFAE
+300 SFQTLIGLPFGE
-312 NFNSGSLPE
+312 NFNGSSAPD
-321 GWKAPSGKLIGDSV
+321 GWSVRSGKLNDDGSA
-335 TFSGSGAWAF
+335 TLSSGYGWSYTTG
-345 GSSNGVFDSHAR
+345 NGVFDKHAR
-357 ANVYKNYQKWL
+357 AEIYSSNCYKWL
-368 ILPEILIP
+368 ILPEIPIP
-376 MMEEGDLG
+376 SMEEGDLG
-384 YQMTFSLALT
+384 YQLTFNVALT
-394 KFSGTLTPVIAGSQA
+394 AYSGTLQPATKGAQS
-409 DDRFIVLASLDGGAH
+409 DDRFIVLASLDGGAN
-424 WNILQEWNNTGSEF
+424 WNILQEWNNAGSAY
-438 VYDNIACSAEGEEV
+438 VYDDIACTADGDEIA
-452 SIDISAYAGQSIQL
+452 IDISTYAGQSIIL
-466 AFYGESTLDGGDN
+466 AFYGESTSGPSSGAGDN
-479 NIHIDDVLVDRIPTC
+479 YLHIDNVLVDRIPTC
-494 LKPTLLHEVEGMTSK
+494 LKPTGLHDVEGAATMS
-509 NSLQVA
+509 SIQVA
-515 WTANSGETDWR
+515 WTANSEETAWH
-526 VQHKVSNDTTAEW
+526 VQYKPSDDSEADW
-539 ITTDVSTNPYTISGL
+539 ITFDAYMNPSYTINGL

-569 ETDFTDYGKAITI
+569 GTDVTDYCKPIKA
-582 KTAAGVPFEETFDT
+582 KTATGVPYEEKFDT

-605 YEVLLEDLQNSSPME
+605 YEVLLEQLDESAPM
-620 PVSAG
+620 VSTVDG
-625 WNVAAANGVFPAA
+625 WDVGAANGVFPAA
-638 NRHLRLNIT
+638 NNHLLLNIA
-647 GADCKYWIVS
+647 GANCKYWIVS
-657 PTIVME
+657 PTIEMA

-673 LTKAAGSTPT
+673 LTQAAGSAPT
-683 AVTPGEQNDDKFIV
+683 AVASGGQNDDKFIV
-697 FITGDGGENWNPI
+697 FISSNGGESWNPI
-710 QTLTWTNS
+710 LTWDNEGVGFS
-718 GEGQVYDQIKPDGQF
+718 YDAIKPEGQLV
-733 AKFDLSAYAGQSIQI
+733 KFNLSSYAGQSILI
-748 AFYGESTD
+748 ALYGESTE
-756 ADSQSSNYLHIANFK
+756 ANGNNNLHIANFK
-771 IAEIPACE
+771 IAEIPACQQ
-779 KANSLIVTDITGS
+779 ANSLVITDIKGTT
-792 SATAV
+792 ATAV

-810 VVKPEGDFTPT
+810 VVKPAGEFTPT
-821 DEQFTGSTEGLTVDL
+821 EDQFIGSTEGEQVALTGL
-836 TDLQETTTYIFF
+836 EETTTYLFF
-848 LRKSCGGSTSEIL
+848 LRKSCGGSTSEIM

-879 FEENNGGWLFH
+879 FEENNGGWLFY
-890 NGTQPNKWAWGTA
+890 NGTQTNKWAWGAA
-903 TNNGGTHA
+903 TSNGGTHA
-911 LYISNDN
+911 LYISDDN
-918 GESNEYT
+918 GESYNYAIT
-925 NNSTSIVYVAKTFYF
+925 SQSTVFASKTFYF

-948 SYDWKANGEGATN
+948 SFDWKGTGESN
-961 DWDYLRVV
+961 YDYLRVA
-969 LVPNSVEFTPG
+969 LVPASAEFTPG
-980 TRPTGFTNTAV
+980 AIPGDLARNKFISEL
-991 PEGWLALDGGGLLNL
+991 PEGWIALDGGSKLNL
-1006 KSEWQHHTSDVA
+1006 KSDWQNQAFDYA
-1018 IDQIGLY
+1018 IDQVGNY
-1025 KVVIMWKNDGSGG
+1025 KVVLVWTNDNSTGS
-1038 KNPSAAIDNFS
+1038 NPPAAIDNFS
-1049 IARLNCAKPT
+1049 IAHLDCAKPT
-1059 GLAISEITATSATL
+1059 GLAISGITATSATL

-1087 YAPASEPEP
+1087 YAPASDPEP

-1101 SDINVNSIELEGL
+1101 SDITVNSIELEGL

-1127 CGAEAK
+1127 CGATTK

-1146 PVDAGDSY
+1146 PVAAGDSY
-1154 SEDFEGEAKWLLNNG
+1154 TEDFEGEAKWLLNNG

-1187 HALYISNDGGATHA
+1187 HALYISNDGGATNA
-1201 YTNDAAC
+1201 YTNSAAC

-1222 YVFSYDWLCNGEGSS
+1222 YVFSYDWLAQGES
-1237 TLYDYL
+1237 TYDFI

-1254 VPGTSLPTGVSATAL
+1254 VPGTALPTGVSATAL

-1279 MAMNL
+1279 SKLNL
-1284 STSWATFTSSEIAVP
+1284 FNTWQTFTSDEVAVP
-1299 AGTYNIVIMWR
+1299 AGSYNIVILWR

-1325 FSFTKIA
+1325 FSFAKIA
-1332 CATPADF
+1332 CAMPADF

-1405 WCDPDDA
+1405 WCDPADA

-1443 CWSYIQETNDYG
+1443 CWSYIQETNSYG

-1475 YFLSVNG
+1475 YFLSENG

-1518 AIVGVMTNP
+1518 AIVGVMT
-1527 ADSTSFEALDSLLV
+1527 DKDDVSTFEALDSIAV
-1541 DANVYSQRFVS
+1541 DAIEYAEHIVEFG
-1552 LDAYAGAGKYVA
+1552 AYTGAGKYVA
-1564 IKMPASTVDYAS
+1564 IKMPASAVGYAS
-1576 LIIDDVVVEDIPA
+1576 LIIDDVVVEEIPA
-1589 CAEPQGIHAIAD
+1589 CVDPQGLNVVAD
-1601 SITSSSALLAWTPQG
+1601 GITSSSALLAWTPQG
-1616 AESDWLVRY
+1616 SEADWLVRY

-1665 TDDEALSPFS
+1665 ADDEALSPFS

-1736 IRMYNYYVNNGQAVV
+1736 IRMYNYYVNNGQAVI

-1798 KTSSGTSYDD
+1798 KTSSGTSYDN

-1903 ASDTALAIS
+1903 ANDTALAIS

-1926 VCSAT
+1926 VCDAT
-1931 DESYWSDAVSFVPT
+1931 DQSDWSAQISFIPT
-1945 DAIIINDSTASS
+1945 NAIIINDSTATS

-1991 KLTFYSTSY
+1991 KLTFYSTSS
-2000 YPSAS
+2000 YPNAS

-2071 AGSSSSCTWYG
+2071 VGSGSSCTWYG

-2092 SYTSSYSTSSNTS
+2092 SYTSYYSTSSNTS

-2144 NGSEDQEAWQIV
+2144 NGSEDQEAWQIA

-2168 TPVDIASNPYPLA
+2168 TPVDIASNPYALS

-2206 SISFRTAKDCQT
+2206 SISFRTAKACQT
-2218 PDDLAAADITINSAS
+2218 PDDLVAAPGLNTAE

-2248 IQGIDTTLVPNVE
+2248 IQGIDTTLVPNVA
-2261 SPYELTGLQANTAYK
+2261 SPYELTGLQTNTAYK

-2284 SEDSWSAAISFKT
+2284 SEDSWSAAINFKT
-2297 AYGIPF
+2297 AYGTPF
-2303 EEKFATTSLPDDWAR
+2303 EEKFATTSIPDDWAR

-2329 EDLAPVTS
+2329 EALTTTTS
-2337 IWNFGTG
+2337 GWNFGTA
-2344 NGVFDNHAKINI
+2344 NGVFNNHAKINI
-2356 YGDSRYHWL
+2356 YGTSYKYWL
-2365 ATPAVH
+2365 ATPAVY
-2371 VSGNVQ
+2371 VSDNVQ
-2377 LTFDLALTKY
+2377 LTFDLALTKF
-2387 SGTLAPVEA
+2387 SGTLTPVEA

-2409 TDNGA
+2409 TDNGD

-2464 VTGGDNNLHID
+2464 ETGGDNNLHID
-2475 NVLIDLV
+2475 NVLIDKV
-2482 PTCLKPTGFSIS
+2482 PTCLKPTGLNIS

-2510 GQSAWQIAI
+2510 SQSAWQIAI
-2519 DTLPTN
+2519 DTIAAFN
-2525 RPDTLLNIID
+2525 PDTLSNLID

-2563 DGVSRWTDGQTFK
+2563 DGVSRWTDVQTFK

-2583 PAALKATI
+2583 PSALKAVL
-2591 TPGNGSIA
+2591 TPGDGSVA

-2609 NAWIVEYSLNEDLS
+2609 NAWIVEYSLNSNLS
-2623 DSIEVLAYDTFV
+2623 DSIEVLANDTFV
-2635 NLTGLTAE
+2635 NLSGLTAE
-2643 QTYYARVKADCGEL
+2643 ATYYARVKADCGEL
-2657 DGESLYSAIISFIP
+2657 DGESLYSAIISFKP
-2671 TNKYELL
+2671 TDAYELL
-2678 LNDGTATNSY
+2678 LNDGTATNEY
-2688 VPVEGNYVDNAT
+2688 VPIYGYWTDNYT
-2700 QRSQFV
+2700 RSQFI
-2706 IPAAQLES
+2706 IPAEQLES
-2714 LEWDSITTL
+2714 LEWDSLTVL
-2723 TFFGSFTSTTR
+2723 TFYSSSTNTN
-2734 TSWEGATFEAY
+2734 W
-2745 VLEIEDATLAA
+2745 DATAFEVYVA
-2756 EQDWTSMTKVM
+2756 EVPETTMTALTDWNAMTKVM

-2772 ALVDGKMIVSF
+2772 NIIDNQMVITFDEA
-2783 SDPYQYQGGNLMIGI
+2783 YQYQGGNLLIGI
-2798 KTVQTGDYANVNWYG
+2798 KQTASTASANAKHTYWYG
-2813 AAATGASF
+2813 VSANGASF
-2821 GGHGTTISQR
+2821 GGYGDGNNVAQR

-2845 APACPAPKNLAVS
+2845 APACPNPKNLAVS

-2864 ATFTWKAVEGA
+2864 ATFSWKAVEGA
-2875 DYEYALVEGAVEPT
+2875 TWEYAIVQG
-2889 GFLAA
+2889 A
-2894 AENPL
+2894 AEPASFIATTENTVTL
-2899 VLSNLA
+2899 NDLA
-2905 ESTDYTFYL
+2905 EATDYTFYL
-2914 RRACGVDGYS
+2914 RRACGDDGYS
-2924 DTISVAF
+2924 DATLSVAF
-2931 TTDVHVDV
+2931 TTEIHVEA
-2939 VPFVEDFED
+2939 VPFGEDFE
-2948 DGAWKFVNG
+2948 GNGSWKFVNG
-2957 TEPNAWVIG
+2957 SEPNAWVIG

-2979 SNDGGDSNSYTKDAA
+2979 SNNGADNTYTKDAE
-2994 SASYATILLDFTLD
+2994 SYTYATILLNFSEA
-3008 GEYTFAYDWKAKGDY
+3008 GEYTFAYDWKAYGDY
-3023 EPDASDLYDYLRVVL
+3023 NVEEGELYDYLRVVL
-3038 VPASATLVAGNPAL
+3038 VPASATLEAGNPAL

-3061 GGLYGATE
+3061 GGLYGATD
-3069 WQHHSSDAQI
+3069 WQHYSSDAEV
-3079 AAGLYKLVFAWFNDE
+3079 AAGQYKLVFAWFNDE
-3094 QLGEDSPA
+3094 SDGEDAPA
-3102 AIDNISIQEKGP
+3102 AVDNISILEKGP
-3114 ETGLI
+3114 ETGLE
-3119 NGNAGIFNNGEA
+3119 GNAGIFNNGEA

-3142 LVNGLIYDATGRKV
+3142 LVNGVIYDATGRKV

>member
-1 MRTFTQKLAFALIA
+1 MEIGADDPNQSNISLLPINALWKYGWSQQIFTSDEIGMAGTINSITLQLYHSGANPPSYSVNIYMAEVSEDVFATTSSWVSLGASDLVFSGTTFANLPTTATDMAEFTIDLDNPFVYSGSGNLLIAFANNTGSYVSGLYAKAFGVTSDPKRA
-15 LLCMIAVPQ
+15 LYKY
-24 AVMAQDCV
+24 QD
-32 DIGEGTTALNASLP
+32 
-46 VASWYHNSYT
+46 
-56 QQLYTA
+56 
-62 DEINHAAG
+62 
-70 NITSISFKYASGAT
+70 SGAIDPT
-84 AMTRKITVYMANTD
+84 NPNVDGTLYALRNV
-98 AEDLS
+98 
-103 SSYVTTG
+103 
-110 LEEVFS
+110 
-116 SSAVTFDDSNEW
+116 
-128 ITLELTTPFAYDGT
+128 ITLD
-142 SNLVVAVWQDHDSS
+142 
-156 VETGYSNGSRF
+156 
-167 VQTSITGMARYQQV
+167 ITGS
-181 DAGSYTLSDGVP
+181 GS
-193 TTGTGA
+193 
-199 TLSAR
+199 
-204 ANLQICIAGGSAGP
+204 GP
-218 TCDKPESCDITDIST
+218 TCDKPETCDVTDITENS
-233 NGATVNFAG
+233 ATVNFAG
-242 GSGVY
+242 GSGTY
-247 NVEIKGGAY
+247 NVEYKGAND
-256 ADWTFAIKNTN
+256 ADWTSAIKNTT
-267 LTYYTLSDLT
+267 LTSIPLTDLM

-292 NTSGSKSA
+292 NTSGYKSA
-300 SFKTLIGLPFAE
+300 SFQTLIGLPFAE
-312 NFNSGSLPE
+312 HFASSSI
-321 GWKAPSGKLIGDSV
+321 PSGWNRYTGTLNAD
-335 TFSGSGAWAF
+335 GSAALTASTSYWSF
-345 GSSNGVFDSHAR
+345 GTYNGVFDNHAHIE
-357 ANVYKNYQKWL
+357 VYSTRNAWL
-368 ILPEILIP
+368 VTPSIP
-376 MMEEGDLG
+376 IPAMEDGDPG
-384 YQMTFSLALT
+384 YHMLFNLALT
-394 KFSGTLTPVIAGSQA
+394 YWTGNNVPAPAAQAGA
-409 DDRFIVLASLDGGAH
+409 HLYVLASMDGGNNWAT
-424 WNILQEWNNTGSEF
+424 LREWNNTGSSYVF
-438 VYDNIACSAEGEEV
+438 DNITCSAEGEEV
-452 SIDISAYAGQSIQL
+452 DLDLTAYAGQTIQL
-466 AFYGESTLDGGDN
+466 AFYLSNSGSGDN
-479 NIHIDDVLVDRIPTC
+479 RIHIDNLLVEKMPNC
-494 LKPTLLHEVEGMTSK
+494 LKPTDLHDVQGAATT
-509 NSLQVA
+509 NSIQVA
-515 WTANSGETDWR
+515 WTANSGEIAWH
-526 VQHKVSNDTTAEW
+526 VQYKPSDDSEAEW
-539 ITTDVSTNPYTISGL
+539 ITSDVSTNPYTINGL

-569 ETDFTDYGKAITI
+569 ETDVTDYCKPIKA
-582 KTAAGVPFEETFDT
+582 KTATGVPYEEKFDT

-605 YEVLLEDLQNSSPME
+605 YEVLKEQLDESAPM
-620 PVSAG
+620 VSTVDG
-625 WNVAAANGVFPAA
+625 WDVGAANGVFPAA
-638 NRHLRLNIT
+638 NNHLLLNIA
-647 GADCKYWIVS
+647 GADCNYWIVS
-657 PTIVME
+657 PTIVMA

-673 LTKAAGSTPT
+673 LTQAAGSAPV
-683 AVTPGEQNDDKFIV
+683 AVAPGEQNDDQFIV
-697 FITGDGGENWNPI
+697 FISSDGGENWTELRKWGVGGYSYDDINP
-710 QTLTWTNS
+710 
-718 GEGQVYDQIKPDGQF
+718 EGQLVT
-733 AKFDLSAYAGQSIQI
+733 FDLSSYVNQSILI
-748 AFYGESTD
+748 ALYGESTV
-756 ADSQSSNYLHIANFK
+756 ANGNNNLHIANFK
-771 IAEIPACE
+771 IAEIPACQQ
-779 KANSLIVTDITGS
+779 ANSLVITDLEAT

-797 WEADEAGTWQYGY
+797 WTSDDVEANWQYGL
-810 VVKPEGDFTPT
+810 VADPAADFAPADGDFANNTSAFVA
-821 DEQFTGSTEGLTVDL
+821 ELTGLSEKTN
-836 TDLQETTTYIFF
+836 YAFF
-848 LRKSCGGSTSEIL
+848 LRRACEGSNSEPL
-861 YKEFTTI
+861 VKNFR
-868 QTPAAL
+868 TPAMPLAL
-874 PYSAD
+874 PWS
-879 FEENNGGWLFH
+879 ENFDTLTSGIPEGWDNSEGTTTDASYRWNKYTDSDNTCLRFNSYNNSTDKTNILATPRIYLSEDAILSFRWKNPKGGAGEVL
-890 NGTQPNKWAWGTA
+890 
-903 TNNGGTHA
+903 
-911 LYISNDN
+911 ISNDN
-918 GESNEYT
+918 GATRTALVSNL
-925 NNSTSIVYVAKTFYF
+925 
-940 DETGMYSF
+940 TGIS
-948 SYDWKANGEGATN
+948 DWKTYEIDLSAYSGSKVIIYFAATSN
-961 DWDYLRVV
+961 CGYGDAYLY
-969 LVPNSVEFTPG
+969 
-980 TRPTGFTNTAV
+980 
-991 PEGWLALDGGGLLNL
+991 LD
-1006 KSEWQHHTSDVA
+1006 DVA
-1018 IDQIGLY
+1018 VAAAPDCL
-1025 KVVIMWKNDGSGG
+1025 K
-1038 KNPSAAIDNFS
+1038 PS
-1049 IARLNCAKPT
+1049 
-1059 GLAISEITATSATL
+1059 GLAISGITATSATL

-1101 SDINVNSIELEGL
+1101 TDISINSIELEGL

-1127 CGAEAK
+1127 CGTEAK
-1133 SESVAISFQTKQI
+1133 SESVAISFQTKQV

-1177 GTAVSNGEGS
+1177 GTAAHNGEGS

-1201 YTNDAAC
+1201 YTNNAPC

-1254 VPGTSLPTGVSATAL
+1254 VPGTALPTGVSATAL

-1325 FSFTKIA
+1325 FSFAKIA
-1332 CATPADF
+1332 CAMPDDF

-1355 TQMSEEDDF
+1355 TQMSDEDDF

-1375 FADSIFVL
+1375 FADSVFVL

-1405 WCDPDDA
+1405 WCDPADA

-1443 CWSYIQETNDYG
+1443 CWSYIQETNSYG
-1455 SFPDVYIL
+1455 SYPDVYIL

-1475 YFLSVNG
+1475 YFLSQNG

-1489 AILPELISLDN
+1489 AILPELINLDN

-1511 DSDEDTY
+1511 ASDEATY
-1518 AIVGVMTNP
+1518 AIVGVMTDP
-1527 ADSTSFEALDSLLV
+1527 ADPTTFVALDSIAV
-1541 DANVYSQRFVS
+1541 DAIEYAEHIVEFG
-1552 LDAYAGAGKYVA
+1552 AYTGAGKYVA

-1576 LIIDDVVVEDIPA
+1576 LLIDDVVVEEIPQ
-1589 CAEPQGIHAIAD
+1589 CLDPQGLHAIAD
-1601 SITSSSALLAWTPQG
+1601 EITSSSALLAWTPQG

-1625 RISGAADWA
+1625 RISGAADWV
-1634 DTIHVNNDT
+1634 DTIQVNNDT

-1665 TDDEALSPFS
+1665 ADDEALSPFS

-1686 ISTFPWHVDFE
+1686 ISTFPYAENFE
-1697 SFAASTVPTCWDNS
+1697 SFAASTAPTCWDNS
-1711 ASTSSTLT
+1711 ASTSETL
-1719 SYPERIWGV
+1719 SSNPERIWGV

-1736 IRMYNYYVNNGQAVV
+1736 IRMYNYYVKSGQAVI

-1926 VCSAT
+1926 VCDAT
-1931 DESYWSDAVSFVPT
+1931 DQSDWSAQISFIPT
-1945 DAIIINDSTASS
+1945 NAIIINDSTASS

-1966 ADHSANSQFIVP
+1966 ADYSANSQFIVP

-1991 KLTFYSTSY
+1991 KLTFYSTSS
-2000 YPSAS
+2000 YPNAS

-2043 VNSQMVV
+2043 VNSQMVI

-2071 AGSSSSCTWYG
+2071 AGSGSSCTWYG

-2092 SYTSSYSTSSNTS
+2092 SYTSYYSTSSNTS

-2144 NGSEDQEAWQIV
+2144 NGSEDQDAWQIV

-2206 SISFRTAKDCQT
+2206 SISFRTAKSCQT
-2218 PDDLAAADITINSAS
+2218 PDDLVAAPGLNTAE

-2248 IQGIDTTLVPNVE
+2248 IQGIDTVVVPNVA
-2261 SPYELTGLQANTAYK
+2261 SPYELTGLQTATAYK

-2284 SEDSWSAAISFKT
+2284 SEDSWSAAINFKT
-2297 AYGIPF
+2297 AYGTPF

-2329 EDLAPVTS
+2329 GALTTTTS
-2337 IWNFGTG
+2337 GWNFNTG
-2344 NGVFDNHAKINI
+2344 NGVFNNHAKVNI
-2356 YGDSRYHWL
+2356 FGTSCKYWL

-2377 LTFDLALTKY
+2377 LTFDLALTKF
-2387 SGTLAPVEA
+2387 SGTLDPVDA

-2409 TDNGA
+2409 TDNGD

-2439 GEPIAIDLSA
+2439 GEQIAIDLSA
-2449 YDGQAIK
+2449 YNGQAIK

-2464 VTGGDNNLHID
+2464 VSGNGDNNLHID
-2475 NVLIDLV
+2475 NVLIDKV

-2499 SAQLNWTAGDE
+2499 SAQLSWTAGDE
-2510 GQSAWQIAI
+2510 GQSAWQIAL
-2519 DTLPTN
+2519 DTIAGFN
-2525 RPDTLLNIID
+2525 PDTLSNLIN

-2541 VLAGLAPETR
+2541 VLTGLAPETR
-2551 YYAYVRANCGAT
+2551 YYAYVRANCGTT
-2563 DGVSRWTDGQTFK
+2563 DGVSRWTDVQTFK

-2583 PAALKATI
+2583 PTGLAAVL

-2599 TLSWSAGAEE
+2599 TLNWNAGEAQ
-2609 NAWIVEYSLNEDLS
+2609 AWQIEYSLNSDLS
-2623 DSIEVLAYDTFV
+2623 DSIEVLANDTFV

-2657 DGESLYSAIISFIP
+2657 DGESLYSAIISFKP
-2671 TNKYELL
+2671 TDAYELL
-2678 LNDGTATNSY
+2678 LNDGTATNEY
-2688 VPVEGNYVDNAT
+2688 VPIYGYWTDNYT
-2700 QRSQFV
+2700 RSQFI
-2706 IPAAQLES
+2706 IPAEQLES
-2714 LEWDSITTL
+2714 LEWDSLTVL
-2723 TFFGSFTSTTR
+2723 TFYSSSTNTN
-2734 TSWEGATFEAY
+2734 W
-2745 VLEIEDATLAA
+2745 DATAFEVYVA
-2756 EQDWTSMTKVM
+2756 EVPETTMTALTDWNAMTKVM

-2772 ALVDGKMIVSF
+2772 NIIDNQMVITFDEA
-2783 SDPYQYQGGNLMIGI
+2783 YQYQGGNLLIGI
-2798 KTVQTGDYANVNWYG
+2798 KQTASTASTNAKHTYWYG
-2813 AAATGASF
+2813 VSANGASF
-2821 GGHGTTISQR
+2821 GGYGDGNNVAQR

-2845 APACPAPKNLAVS
+2845 APACPNPKNLAVS

-2864 ATFTWKAVEGA
+2864 ATFSWKAVEDA
-2875 DYEYALVEGAVEPT
+2875 TWEYALVQG
-2889 GFLAA
+2889 A
-2894 AENPL
+2894 AEPA
-2899 VLSNLA
+2899 SFI
-2905 ESTDYTFYL
+2905 STEENSVTIADLTEATEYTFYL
-2914 RRACGVDGYS
+2914 RRACGADGYS
-2924 DTISVAF
+2924 DATLSVAF
-2931 TTDVHVDV
+2931 TTEIRVEA
-2939 VPFVEDFED
+2939 VPFGEDFE
-2948 DGAWKFVNG
+2948 GNGSWKFVNG
-2957 TEPNAWVIG
+2957 SEPNAWVIG

-2979 SNDGGDSNSYTKDAA
+2979 SNDGGANNTYTKDDAV
-2994 SASYATILLDFTLD
+2994 SASFATILLNFAQA
-3008 GEYTFAYDWKAKGDY
+3008 GEYTFAYDWKAYGDY
-3023 EPDASDLYDYLRVVL
+3023 NVEEGELYDYLRVVL
-3038 VPASATLVAGNPAL
+3038 VPASATLEAGNPAL

-3061 GGLYGATE
+3061 GGLYGATD
-3069 WQHHSSDAQI
+3069 WQHYSSDAEI
-3079 AAGLYKLVFAWFNDE
+3079 EAGQYKLVFAWFNDE
-3094 QLGEDSPA
+3094 SDGEDTPA

-3114 ETGLI
+3114 ETGLE
-3119 NGNAGIFNNGEA
+3119 GNAGIFNNGEA

-3142 LVNGLIYDATGRKV
+3142 LVNGVIYDATGRKV